1 MPTNR
6 TVSGTINLKALLDV
20 SQIRKAAGDIE
31 SALSGI
37 SLPKNIS
44 NALNK
49 NLEKMKSDM
58 TRLDQI
64 LAGNITADSSKDALS
79 TAQRI
84 LKAYTDIKVAVAQA
98 ANLSDS
104 QLKKLFPES
113 VAENIEKANRALE
126 KYNSNL
132 EKYNRGIASRKGNIT
147 KQQSREAELQRKLAA
162 EQAKPTNATINGQ
175 VYNAKDLR
183 DQASATQKEI
193 DNAQKKMQQW
203 YNAKAGRENLSEGQ
217 KRKSS
222 TYRQIADELEAAKK
236 KLKEFTDAQA
246 TVQDSSAINSL
257 ISQITT
263 VQGKIKDAQK
273 ALQDF
278 QTNNSGTAD
287 FSTLR
292 TELEKLGI
300 DMSNLPQ
307 DVDGARQ
314 AIAKLTN
321 DELSK
326 IQSQISGVI
335 SATDKGSGAF
345 DNYASGA
352 NRARD
357 AVRQLNNQEREL
369 QQFQSRVEYFFG
381 FNNSVQLLKNAVRDA
396 IDTVKDL
403 DKAMTETAVVTD
415 FSVGDMWKQLPKYTD
430 EANKLG
436 ATVKGAYE
444 TLTLFYQQGLNQN
457 QAWDLGIETMKMARI
472 AGLDYANATDLMTSA
487 LRGFNME
494 LNHASSQRVNDVYSE
509 LAAITASDVEELG
522 IAMSKTASLAHSA
535 NMEFETTAAL
545 LAQGV
550 EATRESPE
558 TIGTSLKTV
567 IARFTEVKE
576 LFTKDQLM
584 GTDSEGQVININKI
598 DTALQ
603 TVGIDLKKFLLGEE
617 GLDDVLLQLSSRW
630 NTLDLATQRYIAT
643 QAAGSRQ
650 QSRFLAMI
658 SNYSRTQEL
667 VEAAYNSTGASQKQ
681 FEKTLDSLEAK
692 INKLTNAWDTFTMGL
707 ANNAIIKAVVDT
719 LTTILTIINKITG
732 AFGDGAG
739 AVLKFMTAMSLIKA
753 GGVAFGSG
761 MSWITQ
767 AKGAID
773 KGQKIPKFGAVANAY
788 AQTQYGKNFGGALG
802 NAFVGPWSW
811 IINRPKA
818 IKASLVAAKAQKATR
833 LSDWGEVDQSKIFE
847 QKDLDIYAKFLNKQT
862 KAGRI
867 GTWLSEKLSMGQ
879 KRLNK
884 YNTKLAA
891 DPSAK
896 ASLGVKA
903 AQKVAEKLGLVG
915 EQGLQ
920 AASALTTLGAAL
932 GLIAVAAGAITA
944 VVKLIDLN
952 TIDTKEAQAAAEA
965 QKSAQSQARQNQSS
979 FKEQISTYRQLQ
991 TTLKETTKGTDAW
1004 NEALVAANENVLE
1017 MAKNWGDLGLTYSVD
1032 NETGALQLD
1041 KTSQKKVED
1050 KLASATNESAFKT
1063 AFTQAYANAVQGRDY
1078 ERSRVTQSL
1087 SGADDLEAQNKAKA
1101 SLNTANSLLDSGLSS
1116 IVDSFDGFGSAISN
1130 DLLDEKYLK
1139 GAGKEAA
1146 KYFWHTTGDMT
1157 EDLMSRFG
1165 LTREQ
1170 VLSTYGNGEKLDVE
1184 LAHNA
1189 LGLDDVANQLAAEV
1203 EGMASKFTEAFKGMA
1218 NPSES
1223 AQAFLDVLNGVED
1236 VDLSKLEGAGEN
1248 MYNILTSLG
1257 YEYGTEAYDN
1267 AYTQFLNNFVEAVKT
1282 TATNEARA
1290 KGVLGDKFDLL
1301 SSETQKQFGSM
1312 LSDSSKYF
1320 GRKGANEF
1328 QDQLTAL
1335 SNEGELDADRLT
1347 QAYNSI
1353 DFSSPIR
1360 AMSQLRKMA
1369 QSTNKEIQALGQQG
1383 LKSLSDNTSALSLP
1397 SQFEYLYEN
1406 ILSSDEN
1413 LEDLIDEFGKLDAD
1427 DIYDLADSFSD
1438 LKTFLKESG
1447 VSAAALATTL
1457 NRINKNGLNPNLIS
1471 GEFLTAMSKL
1481 NSFTNGIEGTIKE
1494 LDSIDLGTDYGQM
1507 TDFVA
1512 DLLDPWKEMMNNGE
1526 FGNAQASGI
1535 YDLFFGA
1542 GSWRKVTQQGEAMV
1556 KQEGQRLFDL
1566 LNNVVNTGDL
1576 SPIWETVLG
1585 TDTLSGKGFNAK
1597 WNDELGR
1604 IDWEITD
1611 ATYQDIYDSLAGKG
1625 LSDTLIKLLIG
1636 DAANFSIDLAQI
1648 VDANGVEEALKY
1660 LIENTKGIIDQ
1671 SLIDTIINQAAD
1683 PVEAQRI
1690 ADEYLAKN
1698 NRKTD
1703 TWTGQTLMS
1712 GIQAGHN
1719 QKDVSGEGEYVQGI
1733 AETAFVDS
1741 IKAPIDEYKEA
1752 ALEYFN
1758 GTEED
1763 LQAALKGATDK
1774 KDFLNYF
1781 VGMSEKDEADAGRK
1795 AIEAFYE
1802 AATSEV
1808 EIQRTT
1814 WNVDEM
1820 FQLTGQDADTLFAG
1834 LSEEIQKNADEA
1846 YRLVWQDQTIDIDP
1860 NILIEQYK
1868 GDLSS
1873 YVNNEL
1879 DSIAAADY
1887 SETLSNAI
1895 AEGLAKF
1902 DGNLEITV
1910 DGKSITTQVT
1920 TAINGAV
1927 NKKTY
1932 TVKVYGD
1939 VELPKSLGDSTTT
1952 SNHKFSKIKKTPSSA
1967 NGAYVPSYAGG
1978 TRRAKA
1984 GPALGGEEGAEIV
1997 WNKEKG
2003 YAYIIGAKGPQY
2015 ANLQPGDRVFTA
2027 PQTRK
2032 ILSNSDRGATP
2043 SFAGGGSI
2051 LDLYD
2056 RSSSYNGKDNKD
2068 WLNDGSSSG
2077 SSSKSD
2083 DGDKWRN
2090 EFDWLYNLM
2099 EDLIELGRDQEKLDE
2114 KYEDYLADISK
2125 TAGDL
2130 VRTTA
2135 EQYRNLYAQQVRQE
2149 LAYEKRLQE
2158 MREYLAVNAQYAE
2171 YGTYNFED
2179 QTIEIDWDKIEAIL
2193 DEDLYNNV
2201 KDYVDGLEEVQ
2212 DRIDKA
2218 DDALQDI
2225 ENDIQDLRE
2234 RFIEEYVSFEK
2245 RILEALVDERQ
2256 KQIDELSDI
2265 NDSIKDTN
2273 SNLFDAI
2280 QKSIDKQRQDRDNQ
2294 KTEDEIA
2301 KKERRLAF
2309 LRQDTST
2316 DNTVAIKELEK
2327 ELSEMKQDYTD
2338 ELLDQKLSLLQDQA
2352 DFAAEQRERQIKL
2365 MESNLEFDQE
2375 TGQLWEQIH
2384 DLLNNSVGEDG
2395 KLLNDSALVALLQK
2409 SESWESLSEVQKKLW
2424 QDDLIKDFN
2433 AAYAYVLA
2441 QNIDETTIK
2450 QEETNKLLEELV
2462 NHLVPSHSQA
2472 ADKNSSGSSGG
2483 GGGSGGGG
2491 NRNPGGQTPPGE
2503 ENPDEEKPQEKNSY
2517 TWDAYYDGKRLKG
2530 GFTSAEAAKSY
2541 ALKHKAQQI
2550 AQLQAKAKAYEQTR
2564 NFVSADQVRA
2574 QIHSEQAK
2582 ACEAKKVSATASGGK
2597 NLVAR
2602 YKTGGLATQTGLAWL
2617 DGTKSRPELVLNAR
2631 DTENFIQ
2638 LKDVLSSLLRGGSTT
2653 NNTTTSGDNYF
2664 NITVQAEIANDYDV
2678 DRLTKKI
2685 KDEIYKDGSY
2695 RGVNVI
2701 RKIR

>member
-113 VAENIEKANRALE
+113 VAENIEKANKALE

-132 EKYNRGIASRKGNIT
+132 ERYNRGVASRKGNIT
-147 KQQSREAELQRKLAA
+147 KQQSREAELQRKLTA
-162 EQAKPTNATINGQ
+162 EQAKPMNATINGQ

-183 DQASATQKEI
+183 DQASTAQKEI

-246 TVQDSSAINSL
+246 TVQDSSAISSL

-278 QTNNSGTAD
+278 QANNSGTAD
-287 FSTLR
+287 FSILR

-307 DVDGARQ
+307 DIDGARQ

-357 AVRQLNNQEREL
+357 AVRQLTNQEREL

-403 DKAMTETAVVTD
+403 DEAMTETAVVTD

-692 INKLTNAWDTFTMGL
+692 LNKLTNAWDTFTMGL

-719 LTTILTIINKITG
+719 LTTILTVINKITG

-739 AVLKFMTAMSLIKA
+739 AVLKFITAMSLIKA

-773 KGQKIPKFGAVANAY
+773 KGQAIPHIKDVAGQY
-788 AQTQYGKNFGGALG
+788 AQTQYGTGFGRAMG
-802 NAFVGPWSW
+802 NAFVGPWQFIPLTFKKWKEKLDNSEYAEQYIEHLNPVLEQAW
-811 IINRPKA
+811 ETGNTPEMQAYLGAKRNA
-818 IKASLVAAKAQKATR
+818 GIKQFAWRGGQ
-833 LSDWGEVDQSKIFE
+833 
-847 QKDLDIYAKFLNKQT
+847 
-862 KAGRI
+862 
-867 GTWLSEKLSMGQ
+867 WLSKKGFSDSSFTRGLFTNRLTRGTSM
-879 KRLNK
+879 
-884 YNTKLAA
+884 
-891 DPSAK
+891 
-896 ASLGVKA
+896 
-903 AQKVAEKLGLVG
+903 KVAQSIGKSLGLVG
-915 EQGLQ
+915 IEGMKVAQSLTGVVAGLSLLSAGILAF
-920 AASALTTLGAAL
+920 AAAIK
-932 GLIAVAAGAITA
+932 IA
-944 VVKLIDLN
+944 DLN
-952 TIDTKEAQAAAEA
+952 LINAKEAQAAAEA

-991 TTLKETTKGTDAW
+991 STLKETTKGTDAW
-1004 NEALVAANENVLE
+1004 NEALVAVNDNVLE
-1017 MAKNWGDLGLTYSVD
+1017 MAKNWGDLGLTYSVN

-1041 KTSQKKVED
+1041 ETSQKKVED
-1050 KLASATNESAFKT
+1050 RLATATNESAFKT

-1130 DLLDEKYLK
+1130 DLLDKKYLK

-1170 VLSTYGNGEKLDVE
+1170 VLSTYGNGEKLDAE

-1203 EGMASKFTEAFKGMA
+1203 EGMASKFTEAFEGMA

-1236 VDLSKLEGAGEN
+1236 VDLSKLEGTGEN
-1248 MYNILTSLG
+1248 MYDILTSLG

-1290 KGVLGDKFDLL
+1290 RGVFGDKFDSL

-1335 SNEGELDADRLT
+1335 SNEGKLDAGRLA

-1369 QSTNKEIQALGQQG
+1369 QSTNAEIKALGDQG
-1383 LKSLSDNTSALSLP
+1383 LKSLSDNTSALSL
-1397 SQFEYLYEN
+1397 SNQFEYLYEN

-1494 LDSIDLGTDYGQM
+1494 LDDIDLGTDYGQM

-1542 GSWRKVTQQGEAMV
+1542 GSWRKITQQGEAMV

-1576 SPIWETVLG
+1576 SPIWEAVLG
-1585 TDTLSGKGFNAK
+1585 TDVLSGKGFNAK

-1648 VDANGVEEALKY
+1648 VDANGVEEAIKY
-1660 LIENTKGIIDQ
+1660 IVENTKGIIDQ
-1671 SLIDTIINQAAD
+1671 SLIDTIVNQAAD
-1683 PVEAQRI
+1683 PVEAQKI
-1690 ADEYLAKN
+1690 VDKYLKQEG
-1698 NRKTD
+1698 RKTD

-1712 GIQAGHN
+1712 GIQAGHQ

-1733 AETAFVDS
+1733 ASTAIVDS

-1781 VGMSEKDEADAGRK
+1781 EGMSEKDEADAGRK

-1802 AATSEV
+1802 AATKEV

-1814 WNVDEM
+1814 WDVDEM

-1873 YVNNEL
+1873 YVNDEL

-1887 SETLSNAI
+1887 SEALSNAI

-1910 DGKSITTQVT
+1910 DGNSITTQVT

-1939 VELPKSLGDSTTT
+1939 VELPKSLSDSTSNFGSTTT
-1952 SNHKFSKIKKTPSSA
+1952 KGKFSQAKKTASPA
-1967 NGAYVPSYAGG
+1967 NGAYVPSHAGG
-1978 TRRAKA
+1978 ARRAKA
-1984 GPALGGEEGAEIV
+1984 GPALTGEEGPEIV

-2003 YAYIIGAKGPQY
+2003 YAYIVGAKGPQY
-2015 ANLQPGDRVFTA
+2015 ADLQPGDRVFTA

-2032 ILSNSDRGATP
+2032 ILGNSDRGATP
-2043 SFAGGGSI
+2043 SFGGGGYI
-2051 LDLYD
+2051 EEKK
-2056 RSSSYNGKDNKD
+2056 SSSYPGKG
-2068 WLNDGSSSG
+2068 WLNDGSSSSPG
-2077 SSSKSD
+2077 SKSD

-2099 EDLIELGRDQEKLDE
+2099 EDLVELGRDQEKLDE

-2158 MREYLAVNAQYAE
+2158 MREYLTVNAQYAE
-2171 YGTYNFED
+2171 YGTYNFDD

-2234 RFIEEYVSFEK
+2234 RFIEEYTSFEK
-2245 RILEALVDERQ
+2245 RILDALVDERQ

-2582 ACEAKKVSATASGGK
+2582 ACEAKKVSTTASGGK

-2638 LKDVLSSLLRGGSTT
+2638 LKDVLSSLLCGGSTT
-2653 NNTTTSGDNYF
+2653 NNTTASGDNYF

>member
-6 TVSGTINLKALLDV
+6 TTSGTINLKALLDV

-37 SLPKNIS
+37 TLPKNIG
-44 NALNK
+44 NTLTK
-49 NLEKMKSDM
+49 NLEKMKLEM
-58 TRLDQI
+58 ARLDQI
-64 LAGNITADSSKDALS
+64 LAGDVTANSSKEALS
-79 TAQRI
+79 AAQKI
-84 LKAYTDIKVAVAQA
+84 VKAYADIKVAVVQA

-113 VAENIEKANRALE
+113 IVDNINKANKALSE
-126 KYNSNL
+126 YQSKLKTFN
-132 EKYNRGIASRKGNIT
+132 EQRE
-147 KQQSREAELQRKLAA
+147 SREKDIKYYKEKRTNLQEALGK
-162 EQAKPTNATINGQ
+162 EKAKPTEEKVKQDIANAEKQ
-175 VYNAKDLR
+175 VAEV
-183 DQASATQKEI
+183 QKRLQEWYS
-193 DNAQKKMQQW
+193 KKE
-203 YNAKAGRENLSEGQ
+203 GREALPDSQ

-222 TYRQIADELEAAKK
+222 TYRQIIEDLQKAEQELQKFQNAQGNVQSAEAINNLSKSLSEVESKLKGAEAALQKF
-236 KLKEFTDAQA
+236 ESTN
-246 TVQDSSAINSL
+246 SAP
-257 ISQITT
+257 
-263 VQGKIKDAQK
+263 
-273 ALQDF
+273 DF
-278 QTNNSGTAD
+278 AA
-287 FSTLR
+287 LR

-307 DVDGARQ
+307 DANGARQ
-314 AIAKLTN
+314 AIAKLTS
-321 DELSK
+321 DELTK
-326 IQSQISGVI
+326 VRTQIGNVI
-335 SATDKGSGAF
+335 SATDKGAGSF
-345 DNYASGA
+345 DNYASSV
-352 NRARD
+352 NRTKD
-357 AVRQLNNQEREL
+357 VVRQLTNQEREL

-381 FNNSVQLLKNAVRDA
+381 FNNSVQLLKRAVRDA

-403 DKAMTETAVVTD
+403 DAAMTETAVVTD

-472 AGLDYANATDLMTSA
+472 AGLDYINATNLMTSA

-494 LNHASSQRVNDVYSE
+494 LNQVSSQRVNDVYSE
-509 LAAITASDVEELG
+509 LAAITASDVKELG
-522 IAMSKTASLAHSA
+522 VAMSKTASLAHSA

-550 EATRESPE
+550 EATREAPE

-630 NTLDLATQRYIAT
+630 GTLDLATQRYIAT

-692 INKLTNAWDTFTMGL
+692 LNKLTNAWDTFTMGL
-707 ANNAIIKAVVDT
+707 ANNVVIKAVVDT
-719 LTTILTIINKITG
+719 LTTILTVINKITG
-732 AFGDGAG
+732 AFGNGAG

-773 KGQKIPKFGAVANAY
+773 KRQAIPHIKDVAGQY
-788 AQTQYGKNFGGALG
+788 AQTQYGTGFGRAMG
-802 NAFVGPWSW
+802 NAFIGPWQF
-811 IINRPKA
+811 IPLT
-818 IKASLVAAKAQKATR
+818 IKKWKEKLDNSEYAKQYVEHLNPVLEQAWETGNAPEMQAYLGARRNAGIKQFVWRGGQR
-833 LSDWGEVDQSKIFE
+833 LSKKGFSDSSFTRGLFTNR
-847 QKDLDIYAKFLNKQT
+847 LT
-862 KAGRI
+862 R
-867 GTWLSEKLSMGQ
+867 GTSM
-879 KRLNK
+879 
-884 YNTKLAA
+884 
-891 DPSAK
+891 
-896 ASLGVKA
+896 
-903 AQKVAEKLGLVG
+903 KVAQSIGKSLGLVG
-915 EQGLQ
+915 TEGMKVAQSLTGVVAGLSLLSTGILAF
-920 AASALTTLGAAL
+920 AAAIK
-932 GLIAVAAGAITA
+932 IA
-944 VVKLIDLN
+944 DLN
-952 TIDTKEAQAAAEA
+952 LINAKEAQAAAEA

-1130 DLLDEKYLK
+1130 DLLNEKYLK

-1170 VLSTYGNGEKLDVE
+1170 VLSTYGNGEKLDAE

-1223 AQAFLDVLNGVED
+1223 AQAFLDVLNGAED
-1236 VDLSKLEGAGEN
+1236 VDLSKLEGTGEN
-1248 MYNILTSLG
+1248 MHDILTSLG

-1290 KGVLGDKFDLL
+1290 RTVLGDKFDSL

-1312 LSDSSKYF
+1312 LSNSSKYF
-1320 GRKGANEF
+1320 GREGAEDF
-1328 QDQLTAL
+1328 QKQLTIL
-1335 SNEGELDADRLT
+1335 SNQGELDADRLT

-1383 LKSLSDNTSALSLP
+1383 LKSLSDNTSTLSL
-1397 SQFEYLYEN
+1397 SNQFEYLYEN

-1481 NSFTNGIEGTIKE
+1481 NSFTNGIEGTIRE
-1494 LDSIDLGTDYGQM
+1494 LDDIDLGTDYGQM

-1566 LNNVVNTGDL
+1566 LNDVVNTGDL

-1585 TDTLSGKGFNAK
+1585 SDTLTGKGFSAK

-1703 TWTGQTLMS
+1703 TWTGTTLTS
-1712 GIQAGHN
+1712 GIQAAHDIAEG
-1719 QKDVSGEGEYVQGI
+1719 KTPTSLGEYEKVI
-1733 AETAFVDS
+1733 AGSYRSGQKE
-1741 IKAPIDEYKEA
+1741 APIEEYAQAVLELTNFEKESLEA
-1752 ALEYFN
+1752 AAGNASSLE
-1758 GTEED
+1758 
-1763 LQAALKGATDK
+1763 
-1774 KDFLNYF
+1774 DFLNNF
-1781 VGMSEKDEADAGRK
+1781 NDTESR
-1795 AIEAFYE
+1795 E
-1802 AATSEV
+1802 AAERYWKAFNKEGQLTFEG
-1808 EIQRTT
+1808 
-1814 WNVDEM
+1814 WNVDKLIEE
-1820 FQLTGQDADTLFAG
+1820 TGQDAETVLAS
-1834 LSEEIQKNADEA
+1834 LSADIQKQAADIIE
-1846 YRLVWQDQTIDIDP
+1846 LDWQGKTIEISP
-1860 NILIEQYK
+1860 KILKEDYE
-1868 GDLSS
+1868 GDLSA
-1873 YVNNEL
+1873 YANDAL
-1879 DSIAAADY
+1879 DQLERAQY
-1887 SETLSNAI
+1887 SETITQAI
-1895 AEGLAKF
+1895 VAALKAF
-1902 DGNLEITV
+1902 DSELEITV
-1910 DGKSITTQVT
+1910 DGKSITGQVSL
-1920 TAINGAV
+1920 AINNATKG
-1927 NKKTY
+1927 KTY
-1932 TVKVYGD
+1932 TVKIQGD
-1939 VELPKSLGDSTTT
+1939 VELPKSLGGSTTT
-1952 SNHKFSKIKKTPSSA
+1952 KNSFSHVKKTINAA
-1967 NGAYVPSYAGG
+1967 NGTYVPSYANG

-2015 ANLQPGDRVFTA
+2015 TNLQPGDRIFTA

-2051 LDLYD
+2051 PDLYD
-2056 RSSSYNGKDNKD
+2056 HSSSYNGKGNKG

-2158 MREYLAVNAQYAE
+2158 MHEYLEVNAQYAE
-2171 YGTYNFED
+2171 YGTYNFDD

-2218 DDALQDI
+2218 DDELQDI

-2316 DNTVAIKELEK
+2316 DNSIAIKELEK
-2327 ELSEMKQDYTD
+2327 ELGELKQDYTD

-2375 TGQLWEQIH
+2375 TGQLWGQIH

-2409 SESWESLSEVQKKLW
+2409 SESWESLSEVQKKMW

-2472 ADKNSSGSSGG
+2472 AYKNSTDSSGG
-2483 GGGSGGGG
+2483 GGSDGAGGKRGNPNPNTNLPNVDKGKTTPENSGI
-2491 NRNPGGQTPPGE
+2491 
-2503 ENPDEEKPQEKNSY
+2503 Y
-2517 TWDAYYDGKRLKG
+2517 FWDAYYGGQKLKG
-2530 GFTSAEAAKSY
+2530 GFSTSEDAKAY
-2541 ALKHKAQQI
+2541 ALKYKNQQV
-2550 AQLQAKAKAYEQTR
+2550 AALQKDYELL
-2564 NFVSADQVRA
+2564 RA
-2574 QIHSEQAK
+2574 QNNSQGALAKKKAMDLEKKK
-2582 ACEAKKVSATASGGK
+2582 ACEAKKNYTNGAIGGNK
-2597 NLVAR
+2597 NTIKP

-2638 LKDVLSSLLRGGSTT
+2638 LKDVLSDLLRGGSTT
-2653 NNTTTSGDNYF
+2653 SNTTTSGDNYF
-2664 NITVQAEIANDYDV
+2664 SIMVQAEIANDYDV
-2678 DRLTKKI
+2678 ERLTKKI

>member
-6 TVSGTINLKALLDV
+6 TTSGTINLKALLDV
-20 SQIRKAAGDIE
+20 SQIKKAAGDIE
-31 SALSGI
+31 NALGGI
-37 SLPKNIS
+37 TLPKNIS
-44 NALNK
+44 NTLTK
-49 NLEKMKSDM
+49 NLEKMKLEM

-64 LAGNITADSSKDALS
+64 LAGDVTANSSKEALS
-79 TAQRI
+79 AAQKI
-84 LKAYTDIKVAVAQA
+84 LKAYADIKVAVAQV
-98 ANLSDS
+98 ANLPDS

-113 VAENIEKANRALE
+113 VSENIEKANRALE

-132 EKYNRGIASRKGNIT
+132 EKYNKGIATRKGNIT
-147 KQQSREAELQRKLAA
+147 KWQNREAEAQSKLAA
-162 EQAKPTNATINGQ
+162 EQVKPTNATVNGQ
-175 VYNAKDLR
+175 VYTAKELR
-183 DQASATQKEI
+183 DQASAAQKEI
-193 DNAQKKMQQW
+193 DEAQKKMQQW

-222 TYRQIADELEAAKK
+222 TYRQIADELDTAKK
-236 KLKEFTDAQA
+236 KLQEFINAQA
-246 TVQDSSAINSL
+246 TVQDSSAITRFVN
-257 ISQITT
+257 QIAEAQT
-263 VQGKIKDAQK
+263 KIKDAQK

-278 QTNNSGTAD
+278 QTQNSGSAD
-287 FSTLR
+287 FSALR

-300 DMSNLPQ
+300 DMSQFPQ
-307 DVDGARQ
+307 DVNGAKA
-314 AIAKLTN
+314 AIAQFTSGELAKL
-321 DELSK
+321 
-326 IQSQISGVI
+326 QSQMSGII
-335 SATDKGSGAF
+335 SATNKGAGAF
-345 DNYASGA
+345 DGYADGA

-381 FNNSVQLLKNAVRDA
+381 FNNSVQLLKRAVHDA

-403 DKAMTETAVVTD
+403 DAVMTETAVVTD

-444 TLTLFYQQGLNQN
+444 TLTLFYQQGLNQS

-494 LNHASSQRVNDVYSE
+494 LNQVSSQRVNDVYSE

-522 IAMSKTASLAHSA
+522 VAMSKTASLAHSA

-550 EATRESPE
+550 EATREAPE

-630 NTLDLATQRYIAT
+630 DTLDLATQRYIAT

-681 FEKTLDSLEAK
+681 FEKTLDSLQAK
-692 INKLTNAWDTFTMGL
+692 INQLTNAWDTFTMGL
-707 ANNAIIKAVVDT
+707 ANNVVIKGVVDA
-719 LTTILTIINKITG
+719 LTGILTIINKITG

-773 KGQKIPKFGAVANAY
+773 KGQKIPSFGSAANAY

-818 IKASLVAAKAQKATR
+818 IKASLAAAKAQKATR
-833 LSDWGEVDQSKIFE
+833 LSDWGEVDQGKIFE
-847 QKDLDIYAKFLNKQT
+847 QKGLDIYAKFLNKQT

-867 GTWLSEKLSMGQ
+867 GTWLSEKLNMGQ

-884 YNTKLAA
+884 YNTKFAA

-932 GLIAVAAGAITA
+932 GLVAVAAGVITA
-944 VVKLIDLN
+944 AVKLIDLH
-952 TIDTKEAQAAAEA
+952 TIDTKEAQATAEA

-1041 KTSQKKVED
+1041 KASQKKVED

-1078 ERSRVTQSL
+1078 NRQKLIKSTSIDEYR
-1087 SGADDLEAQNKAKA
+1087 GYENKAQA
-1101 SLNTANSLLDSGLSS
+1101 SLNTANSLLDSGLSN

-1130 DLLDEKYLK
+1130 DLLDERYLK
-1139 GAGKEAA
+1139 DAGKEAA

-1170 VLSTYGNGEKLDVE
+1170 VLSTYGNGEKLDAE
-1184 LAHNA
+1184 LAHNV
-1189 LGLDDVANQLAAEV
+1189 LGLDDVANKLATEV
-1203 EGMASKFTEAFKGMA
+1203 EGMVTAFSGA
-1218 NPSES
+1218 FDNSES
-1223 AQAFLDVLNGVED
+1223 AAQAFLDVLNGVED
-1236 VDLSKLEGAGEN
+1236 VDTSKLKDIGSKLPT
-1248 MYNILTSLG
+1248 IFKSLG
-1257 YEYGTEAYDN
+1257 YEEGTEAYSN
-1267 AYTQFLNNFVEAVKT
+1267 AYLQFITNFTDAIKT
-1282 TATNEARA
+1282 AAENEAIARSVVGDA
-1290 KGVLGDKFDLL
+1290 KFNQLSDQTQKDL
-1301 SSETQKQFGSM
+1301 SSM
-1312 LSDSSKYF
+1312 LTNSSKYF
-1320 GRKGANEF
+1320 GYDGQQKL
-1328 QDQLTAL
+1328 QDRFREL
-1335 SNEGELDADRLT
+1335 SNQGELDVERLT
-1347 QAYNSI
+1347 QAYNLI

-1383 LKSLSDNTSALSLP
+1383 LKSLSDNTSALSL
-1397 SQFEYLYEN
+1397 SNQFEYLYEN

-1447 VSAAALATTL
+1447 ISAAALATTL

-1481 NSFTNGIEGTIKE
+1481 NSFTNGIKGTIRE
-1494 LDSIDLGTDYGQM
+1494 LDDIDLGTDYGQM

-1535 YDLFFGA
+1535 YDLFFGV

-1566 LNNVVNTGDL
+1566 LNDVVNTGDL

-1585 TDTLSGKGFNAK
+1585 SDVLTGKGFNAK

-1604 IDWEITD
+1604 IDWEISD

-1625 LSDTLIKLLIG
+1625 LSDTLVKLLIG

-1648 VDANGVEEALKY
+1648 VDANGVEEAIKY
-1660 LIENTKGIIDQ
+1660 LIENTEGIIDQ
-1671 SLIDTIINQAAD
+1671 SLIDAIIAQAAD
-1683 PVEAQRI
+1683 PEKAREIVDKELKAKGKTADEWKATTLTTGINAGFAGQQESLDEGTYARAI
-1690 ADEYLAKN
+1690 ADN
-1698 NRKTD
+1698 
-1703 TWTGQTLMS
+1703 
-1712 GIQAGHN
+1712 
-1719 QKDVSGEGEYVQGI
+1719 
-1733 AETAFVDS
+1733 
-1741 IKAPIDEYKEA
+1741 IDISRP
-1752 ALEYFN
+1752 
-1758 GTEED
+1758 
-1763 LQAALKGATDK
+1763 TDK
-1774 KDFLNYF
+1774 KKDAFQDELASNLSSFL
-1781 VGMSEKDEADAGRK
+1781 SEKKRETYDKDNLAYLATGWLDVYEGDVEKAFSGFIENLGLSDEAVDSAARE
-1795 AIEAFYE
+1795 AAREYLEAF
-1802 AATSEV
+1802 AKNFDIQTAT
-1808 EIQRTT
+1808 I
-1814 WNVDEM
+1814 NLDEM
-1820 FQLTGQDADTLFAG
+1820 VKQTGQDYEQFIGPVAQKIR
-1834 LSEEIQKNADEA
+1834 EEIDGAAEVMYQGHKIKVEPEILMDKSDEEVQA
-1846 YRLVWQDQTIDIDP
+1846 WFDTQVKEQDTQAWKDNIAEAVTQGVAKLGELEIGIDGDA
-1860 NILIEQYK
+1860 LTGAIEGAISAATGKDYTVNVK
-1868 GDLSS
+1868 GIVDLTDGSNS
-1873 YVNNEL
+1873 
-1879 DSIAAADY
+1879 D
-1887 SETLSNAI
+1887 SNA
-1895 AEGLAKF
+1895 K
-1902 DGNLEITV
+1902 TS
-1910 DGKSITTQVT
+1910 GKKKS
-1920 TAINGAV
+1920 
-1927 NKKTY
+1927 NKK
-1932 TVKVYGD
+1932 
-1939 VELPKSLGDSTTT
+1939 LSP
-1952 SNHKFSKIKKTPSSA
+1952 A
-1967 NGAYVPSYAGG
+1967 NGAYVPSHASGI
-1978 TRRAKA
+1978 RRAKA
-1984 GPALGGEEGAEIV
+1984 GPALTGEEGAEIV

-2003 YAYIIGAKGPQY
+2003 YAYIVGAKGPQY
-2015 ANLQPGDRVFTA
+2015 TNLQPGDRVFTA

-2051 LDLYD
+2051 SGLYD
-2056 RSSSYNGKDNKD
+2056 HSGSYNRKDNKG

-2077 SSSKSD
+2077 SNSKTD

-2171 YGTYNFED
+2171 YGTYNFDD

-2218 DDALQDI
+2218 DDELQDI

-2234 RFIEEYVSFEK
+2234 RFIEEYTSFEK

-2384 DLLNNSVGEDG
+2384 DLLNSSVGEDG

-2409 SESWESLSEVQKKLW
+2409 SESWESLSEVQKKMW

-2441 QNIDETTIK
+2441 QNIDETKIK
-2450 QEETNKLLEELV
+2450 QDETNKLLEELV

-2472 ADKNSSGSSGG
+2472 ADKNSSDSSGG
-2483 GGGSGGGG
+2483 GGGSGGTGGGG
-2491 NRNPGGQTPPGE
+2491 NNTPDSYAAYFAGQRVGTTY
-2503 ENPDEEKPQEKNSY
+2503 S
-2517 TWDAYYDGKRLKG
+2517 
-2530 GFTSAEAAKSY
+2530 SEAAAQS
-2541 ALKHKAQQI
+2541 ALEKHKQKLI
-2550 AQLQAKAKAYEQTR
+2550 DSLNKNYQAMKNETKNKAEKDAIDEKRKDAIQRVRNTPTR
-2564 NFVSADQVRA
+2564 ITKLSA
-2574 QIHSEQAK
+2574 
-2582 ACEAKKVSATASGGK
+2582 
-2597 NLVAR
+2597 

-2638 LKDVLSSLLRGGSTT
+2638 LKDVLSDLLRGGSTT

-2664 NITVQAEIANDYDV
+2664 SITVQAEIANDYDV
-2678 DRLTKKI
+2678 ERLTKKI

>member
-6 TVSGTINLKALLDV
+6 TVSGTISLRALLDV

-162 EQAKPTNATINGQ
+162 EQAKPTNATVNGQ

-183 DQASATQKEI
+183 DQANAAQKEI

-246 TVQDSSAINSL
+246 TVQDSSAISSL

-278 QTNNSGTAD
+278 QANNSGTAD

-292 TELEKLGI
+292 AELEKLGI

-326 IQSQISGVI
+326 IQSQISGVV

-357 AVRQLNNQEREL
+357 AVRQLTNQEREL

-403 DKAMTETAVVTD
+403 DEAMTETAVVTD

-494 LNHASSQRVNDVYSE
+494 LNQVSSQRVNDVYSE

-692 INKLTNAWDTFTMGL
+692 LNKLTNAWDTFTMGL

-719 LTTILTIINKITG
+719 LTTILTVINKITG

-767 AKGAID
+767 VKGAID

-788 AQTQYGKNFGGALG
+788 AQAQYGKNFGGALG
-802 NAFVGPWSW
+802 NAFIGPWVGLVNLPKTMRA
-811 IINRPKA
+811 NRLAANTQRATDWNNYKIQKKKDVWAVRAQDGKA
-818 IKASLVAAKAQKATR
+818 AARRYRK
-833 LSDWGEVDQSKIFE
+833 GYGVFDQMYAR
-847 QKDLDIYAKFLNKQT
+847 DLNSQT
-862 KAGRI
+862 LLGRF
-867 GTWLSEKLSMGQ
+867 GTWAAGKGWGQ
-879 KRLNK
+879 KRISGSHA
-884 YNTKLAA
+884 TKI
-891 DPSAK
+891 
-896 ASLGVKA
+896 
-903 AQKVAEKLGLVG
+903 QEYLGLVG
-915 EQGLQ
+915 QE
-920 AASALTTLGAAL
+920 GAA
-932 GLIAVAAGAITA
+932 AAGALA
-944 VVKLIDLN
+944 QVASVLAKLSIFAGVIIAAAKIADLN
-952 TIDTKEAQAAAEA
+952 LINVEEAQAAAEA

-1383 LKSLSDNTSALSLP
+1383 LKSLSDNTSALSLS

-2149 LAYEKRLQE
+2149 LAYEKRLKE
-2158 MREYLAVNAQYAE
+2158 MHEYLEVNAQYAE
-2171 YGTYNFED
+2171 YGTYNFDD

-2218 DDALQDI
+2218 DDELQDI

-2301 KKERRLAF
+2301 KKERRLSF

-2316 DNTVAIKELEK
+2316 DNSIAIKELEK
-2327 ELSEMKQDYTD
+2327 ELGELKQDYTD

-2375 TGQLWEQIH
+2375 TGQLWGQIH

-2409 SESWESLSEVQKKLW
+2409 SESWEGLSEVQKKVW

-2433 AAYAYVLA
+2433 AAYAYVLS
-2441 QNIDETTIK
+2441 QNIDETKIK
-2450 QEETNKLLEELV
+2450 QDETNKLLEELV

-2472 ADKNSSGSSGG
+2472 IDKNSSGSSGG
-2483 GGGSGGGG
+2483 GGGSGGTGG
-2491 NRNPGGQTPPGE
+2491 KTNLDENSNPPKETWSAFYGGQLVASGFSTR
-2503 ENPDEEKPQEKNSY
+2503 QEALN
-2517 TWDAYYDGKRLKG
+2517 
-2530 GFTSAEAAKSY
+2530 AANKY
-2541 ALKHKAQQI
+2541 KAQEINKYKVLLGKTKNEQVK
-2550 AQLQAKAKAYEQTR
+2550 QLAERDLKNAE
-2564 NFVSADQVRA
+2564 
-2574 QIHSEQAK
+2574 
-2582 ACEAKKVSATASGGK
+2582 KKVASVGRTI
-2597 NLVAR
+2597 AA
-2602 YKTGGLATQTGLAWL
+2602 YKTG
-2617 DGTKSRPELVLNAR
+2617 GTKSRPELVLNAR

-2638 LKDVLSSLLRGGSTT
+2638 LKDVLSSLLRSGSTT

>member
-6 TVSGTINLKALLDV
+6 TTSGTINLKALLDV

-37 SLPKNIS
+37 TLPKNID
-44 NALNK
+44 NALTK
-49 NLEKMKSDM
+49 NLEKMKLEM

-64 LAGNITADSSKDALS
+64 LAGDVTANSSKEALS
-79 TAQRI
+79 AAQKI
-84 LKAYTDIKVAVAQA
+84 LKAYADIKVAVAQA
-98 ANLSDS
+98 ASLSDS

-113 VAENIEKANRALE
+113 VTENIEKANRALE

-132 EKYNRGIASRKGNIT
+132 EKYNKGTATRKGNIT
-147 KQQSREAELQRKLAA
+147 KWQNREAEAQSKLAA
-162 EQAKPTNATINGQ
+162 EQAKPTNATVNGQ
-175 VYNAKDLR
+175 VYTAKELR
-183 DQASATQKEI
+183 DQASAAQKEI
-193 DNAQKKMQQW
+193 AEAQKKMQQW
-203 YNAKAGRENLSEGQ
+203 YNVKAGRENLSEGQ

-222 TYRQIADELEAAKK
+222 TYRQIADELDTAKK
-236 KLKEFTDAQA
+236 KLQEFINAQT
-246 TVQDSSAINSL
+246 TVQDSSAITRFVN
-257 ISQITT
+257 QIAEAQT
-263 VQGKIKDAQK
+263 KIKDAQK

-278 QTNNSGTAD
+278 QTQNSSSAD

-300 DMSNLPQ
+300 DMSQLPQ
-307 DVDGARQ
+307 DVNEAKA
-314 AIAKLTN
+314 AIAQFTSGELT
-321 DELSK
+321 K

-335 SATDKGSGAF
+335 SATNNGTRAF
-345 DNYASGA
+345 DGYADGA

-381 FNNSVQLLKNAVRDA
+381 FNNSVQLLKRAVRDA

-403 DKAMTETAVVTD
+403 DAVMTETAVVTD

-494 LNHASSQRVNDVYSE
+494 LNQVSSQRVNDVYSE

-522 IAMSKTASLAHSA
+522 VAMSKTASLAHSA

-550 EATRESPE
+550 EATREAPE

-630 NTLDLATQRYIAT
+630 GTLDLATQRYIAT

-681 FEKTLDSLEAK
+681 FEKTLDSLQAK
-692 INKLTNAWDTFTMGL
+692 INQLTNAWDTFTMGL
-707 ANNAIIKAVVDT
+707 ANNVVIKGVVDA
-719 LTTILTIINKITG
+719 LTGILTVINKITG
-732 AFGDGAG
+732 AFGNGAG

-773 KGQKIPKFGAVANAY
+773 KGQKIPSFGAAANAY
-788 AQTQYGKNFGGALG
+788 AQTQYGKSFDGALG
-802 NAFVGPWSW
+802 NAFVGPWMW
-811 IINRPKA
+811 LANRPKA
-818 IKASLVAAKAQKATR
+818 IKHRLATNTTESKLYNNLVARHGNDSKYKERLDKIAQRRNNNT
-833 LSDWGEVDQSKIFE
+833 L
-847 QKDLDIYAKFLNKQT
+847 
-862 KAGRI
+862 AGRF
-867 GTWLSEKLSMGQ
+867 GLWASKKGFGANQ
-879 KRLNK
+879 VGKGAANK
-884 YNTKLAA
+884 IQNT
-891 DPSAK
+891 
-896 ASLGVKA
+896 
-903 AQKVAEKLGLVG
+903 LGLVG
-915 EQGLQ
+915 AE
-920 AASALTTLGAAL
+920 GAK
-932 GLIAVAAGAITA
+932 AAGALAKLVKILGVFGGIALATLTA
-944 VVKLIDLN
+944 IKLIDLH

-979 FKEQISTYRQLQ
+979 FKEQISIYHQLQ
-991 TTLKETTKGTDAW
+991 TTLKETIKGTDAW

-1032 NETGALQLD
+1032 NETGVLQLD

-1078 ERSRVTQSL
+1078 NRQKLIKSTSL
-1087 SGADDLEAQNKAKA
+1087 EEYQGYENKAQA
-1101 SLNTANSLLDSGLSS
+1101 SLNTANSLLDSGLSN
-1116 IVDSFDGFGSAISN
+1116 IVDNFNGFGSAISN

-1139 GAGKEAA
+1139 DAGKEAA

-1189 LGLDDVANQLAAEV
+1189 LGLDDAANKLLTEVQTKAKNFSLVAGDA
-1203 EGMASKFTEAFKGMA
+1203 G
-1218 NPSES
+1218 
-1223 AQAFLDVLNGVED
+1223 QAFLDVFNGIEGA
-1236 VDLSKLEGAGEN
+1236 DLSKLEGFGEK
-1248 MYNILTSLG
+1248 MPKVLSALG
-1257 YEYGTEAYDN
+1257 YTEGTEAYDT
-1267 AYTQFLNNFVEAVKT
+1267 AYTQFLTNFVDAVKA
-1282 TATNEARA
+1282 TAQNEARA
-1290 KGVLGDKFDLL
+1290 RTVLGDKFDSL

-1312 LSDSSKYF
+1312 LSNSSKYF

-1328 QDQLTAL
+1328 QDQLTTL
-1335 SNEGELDADRLT
+1335 SNQGELDADRLT

-1383 LKSLSDNTSALSLP
+1383 LKSLSDNTSALSL
-1397 SQFEYLYEN
+1397 SNQFEYLYEN

-1413 LEDLIDEFGKLDAD
+1413 LEDLLDEFGKLDAD

-1447 VSAAALATTL
+1447 ISAAALATTL
-1457 NRINKNGLNPNLIS
+1457 NRINKNGLNSNLIS

-1481 NSFTNGIEGTIKE
+1481 NSFTNGIEGTIRE
-1494 LDSIDLGTDYGQM
+1494 LDDIDLGTDYGQM

-1535 YDLFFGA
+1535 YDLFFGT

-1556 KQEGQRLFDL
+1556 KQEGQRLFNL

-1585 TDTLSGKGFNAK
+1585 SDTLTGKGFNAK

-1604 IDWEITD
+1604 IDWEISD

-1698 NRKTD
+1698 NRKTG
-1703 TWTGQTLMS
+1703 TWTGTTLTS
-1712 GIQAGHN
+1712 GIQAAHDIAEG
-1719 QKDVSGEGEYVQGI
+1719 KTPTSLGEYEKAI
-1733 AETAFVDS
+1733 AGSYRSGQKE
-1741 IKAPIDEYKEA
+1741 APIEEYAQAVLELTNFEKESLEDA
-1752 ALEYFN
+1752 AGNASSLE
-1758 GTEED
+1758 
-1763 LQAALKGATDK
+1763 
-1774 KDFLNYF
+1774 DFLNNF
-1781 VGMSEKDEADAGRK
+1781 NDTESR
-1795 AIEAFYE
+1795 E
-1802 AATSEV
+1802 AAERYWKAFNKEGQLTFEG
-1808 EIQRTT
+1808 
-1814 WNVDEM
+1814 WNVDKLIEE
-1820 FQLTGQDADTLFAG
+1820 TGQDAETVLAS
-1834 LSEEIQKNADEA
+1834 LSADIQKQAADIIE
-1846 YRLVWQDQTIDIDP
+1846 LDWQGKTIEISP
-1860 NILIEQYK
+1860 KILKEDYE
-1868 GDLSS
+1868 GDLWS
-1873 YVNNEL
+1873 YANDAL
-1879 DSIAAADY
+1879 DQLETAQY
-1887 SETLSNAI
+1887 SETITQAI
-1895 AEGLAKF
+1895 VAALKAF
-1902 DGNLEITV
+1902 DSELEITV
-1910 DGKSITTQVT
+1910 DGKSITGQVSL
-1920 TAINGAV
+1920 AINNATKG
-1927 NKKTY
+1927 KTY
-1932 TVKVYGD
+1932 TVKIQGD
-1939 VELPKSLGDSTTT
+1939 VELPKSLDGSTTT
-1952 SNHKFSKIKKTPSSA
+1952 KNTFSQVKKTISSA
-1967 NGAYVPSYAGG
+1967 NGTYVPSYAGG

-2015 ANLQPGDRVFTA
+2015 TNLQPGDRVFTA

-2043 SFAGGGSI
+2043 AFSGGT
-2051 LDLYD
+2051 DETKYPW
-2056 RSSSYNGKDNKD
+2056 SYPGKD
-2068 WLNDGSSSG
+2068 WLNDGSGSG

-2130 VRTTA
+2130 VRVTA

-2149 LAYEKRLQE
+2149 LAYEKRLKE
-2158 MREYLAVNAQYAE
+2158 MHEYLEVNAQYAE
-2171 YGTYNFED
+2171 YGTYNFDD

-2218 DDALQDI
+2218 DDELQDI

-2301 KKERRLAF
+2301 KKERRLSF

-2316 DNTVAIKELEK
+2316 DNSIAIKELEK
-2327 ELSEMKQDYTD
+2327 ELGELKQDYTD

-2375 TGQLWEQIH
+2375 TGQLWGQIH

-2409 SESWESLSEVQKKLW
+2409 SESWEGLSEVQKKVW

-2433 AAYAYVLA
+2433 AAYAYVLS
-2441 QNIDETTIK
+2441 QNIDETKIK
-2450 QEETNKLLEELV
+2450 QDETNKLLEELV

-2483 GGGSGGGG
+2483 GGGSGGTGG
-2491 NRNPGGQTPPGE
+2491 KTNSNENSNPPKETWSAFYGGQLVASGFSTR
-2503 ENPDEEKPQEKNSY
+2503 QEALN
-2517 TWDAYYDGKRLKG
+2517 
-2530 GFTSAEAAKSY
+2530 AANKY
-2541 ALKHKAQQI
+2541 KAQEINKYKVLLGKTKDEQVK
-2550 AQLQAKAKAYEQTR
+2550 QLAERDLKNAE
-2564 NFVSADQVRA
+2564 
-2574 QIHSEQAK
+2574 
-2582 ACEAKKVSATASGGK
+2582 KKVASVGRTI
-2597 NLVAR
+2597 AA

-2638 LKDVLSSLLRGGSTT
+2638 LKDVLSDLLCGGSTT
-2653 NNTTTSGDNYF
+2653 SNITTSGDNYF
-2664 NITVQAEIANDYDV
+2664 SITVQAEIANDYDV
-2678 DRLTKKI
+2678 ERLTKKI

>member
-1 MPTNR
+1 MPMNR
-6 TVSGTINLKALLDV
+6 TTSGTINLKALLDV
-20 SQIRKAAGDIE
+20 SQIKKAAGDIE
-31 SALSGI
+31 NALGGI
-37 SLPKNIS
+37 TLPKNIS
-44 NALNK
+44 NTLTK
-49 NLEKMKSDM
+49 NLEKMKLEM

-64 LAGNITADSSKDALS
+64 LAGDVTASSSKEALS
-79 TAQRI
+79 AAQKI
-84 LKAYTDIKVAVAQA
+84 LKAYADIKVAVAQI
-98 ANLSDS
+98 ANLPDS
-104 QLKKLFPES
+104 QFKKLFPES

-132 EKYNRGIASRKGNIT
+132 EKYNKGIATRKGNIT
-147 KQQSREAELQRKLAA
+147 KWQNREAEAQSKLAA
-162 EQAKPTNATINGQ
+162 EQAKPTNATVNGQ
-175 VYNAKDLR
+175 VYTAKELR
-183 DQASATQKEI
+183 DQASAAQKEI
-193 DNAQKKMQQW
+193 DEAQKKMQQW
-203 YNAKAGRENLSEGQ
+203 YNAKAERENLSEGQ

-222 TYRQIADELEAAKK
+222 TYRQIANELDTAKK
-236 KLKEFTDAQA
+236 KLQEFINAQA
-246 TVQDSSAINSL
+246 TVQDSSAITRFVN
-257 ISQITT
+257 QIAEAQT
-263 VQGKIKDAQK
+263 KIKDAQK

-278 QTNNSGTAD
+278 QTQNSGSAD
-287 FSTLR
+287 FSALR

-300 DMSNLPQ
+300 DMSQFPQ
-307 DVDGARQ
+307 DVNGAKV
-314 AIAKLTN
+314 AIAQFISGELTKL
-321 DELSK
+321 
-326 IQSQISGVI
+326 QSQMNGVV
-335 SATDKGSGAF
+335 SATNNGAGAF
-345 DNYASGA
+345 DGYADGA

-381 FNNSVQLLKNAVRDA
+381 FNNSVQLLKRAVRDA

-403 DKAMTETAVVTD
+403 DAVMTETAVVTD

-494 LNHASSQRVNDVYSE
+494 LNQVSSQRVNDVYSE

-522 IAMSKTASLAHSA
+522 VAMSKTASLANSA

-550 EATRESPE
+550 EATREAPE

-630 NTLDLATQRYIAT
+630 DTLDLATQRYIAT

-681 FEKTLDSLEAK
+681 FEKTLDSLQAK
-692 INKLTNAWDTFTMGL
+692 INQLTNAWDTFTMGL
-707 ANNAIIKAVVDT
+707 ANNVVIKGVADA
-719 LTTILTIINKITG
+719 LTGILTIINKITG

-739 AVLKFMTAMSLIKA
+739 AILKFMTAMSLIKA

-773 KGQKIPKFGAVANAY
+773 KGQKIPSFGAAANAY

-818 IKASLVAAKAQKATR
+818 IKASLAAAKAQKATR

-847 QKDLDIYAKFLNKQT
+847 QKNLDIYAKLLNKQT

-867 GTWLSEKLSMGQ
+867 GTWLSEKLNMGQ

-891 DPSAK
+891 DPLAK

-932 GLIAVAAGAITA
+932 GLVAVAAGVITA
-944 VVKLIDLN
+944 TVKLIDLH

-1078 ERSRVTQSL
+1078 NRQKLIKSTSIDEHR
-1087 SGADDLEAQNKAKA
+1087 DYENKAQA
-1101 SLNTANSLLDSGLSS
+1101 SLNTANSLLDSSLSN

-1139 GAGKEAA
+1139 DADKEAA

-1170 VLSTYGNGEKLDVE
+1170 VLSTYGNGEKLDAE
-1184 LAHNA
+1184 LAHNV
-1189 LGLDDVANQLAAEV
+1189 LGLDDAANKLATEV
-1203 EGMASKFTEAFKGMA
+1203 EDMVTAFSGA
-1218 NPSES
+1218 FGNSES
-1223 AQAFLDVLNGVED
+1223 AQAFLDILNGVED
-1236 VDLSKLEGAGEN
+1236 VDTSKLKDIGSELPT
-1248 MYNILTSLG
+1248 IFKSLG
-1257 YEYGTEAYDN
+1257 YEEGTEAYSN
-1267 AYTQFLNNFVEAVKT
+1267 AYLQFITNFTDAIKT
-1282 TATNEARA
+1282 AAENEAIARS
-1290 KGVLGDKFDLL
+1290 VVGDTKFNQLSDQTSKDL
-1301 SSETQKQFGSM
+1301 SSM
-1312 LSDSSKYF
+1312 LTNSSKYF
-1320 GRKGANEF
+1320 GYDGQQKL
-1328 QDQLTAL
+1328 QDRFREL
-1335 SNEGELDADRLT
+1335 SNQGELDVECLT

-1383 LKSLSDNTSALSLP
+1383 LKSLSDNTSALSL
-1397 SQFEYLYEN
+1397 SNQFEYLYEN

-1427 DIYDLADSFSD
+1427 DIYDLADGFSD

-1447 VSAAALATTL
+1447 ISAAALATTL

-1481 NSFTNGIEGTIKE
+1481 NSFTNGIEGTIRE
-1494 LDSIDLGTDYGQM
+1494 LDDIDLGTDYGQM

-1566 LNNVVNTGDL
+1566 LNDVVNTGDL

-1585 TDTLSGKGFNAK
+1585 SDVLTGKGFNAK

-1604 IDWEITD
+1604 IDWEISD
-1611 ATYQDIYDSLAGKG
+1611 ATYQDIYDSLSGKG

-1648 VDANGVEEALKY
+1648 VDANGVEEAIKS
-1660 LIENTKGIIDQ
+1660 LIENTEGIIDQ
-1671 SLIDTIINQAAD
+1671 SLIDAIIAQAAD
-1683 PVEAQRI
+1683 PGKAKEIVDKELKAKGKI
-1690 ADEYLAKN
+1690 ADKWKATTLTTGINAGFASQQESLDEGTYARAIADNIDISGPTDEKRDAFQDELVSNLSSFLSEVDQNIYDKDALACLATEWLTYYENDIENAYEGFIGSLAIASEAVDNAAREAAREYL
-1698 NRKTD
+1698 
-1703 TWTGQTLMS
+1703 
-1712 GIQAGHN
+1712 
-1719 QKDVSGEGEYVQGI
+1719 E
-1733 AETAFVDS
+1733 AFVKNFDRQ
-1741 IKAPIDEYKEA
+1741 
-1752 ALEYFN
+1752 
-1758 GTEED
+1758 T
-1763 LQAALKGATDK
+1763 ATIN
-1774 KDFLNYF
+1774 L
-1781 VGMSEKDEADAGRK
+1781 
-1795 AIEAFYE
+1795 
-1802 AATSEV
+1802 
-1808 EIQRTT
+1808 
-1814 WNVDEM
+1814 DEM
-1820 FQLTGQDADTLFAG
+1820 VKQTGQDYEQFIGPVAQKIREEFDGAAEVMYQGHKINVEPEILMDKSDEEVQAWFDAQVKEQDTQAW
-1834 LSEEIQKNADEA
+1834 KDN
-1846 YRLVWQDQTIDIDP
+1846 
-1860 NILIEQYK
+1860 
-1868 GDLSS
+1868 
-1873 YVNNEL
+1873 
-1879 DSIAAADY
+1879 
-1887 SETLSNAI
+1887 I
-1895 AEGLAKF
+1895 AEAVTQGVAEL
-1902 DGNLEITV
+1902 GELEI
-1910 DGKSITTQVT
+1910 G
-1920 TAINGAV
+1920 INGDALTGAIEGAILAATG
-1927 NKKTY
+1927 KDY
-1932 TVKVYGD
+1932 TVNVKGIVDLTG
-1939 VELPKSLGDSTTT
+1939 ES
-1952 SNHKFSKIKKTPSSA
+1952 
-1967 NGAYVPSYAGG
+1967 NGADVPSYASG

-1984 GPALGGEEGAEIV
+1984 GPALTGEEGAEIV

-2015 ANLQPGDRVFTA
+2015 TNLQPGDRVFTA

-2043 SFAGGGSI
+2043 AFAGGGSI
-2051 LDLYD
+2051 PDLYD
-2056 RSSSYNGKDNKD
+2056 HSGSYNRKDNKG

-2077 SSSKSD
+2077 SNSKTD

-2135 EQYRNLYAQQVRQE
+2135 EQYRNLYAQQIRQE

-2171 YGTYNFED
+2171 YGTYNFDD

-2218 DDALQDI
+2218 DDELQGI

-2234 RFIEEYVSFEK
+2234 RFIEEYTSFEK

-2384 DLLNNSVGEDG
+2384 DLLNSSVGEDG

-2409 SESWESLSEVQKKLW
+2409 SESWESLSEVQKKMW

-2433 AAYAYVLA
+2433 AAYAYVLS
-2441 QNIDETTIK
+2441 QNIDETKIK
-2450 QEETNKLLEELV
+2450 QDETNKLLEELV

-2472 ADKNSSGSSGG
+2472 ADKNSSGSGG
-2483 GGGSGGGG
+2483 TGSGGTGRKT
-2491 NRNPGGQTPPGE
+2491 NLN
-2503 ENPDEEKPQEKNSY
+2503 ENQPKETWVAYYGKVLLSGTYSSQGKALAAARKYQEKVLASYSSQIQKERNSNR
-2517 TWDAYYDGKRLKG
+2517 KK
-2530 GFTSAEAAKSY
+2530 
-2541 ALKHKAQQI
+2541 
-2550 AQLQAKAKAYEQTR
+2550 QLQAALDRAKYTAI
-2564 NFVSADQVRA
+2564 S
-2574 QIHSEQAK
+2574 S
-2582 ACEAKKVSATASGGK
+2582 KKFSV
-2597 NLVAR
+2597 

-2638 LKDVLSSLLRGGSTT
+2638 LKDVLSDLLRGGSTT
-2653 NNTTTSGDNYF
+2653 SNTTTSGDNYF

-2678 DRLTKKI
+2678 ERLTKKI

>member
-6 TVSGTINLKALLDV
+6 TTSGTINLKALLDV

-37 SLPKNIS
+37 TLPKNIG
-44 NALNK
+44 NALTK
-49 NLEKMKSDM
+49 NLEKMKLEM
-58 TRLDQI
+58 ARLDQI
-64 LAGNITADSSKDALS
+64 LAGDVTANSSKEALS
-79 TAQRI
+79 AAQKI
-84 LKAYTDIKVAVAQA
+84 VKAYADIKVAVVQA

-113 VAENIEKANRALE
+113 IVDNINKANKALSE
-126 KYNSNL
+126 YQSKLKTFN
-132 EKYNRGIASRKGNIT
+132 EQRE
-147 KQQSREAELQRKLAA
+147 SREKDIKYYKEKRTNLQEALGK
-162 EQAKPTNATINGQ
+162 EKAKPTEEKVKQDIANAEKQ
-175 VYNAKDLR
+175 VAEV
-183 DQASATQKEI
+183 QKRLQEWYS
-193 DNAQKKMQQW
+193 KKE
-203 YNAKAGRENLSEGQ
+203 GREALPDSQ

-222 TYRQIADELEAAKK
+222 TYRQIIEDLQKAEQELQKFQNAQGNVQSAEAINNLSKSLSEVESKLKGAEAALQKF
-236 KLKEFTDAQA
+236 ESTN
-246 TVQDSSAINSL
+246 SAP
-257 ISQITT
+257 
-263 VQGKIKDAQK
+263 
-273 ALQDF
+273 DF
-278 QTNNSGTAD
+278 AA
-287 FSTLR
+287 LR

-307 DVDGARQ
+307 DANGARQ
-314 AIAKLTN
+314 AIAKLTS
-321 DELSK
+321 DELTK
-326 IQSQISGVI
+326 VRTQIGNVI
-335 SATDKGSGAF
+335 SATDKGAGSF
-345 DNYASGA
+345 DNYASSV
-352 NRARD
+352 NRTKD
-357 AVRQLNNQEREL
+357 VVRQLTNQEREL

-381 FNNSVQLLKNAVRDA
+381 FNNSVQLLKRAVRDA

-403 DKAMTETAVVTD
+403 DAAMTETAVVTD

-472 AGLDYANATDLMTSA
+472 AGLDYINATNLMTSA

-494 LNHASSQRVNDVYSE
+494 LNQVSSQRVNDVYSE
-509 LAAITASDVEELG
+509 LAAITASDVKELG
-522 IAMSKTASLAHSA
+522 VAMSKTASLAHSA

-550 EATRESPE
+550 EATREAPE

-692 INKLTNAWDTFTMGL
+692 LNKLTNAWDTFTMGL
-707 ANNAIIKAVVDT
+707 TNNVVIKAVVDT
-719 LTTILTIINKITG
+719 LTTILTVINKITG
-732 AFGDGAG
+732 AFGNGAG

-767 AKGAID
+767 AKSAFSSGA
-773 KGQKIPKFGAVANAY
+773 KIPKLKDVAKAY
-788 AQTQYGKNFGGALG
+788 TQEQYGAGFGKTLG
-802 NAFVGPWSW
+802 NAFIGPWTTPFSFFRNIKPNREAEIARRTKNVQNVQGTISKIEASSMSKEQKIERRLWASRYINKSSFLGKIGVGLEKKGFNSTRLGRSTYNSW
-811 IINRPKA
+811 LGGKLTPK
-818 IKASLVAAKAQKATR
+818 IKDGLGLIGTEGAAAAKA
-833 LSDWGEVDQSKIFE
+833 LSSVAVI
-847 QKDLDIYAKFLNKQT
+847 
-862 KAGRI
+862 
-867 GTWLSEKLSMGQ
+867 
-879 KRLNK
+879 
-884 YNTKLAA
+884 LAR
-891 DPSAK
+891 
-896 ASLGVKA
+896 LGV
-903 AQKVAEKLGLVG
+903 
-915 EQGLQ
+915 
-920 AASALTTLGAAL
+920 
-932 GLIAVAAGAITA
+932 IAGIITA
-944 VVKLIDLN
+944 IIKVVDLH
-952 TIDTKEAQAAAEA
+952 TINAKEAQAAAEA

-991 TTLKETTKGTDAW
+991 STLKETTKGTDAW

-1170 VLSTYGNGEKLDVE
+1170 VLSTYGNGEKLDAE

-1203 EGMASKFTEAFKGMA
+1203 ESMASKFTEAFKGMA

-1236 VDLSKLEGAGEN
+1236 VDLSKLEGTGEN
-1248 MYNILTSLG
+1248 MHDILTSLG

-1290 KGVLGDKFDLL
+1290 RTVLGDKFDSL

-1312 LSDSSKYF
+1312 LSNSSKYF
-1320 GRKGANEF
+1320 GREGAEDF
-1328 QDQLTAL
+1328 QKQLTIL
-1335 SNEGELDADRLT
+1335 SNQGELDADRLT

-1383 LKSLSDNTSALSLP
+1383 LKSLSDNTSTLSL
-1397 SQFEYLYEN
+1397 SNQFEYLYEN

-1481 NSFTNGIEGTIKE
+1481 NSFTNGIEGTIRE
-1494 LDSIDLGTDYGQM
+1494 LDDIDLGTDYGQM

-1566 LNNVVNTGDL
+1566 LNDVVNTGDL

-1585 TDTLSGKGFNAK
+1585 SDTLTGKGFSAK

-1703 TWTGQTLMS
+1703 TWTGTTLTS
-1712 GIQAGHN
+1712 GIQAAHDIAEG
-1719 QKDVSGEGEYVQGI
+1719 KTPTSLGEYEKVI
-1733 AETAFVDS
+1733 AGSYRSGQKE
-1741 IKAPIDEYKEA
+1741 APIEEYAQAVLELTNFDKESLEA
-1752 ALEYFN
+1752 AADNASSLE
-1758 GTEED
+1758 
-1763 LQAALKGATDK
+1763 
-1774 KDFLNYF
+1774 DFLNNF
-1781 VGMSEKDEADAGRK
+1781 NDTESR
-1795 AIEAFYE
+1795 E
-1802 AATSEV
+1802 AAERYWKAFNKEGQLTFEG
-1808 EIQRTT
+1808 
-1814 WNVDEM
+1814 WNVDKIIEE
-1820 FQLTGQDADTLFAG
+1820 TGQDAETVLAS
-1834 LSEEIQKNADEA
+1834 LSADIQKQAADIVE
-1846 YRLVWQDQTIDIDP
+1846 LDWQGKTIEISP
-1860 NILIEQYK
+1860 KILKEDYE
-1868 GDLSS
+1868 GDLLA
-1873 YVNNEL
+1873 YANDAL
-1879 DSIAAADY
+1879 DQLETAQY
-1887 SETLSNAI
+1887 SETITQAI
-1895 AEGLAKF
+1895 VAALKAF
-1902 DGNLEITV
+1902 DSELKITV
-1910 DGKSITTQVT
+1910 DGKSITGQVSL
-1920 TAINGAV
+1920 AINNATKG
-1927 NKKTY
+1927 KTY
-1932 TVKVYGD
+1932 TVKIQGD
-1939 VELPKSLGDSTTT
+1939 VELPKSLDGSITTKST
-1952 SNHKFSKIKKTPSSA
+1952 FSHVKKTINAA
-1967 NGAYVPSYAGG
+1967 NGTYVPSYANG

-2015 ANLQPGDRVFTA
+2015 TNLQPGDRVFTA

-2051 LDLYD
+2051 PDLYD
-2056 RSSSYNGKDNKD
+2056 HSSSYNGKGNKG

-2158 MREYLAVNAQYAE
+2158 MHEYLEVNAQYAE
-2171 YGTYNFED
+2171 YGTYNFDD

-2201 KDYVDGLEEVQ
+2201 KGYVDGLEEVQ

-2218 DDALQDI
+2218 DDELQDI

-2316 DNTVAIKELEK
+2316 DNSIAIKELEK
-2327 ELSEMKQDYTD
+2327 ELGGLKQDYTD

-2375 TGQLWEQIH
+2375 TGQLWGQIH

-2409 SESWESLSEVQKKLW
+2409 SESWEGLSEVQKKMW

-2472 ADKNSSGSSGG
+2472 AYKNSTDSSGG
-2483 GGGSGGGG
+2483 GGSDGAGGKRGNSNSNTNLPNVDKGKTTFENSGI
-2491 NRNPGGQTPPGE
+2491 
-2503 ENPDEEKPQEKNSY
+2503 Y
-2517 TWDAYYDGKRLKG
+2517 FWDAYYGGQKLKG
-2530 GFTSAEAAKSY
+2530 GFSTSEDAKAY
-2541 ALKHKAQQI
+2541 ALKYKNQQV
-2550 AQLQAKAKAYEQTR
+2550 AALQKDYELL
-2564 NFVSADQVRA
+2564 RA
-2574 QIHSEQAK
+2574 QNNSQGALAKKKAMDLEKKK
-2582 ACEAKKVSATASGGK
+2582 ACEAKKNYTNGAIGGNK
-2597 NLVAR
+2597 NTIKP

-2638 LKDVLSSLLRGGSTT
+2638 LKDVLSDLLRGGSTT
-2653 NNTTTSGDNYF
+2653 SKTTTSGDNYF
-2664 NITVQAEIANDYDV
+2664 SITVQAEIANDYDV
-2678 DRLTKKI
+2678 ERLTKKI

>member
-1 MPTNR
+1 MPMNR
-6 TVSGTINLKALLDV
+6 TTSGTINLKALLDV
-20 SQIRKAAGDIE
+20 SQIKKAAGDIE
-31 SALSGI
+31 NALGGI
-37 SLPKNIS
+37 TLPKNIS
-44 NALNK
+44 NTLTK
-49 NLEKMKSDM
+49 NLEKMKLEM

-64 LAGNITADSSKDALS
+64 LAGDVTANSSKEALS
-79 TAQRI
+79 AAQKI
-84 LKAYTDIKVAVAQA
+84 LKAYADIKVAVAQV
-98 ANLSDS
+98 ANFPDS

-132 EKYNRGIASRKGNIT
+132 EKYNKGIATRKGNIT
-147 KQQSREAELQRKLAA
+147 KWQNREAEAQSKLAA
-162 EQAKPTNATINGQ
+162 EQAKPTNATVNGQ
-175 VYNAKDLR
+175 VYTAKELR
-183 DQASATQKEI
+183 DQASAAQKEI
-193 DNAQKKMQQW
+193 DEAQKKMQQW

-222 TYRQIADELEAAKK
+222 TYRQIADELDTAKK
-236 KLKEFTDAQA
+236 KLQEFINTQA
-246 TVQDSSAINSL
+246 TVQDSSAITRFVN
-257 ISQITT
+257 QIAEAQT
-263 VQGKIKDAQK
+263 KIKDAQK

-278 QTNNSGTAD
+278 QTQNSDSTD
-287 FSTLR
+287 FSKLR

-300 DMSNLPQ
+300 DMSKVQ
-307 DVDGARQ
+307 DINGAKA
-314 AIAKLTN
+314 AIAQFTSGELTKL
-321 DELSK
+321 
-326 IQSQISGVI
+326 QSQMNGVV
-335 SATDKGSGAF
+335 SATNNGTGAF
-345 DNYASGA
+345 DGYADGV

-381 FNNSVQLLKNAVRDA
+381 FNNSVQLLKRAVRDA

-403 DKAMTETAVVTD
+403 DAVMTETAVVTD

-494 LNHASSQRVNDVYSE
+494 LNQVSSQRVNDVYSE

-522 IAMSKTASLAHSA
+522 VAMSKTASLANSA

-550 EATRESPE
+550 EATREAPE

-630 NTLDLATQRYIAT
+630 DTLDLATQRYIAT

-681 FEKTLDSLEAK
+681 FEKTLDSLQAK
-692 INKLTNAWDTFTMGL
+692 INQLTNAWDTFTMGL
-707 ANNAIIKAVVDT
+707 ANNVVIKGVVDA
-719 LTTILTIINKITG
+719 LTGILTIINKITG
-732 AFGDGAG
+732 AFGNGAG

-773 KGQKIPKFGAVANAY
+773 KGQKIPSFGAAANAY
-788 AQTQYGKNFGGALG
+788 AQTQYGKSFGGALG

-818 IKASLVAAKAQKATR
+818 IKASLVAAKAQKVTR

-847 QKDLDIYAKFLNKQT
+847 QKNLDIYAKLLNKQT

-867 GTWLSEKLSMGQ
+867 GTWLSEKLNMGQ

-891 DPSAK
+891 DSSAK

-932 GLIAVAAGAITA
+932 GLVAVAAGVITA
-944 VVKLIDLN
+944 AVKLIDLH

-1017 MAKNWGDLGLTYSVD
+1017 MAKNWGDLGLTYSVN

-1078 ERSRVTQSL
+1078 NRQKLIKSTSIDEYR
-1087 SGADDLEAQNKAKA
+1087 GYENKAQA

-1130 DLLDEKYLK
+1130 DLLDERYLK
-1139 GAGKEAA
+1139 DAGKEAA
-1146 KYFWHTTGDMT
+1146 KYFWHTAGDMT

-1170 VLSTYGNGEKLDVE
+1170 VLSTYGNGEKLDAE
-1184 LAHNA
+1184 LAHNV
-1189 LGLDDVANQLAAEV
+1189 LGLDDVANKLATEV
-1203 EGMASKFTEAFKGMA
+1203 EGMVTAFSGA
-1218 NPSES
+1218 FGNSES
-1223 AQAFLDVLNGVED
+1223 AAQAFLDVLNGVED
-1236 VDLSKLEGAGEN
+1236 VDTSKLKDIGSELPTIFE
-1248 MYNILTSLG
+1248 SLG
-1257 YEYGTEAYDN
+1257 YEEGTEAYSN
-1267 AYTQFLNNFVEAVKT
+1267 AYLQFITNFTDAIKT
-1282 TATNEARA
+1282 AAENEAIARSVVGDA
-1290 KGVLGDKFDLL
+1290 KFNQLSDQTQKNL
-1301 SSETQKQFGSM
+1301 SSM
-1312 LSDSSKYF
+1312 LTNSSKYF
-1320 GRKGANEF
+1320 GYDGQQKL
-1328 QDQLTAL
+1328 QDRFREL
-1335 SNEGELDADRLT
+1335 SNQGELDVERLT

-1360 AMSQLRKMA
+1360 VMSQLRKMA

-1383 LKSLSDNTSALSLP
+1383 LKSLSDNTSALSL
-1397 SQFEYLYEN
+1397 SNQFEYLYEN

-1427 DIYDLADSFSD
+1427 DIYDLADGFSD

-1447 VSAAALATTL
+1447 ISAAALATTL

-1481 NSFTNGIEGTIKE
+1481 NSFTNGIEGTIRE
-1494 LDSIDLGTDYGQM
+1494 LDDIDLGTDYGQM

-1535 YDLFFGA
+1535 YDLFFGT

-1566 LNNVVNTGDL
+1566 LNDVVNTGDL

-1585 TDTLSGKGFNAK
+1585 SDVLTGKGFNAK

-1604 IDWEITD
+1604 IDWEISD
-1611 ATYQDIYDSLAGKG
+1611 ATYQDIYDSLSGKG

-1648 VDANGVEEALKY
+1648 VDANGVEEAIKY
-1660 LIENTKGIIDQ
+1660 LIENTEGIIDQ
-1671 SLIDTIINQAAD
+1671 SLIDAIIAQAAD
-1683 PVEAQRI
+1683 PEKAKEIIDKELKAKGKTADEWKATTLTTGINAGFAGQQESLDEGTYARAI
-1690 ADEYLAKN
+1690 ADN
-1698 NRKTD
+1698 
-1703 TWTGQTLMS
+1703 
-1712 GIQAGHN
+1712 I
-1719 QKDVSGEGEYVQGI
+1719 DVSR
-1733 AETAFVDS
+1733 
-1741 IKAPIDEYKEA
+1741 P
-1752 ALEYFN
+1752 
-1758 GTEED
+1758 
-1763 LQAALKGATDK
+1763 TDK
-1774 KDFLNYF
+1774 KKDAFQDELASNLSSFL
-1781 VGMSEKDEADAGRK
+1781 SEKKRKTYDKDNLAYLATGWLDVYEGDVEKAFSGFIENLGLSDEAVDSAARE
-1795 AIEAFYE
+1795 AAREYLEAF
-1802 AATSEV
+1802 AKNFDIQTATV
-1808 EIQRTT
+1808 
-1814 WNVDEM
+1814 NLDEM
-1820 FQLTGQDADTLFAG
+1820 VKQTGQDYEQFIGPVAQKIR
-1834 LSEEIQKNADEA
+1834 EEI
-1846 YRLVWQDQTIDIDP
+1846 
-1860 NILIEQYK
+1860 
-1868 GDLSS
+1868 
-1873 YVNNEL
+1873 
-1879 DSIAAADY
+1879 
-1887 SETLSNAI
+1887 
-1895 AEGLAKF
+1895 
-1902 DGNLEITV
+1902 DG
-1910 DGKSITTQVT
+1910 
-1920 TAINGAV
+1920 
-1927 NKKTY
+1927 
-1932 TVKVYGD
+1932 TVKVMYQG
-1939 VELPKSLGDSTTT
+1939 
-1952 SNHKFSKIKKTPSSA
+1952 HKIKVEPEILMDKSDEEVQAWFDTQVKEQDTQAWKDNIAEAVTQGVAKLGELEIGIDGDALTGAIEGAISAATGKDYTVNVKGIVDLTDGSNSDSNAKTSGKKKSNKKLSPA
-1967 NGAYVPSYAGG
+1967 NGAYVPSHASGI
-1978 TRRAKA
+1978 RRAKA
-1984 GPALGGEEGAEIV
+1984 GPALTGEEGAEIV

-2003 YAYIIGAKGPQY
+2003 YAYIVGAKGPQY
-2015 ANLQPGDRVFTA
+2015 TNLQPGDRVFTA

-2051 LDLYD
+2051 SGLYD
-2056 RSSSYNGKDNKD
+2056 HSGSYNRKDNKG

-2077 SSSKSD
+2077 SNSKTD

-2171 YGTYNFED
+2171 YGTYNFDD

-2234 RFIEEYVSFEK
+2234 RFIEEYTSFEK

-2338 ELLDQKLSLLQDQA
+2338 ELLDQRLSLLQDQA

-2375 TGQLWEQIH
+2375 TGQLWGQIH

-2395 KLLNDSALVALLQK
+2395 KLLNDSALVALLQE
-2409 SESWESLSEVQKKLW
+2409 SESWEGLSEVQKKVW

-2433 AAYAYVLA
+2433 AAYAYVLS
-2441 QNIDETTIK
+2441 QNIDETKIK
-2450 QEETNKLLEELV
+2450 QDETNKLLEELV

-2472 ADKNSSGSSGG
+2472 ADKNSSDSSGG
-2483 GGGSGGGG
+2483 GGGSGGTGRKTNLNENQVKETWIAYYG
-2491 NRNPGGQTPPGE
+2491 KVPLSGTYSSQGE
-2503 ENPDEEKPQEKNSY
+2503 ALAAARKYQEKMIASYSSQVQKETNS
-2517 TWDAYYDGKRLKG
+2517 DRKK
-2530 GFTSAEAAKSY
+2530 
-2541 ALKHKAQQI
+2541 
-2550 AQLQAKAKAYEQTR
+2550 QLQAALDRAKYTAI
-2564 NFVSADQVRA
+2564 S
-2574 QIHSEQAK
+2574 S
-2582 ACEAKKVSATASGGK
+2582 KK
-2597 NLVAR
+2597 LPI

-2638 LKDVLSSLLRGGSTT
+2638 LKDVLSDLLRGGSTIS
-2653 NNTTTSGDNYF
+2653 NTTTSGDNYF

-2678 DRLTKKI
+2678 ERLTKKI

>member
-20 SQIRKAAGDIE
+20 SQIRKAASDIE
-31 SALSGI
+31 NALSGV

-44 NALNK
+44 SDLTKKLNQ
-49 NLEKMKSDM
+49 MKGEM

-64 LAGNITADSSKDALS
+64 LAGDITADSSKEALNS
-79 TAQRI
+79 AQRI
-84 LKAYTDIKVAVAQA
+84 LKAYSDIKVAVAQA
-98 ANLSDS
+98 ANLSNA

-132 EKYNRGIASRKGNIT
+132 EKYNRGITSRKGNIT
-147 KQQSREAELQRKLAA
+147 KQQNREAELQRKLAA
-162 EQAKPTNATINGQ
+162 EQAKPTNATVNGQ

-183 DQASATQKEI
+183 DQASAAQKEI

-246 TVQDSSAINSL
+246 TVQDSSAISSL

-278 QTNNSGTAD
+278 QANNSGTAD

-292 TELEKLGI
+292 AELEKLGI

-326 IQSQISGVI
+326 IQSQISGVV

-357 AVRQLNNQEREL
+357 AVRQLTNQEREL

-403 DKAMTETAVVTD
+403 DEAMTETAVVTD

-494 LNHASSQRVNDVYSE
+494 LNQVSSQRVNDVYSE

-707 ANNAIIKAVVDT
+707 ANNAVIKAVVDT
-719 LTTILTIINKITG
+719 LTTILTVINKITG

-773 KGQKIPKFGAVANAY
+773 KGQKIPKFGTVANAY

-818 IKASLVAAKAQKATR
+818 IKASLDVAKAQKATR
-833 LSDWGEVDQSKIFE
+833 LSDWGEIDQSKIFE

-867 GTWLSEKLSMGQ
+867 GTWLSEKLNMGQ

-884 YNTKLAA
+884 YNTKLTA

-932 GLIAVAAGAITA
+932 GFIAVAAGAITA
-944 VVKLIDLN
+944 AVKLIDLN

-979 FKEQISTYRQLQ
+979 FKKQISTYRQLQ
-991 TTLKETTKGTDAW
+991 STLKETTKGTDVW

-1017 MAKNWGDLGLTYSVD
+1017 MAKSWGDLGLTYSVD

-1078 ERSRVTQSL
+1078 NRQKLIKSTSIDEYR
-1087 SGADDLEAQNKAKA
+1087 GYENKAQA

-1139 GAGKEAA
+1139 DAGKEAA
-1146 KYFWHTTGDMT
+1146 KYIWHTTGDMT

-1165 LTREQ
+1165 LAREQ
-1170 VLSTYGNGEKLDVE
+1170 VLSTYGNGEKLDAE
-1184 LAHNA
+1184 LARNA
-1189 LGLDDVANQLAAEV
+1189 LGLDDVANKLATEV
-1203 EGMASKFTEAFKGMA
+1203 ENMADAFSNAFTGLE
-1218 NPSES
+1218 NSSES

-1236 VDLSKLEGAGEN
+1236 VDTSKLKDVGLKLPVIFE
-1248 MYNILTSLG
+1248 SLG
-1257 YEYGTEAYDN
+1257 YEQGTEAYSN
-1267 AYTQFLNNFVEAVKT
+1267 AYLQFMTNYVDAIKT
-1282 TATNEARA
+1282 AAENEAIARS
-1290 KGVLGDKFDLL
+1290 VVGDTKFNQL
-1301 SSETQKQFGSM
+1301 SDQTQKDLSSM
-1312 LSDSSKYF
+1312 LSNSSKYF
-1320 GRKGANEF
+1320 GYDGQKKL
-1328 QDQLTAL
+1328 QDRLREL
-1335 SNEGELDADRLT
+1335 SNQGELDADRLT

-1369 QSTNKEIQALGQQG
+1369 LSTNKEIQALGQQG
-1383 LKSLSDNTSALSLP
+1383 LKSLSDNTSALSL
-1397 SQFEYLYEN
+1397 SNQFEYLYEN

-1447 VSAAALATTL
+1447 ISAAALATTL

-1481 NSFTNGIEGTIKE
+1481 NSFTNGIEGTIRE
-1494 LDSIDLGTDYGQM
+1494 LDDIDLGTDYGQM

-1535 YDLFFGA
+1535 YDLFFGS

-1585 TDTLSGKGFNAK
+1585 TDVLSGNGFNAK

-1648 VDANGVEEALKY
+1648 VDANGVEEAIKY
-1660 LIENTKGIIDQ
+1660 LIENTEGIIDQ
-1671 SLIDTIINQAAD
+1671 SLIDTIIAQAVD
-1683 PVEAQRI
+1683 SEEAKKIVDKELKAKGRATDEWKATTLTTGINAGFAGRQESLDEGTYARAI
-1690 ADEYLAKN
+1690 ADN
-1698 NRKTD
+1698 
-1703 TWTGQTLMS
+1703 
-1712 GIQAGHN
+1712 I
-1719 QKDVSGEGEYVQGI
+1719 DVSGPTNEKKDAFQDELVSNLSGFLSEEKRKTYDKDGLAYLATGWLDVYEGDVEK
-1733 AETAFVDS
+1733 AFSGFIENLGLSDEAVDS
-1741 IKAPIDEYKEA
+1741 A
-1752 ALEYFN
+1752 A
-1758 GTEED
+1758 
-1763 LQAALKGATDK
+1763 
-1774 KDFLNYF
+1774 
-1781 VGMSEKDEADAGRK
+1781 RK
-1795 AIEAFYE
+1795 AAREYLEAF
-1802 AATSEV
+1802 AKNFDIQTATV
-1808 EIQRTT
+1808 
-1814 WNVDEM
+1814 NLDEM
-1820 FQLTGQDADTLFAG
+1820 VKQTGQDYEQFIGPVAEKIRNEIDGAVEVMYQGHKIEVEPEVLMDKSDDEVQAWLDEQVKEQDTQAWKDN
-1834 LSEEIQKNADEA
+1834 IAEA
-1846 YRLVWQDQTIDIDP
+1846 VTQGVAEL
-1860 NILIEQYK
+1860 
-1868 GDLSS
+1868 G
-1873 YVNNEL
+1873 EL
-1879 DSIAAADY
+1879 DIGIDSDALTSAIEGAISAA
-1887 SETLSNAI
+1887 T
-1895 AEGLAKF
+1895 G
-1902 DGNLEITV
+1902 
-1910 DGKSITTQVT
+1910 
-1920 TAINGAV
+1920 
-1927 NKKTY
+1927 KTY
-1932 TVKVYGD
+1932 HVNIVGD
-1939 VELPKSLGDSTTT
+1939 VALDGSSNSGSNTKTTT
-1952 SNHKFSKIKKTPSSA
+1952 VTKGKFSKPKKDSSSA
-1967 NGAYVPSYAGG
+1967 AGGYVPSHAGG

-1984 GPALGGEEGAEIV
+1984 GPALTGEEGPEIV

-2003 YAYIIGAKGPQY
+2003 YAYIVGAKGPQY
-2015 ANLQPGDRVFTA
+2015 ADLQPGDRIFTA

-2032 ILSNSDRGATP
+2032 ILDNSDRGATP
-2043 SFAGGGSI
+2043 SFGGGGYI
-2051 LDLYD
+2051 EEKK
-2056 RSSSYNGKDNKD
+2056 SSSYPGKG

-2099 EDLIELGRDQEKLDE
+2099 EDLVELGRDQEKLDE

-2130 VRTTA
+2130 VRITA

-2234 RFIEEYVSFEK
+2234 RFIEEYTSFEK
-2245 RILEALVDERQ
+2245 RILDALVDERQ

-2472 ADKNSSGSSGG
+2472 ADKNSSGSGG
-2483 GGGSGGGG
+2483 GGGSGGAGG
-2491 NRNPGGQTPPGE
+2491 KRGNPNPNENQGKETWVAYYGKIPLSGTYSSQGE
-2503 ENPDEEKPQEKNSY
+2503 ALAAARKYQEKIIASYSSQAQKETNPDRKK
-2517 TWDAYYDGKRLKG
+2517 
-2530 GFTSAEAAKSY
+2530 
-2541 ALKHKAQQI
+2541 
-2550 AQLQAKAKAYEQTR
+2550 QLQAALDRAKYTAI
-2564 NFVSADQVRA
+2564 S
-2574 QIHSEQAK
+2574 S
-2582 ACEAKKVSATASGGK
+2582 KKLPT
-2597 NLVAR
+2597 

-2638 LKDVLSSLLRGGSTT
+2638 LKDVLSNLLRSGSTT

>member
-183 DQASATQKEI
+183 DQASAAQKEI

-326 IQSQISGVI
+326 IQSRISGVI

-494 LNHASSQRVNDVYSE
+494 LNQVSSQRVNDVYSE

-707 ANNAIIKAVVDT
+707 ANNAVIKAAVDT
-719 LTTILTIINKITG
+719 LTTILTVINKITG

-802 NAFVGPWSW
+802 NAFVGPWTW
-811 IINRPKA
+811 LVNRPRA
-818 IKASLVAAKAQKATR
+818 IKGSLAAKIAAG
-833 LSDWGEVDQSKIFE
+833 SAKIERYNKFE
-847 QKDLDIYAKFLNKQT
+847 ARYGGLPNRKEWLHNIALKTNKST
-862 KAGRI
+862 LLGRF
-867 GTWLSEKLSMGQ
+867 GTWASAGGFGANKVGEDAANKIQ
-879 KRLNK
+879 K
-884 YNTKLAA
+884 T
-891 DPSAK
+891 
-896 ASLGVKA
+896 
-903 AQKVAEKLGLVG
+903 LGLVG
-915 EQGLQ
+915 TE
-920 AASALTTLGAAL
+920 GAA
-932 GLIAVAAGAITA
+932 AAGALAKVASILKVLGGIGIALA
-944 VVKLIDLN
+944 VVLKSVDLF
-952 TIDTKEAQAAAEA
+952 TIDAKEAQAAAEA

-1257 YEYGTEAYDN
+1257 YEYGTDAYNN
-1267 AYTQFLNNFVEAVKT
+1267 AYTQFLDNFVEAVKT

-1290 KGVLGDKFDLL
+1290 RGVLGDKFDSL

-1335 SNEGELDADRLT
+1335 SNEGKLDADRLV

-1360 AMSQLRKMA
+1360 AISQLRKMA

-1383 LKSLSDNTSALSLP
+1383 LKSLSDNTSALSLS

-1920 TAINGAV
+1920 TAINGAI

-2171 YGTYNFED
+2171 YGTYNFDD

-2225 ENDIQDLRE
+2225 DNDIQDLRE
-2234 RFIEEYVSFEK
+2234 RFIEEYTSFEK
-2245 RILEALVDERQ
+2245 RILDALVDERQ

-2309 LRQDTST
+2309 LKQDTST

-2375 TGQLWEQIH
+2375 TGQLWGQIH

-2483 GGGSGGGG
+2483 GSDGAGGKRGNPNPNTNLPNVDKGKTTPENSGI
-2491 NRNPGGQTPPGE
+2491 
-2503 ENPDEEKPQEKNSY
+2503 Y
-2517 TWDAYYDGKRLKG
+2517 FWDAYYGGQKLKG
-2530 GFTSAEAAKSY
+2530 GFSTSEDAKAY
-2541 ALKHKAQQI
+2541 ALKYKNQQV
-2550 AQLQAKAKAYEQTR
+2550 ATLQKDYELL
-2564 NFVSADQVRA
+2564 RA
-2574 QIHSEQAK
+2574 QNNSQGALAKKKAMDLEKKK
-2582 ACEAKKVSATASGGK
+2582 ACEAKKNYTNGAIGGNK
-2597 NLVAR
+2597 NTIKP

-2638 LKDVLSSLLRGGSTT
+2638 LKDVLSSLLRSGSTT

>member
-1 MPTNR
+1 M
-6 TVSGTINLKALLDV
+6 
-20 SQIRKAAGDIE
+20 
-31 SALSGI
+31 
-37 SLPKNIS
+37 
-44 NALNK
+44 
-49 NLEKMKSDM
+49 
-58 TRLDQI
+58 
-64 LAGNITADSSKDALS
+64 
-79 TAQRI
+79 
-84 LKAYTDIKVAVAQA
+84 
-98 ANLSDS
+98 
-104 QLKKLFPES
+104 
-113 VAENIEKANRALE
+113 
-126 KYNSNL
+126 
-132 EKYNRGIASRKGNIT
+132 
-147 KQQSREAELQRKLAA
+147 
-162 EQAKPTNATINGQ
+162 
-175 VYNAKDLR
+175 
-183 DQASATQKEI
+183 
-193 DNAQKKMQQW
+193 
-203 YNAKAGRENLSEGQ
+203 
-217 KRKSS
+217 
-222 TYRQIADELEAAKK
+222 
-236 KLKEFTDAQA
+236 
-246 TVQDSSAINSL
+246 
-257 ISQITT
+257 
-263 VQGKIKDAQK
+263 
-273 ALQDF
+273 
-278 QTNNSGTAD
+278 
-287 FSTLR
+287 
-292 TELEKLGI
+292 
-300 DMSNLPQ
+300 
-307 DVDGARQ
+307 
-314 AIAKLTN
+314 
-321 DELSK
+321 
-326 IQSQISGVI
+326 
-335 SATDKGSGAF
+335 
-345 DNYASGA
+345 
-352 NRARD
+352 
-357 AVRQLNNQEREL
+357 
-369 QQFQSRVEYFFG
+369 
-381 FNNSVQLLKNAVRDA
+381 
-396 IDTVKDL
+396 
-403 DKAMTETAVVTD
+403 ETA
-415 FSVGDMWKQLPKYTD
+415 
-430 EANKLG
+430 
-436 ATVKGAYE
+436 
-444 TLTLFYQQGLNQN
+444 
-457 QAWDLGIETMKMARI
+457 
-472 AGLDYANATDLMTSA
+472 
-487 LRGFNME
+487 
-494 LNHASSQRVNDVYSE
+494 
-509 LAAITASDVEELG
+509 
-522 IAMSKTASLAHSA
+522 
-535 NMEFETTAAL
+535 
-545 LAQGV
+545 
-550 EATRESPE
+550 
-558 TIGTSLKTV
+558 GTSLKTV

-576 LFTKDQLM
+576 LFSKDQLT
-584 GTDSEGQVININKI
+584 GTDSEGQAININKI

-617 GLDDVLLQLSSRW
+617 GLDDVFLQLAERW
-630 NTLDLATQRYIAT
+630 DSLDLATQRYLAT

-650 QSRFLAMI
+650 QSRFLAMM

-667 VEAAYNSTGASQKQ
+667 VKAAYNSTGASQKQ

-707 ANNAIIKAVVDT
+707 ANNAVIKAIVDT
-719 LTTILTIINKITG
+719 LTTILTVINKITG
-732 AFGDGAG
+732 AFGNGAG

-773 KGQKIPKFGAVANAY
+773 KGQKIPKFGTVANAY
-788 AQTQYGKNFGGALG
+788 AQTQYGKNFSGALG

-818 IKASLVAAKAQKATR
+818 IKASLDAAKAQKATR
-833 LSDWGEVDQSKIFE
+833 LSDWGEIDQSKIFE

-867 GTWLSEKLSMGQ
+867 GTWLSEKLNMGQ

-884 YNTKLAA
+884 YNTKLTA

-932 GLIAVAAGAITA
+932 GFIAVAAGVITA
-944 VVKLIDLN
+944 AVKLIDLH

-1004 NEALVAANENVLE
+1004 NEALIAANENVLE

-1078 ERSRVTQSL
+1078 NRQKLIKSTSL
-1087 SGADDLEAQNKAKA
+1087 EEYQGYENKAQA
-1101 SLNTANSLLDSGLSS
+1101 SLNTANSLLDSGLSN

-1139 GAGKEAA
+1139 DAGKEAA

-1170 VLSTYGNGEKLDVE
+1170 VLSTYGNGEKLDAE

-1189 LGLDDVANQLAAEV
+1189 LGLDDVANKLTTEV
-1203 EGMASKFTEAFKGMA
+1203 EDMAAAFSETFKD
-1218 NPSES
+1218 SES
-1223 AQAFLDVLNGVED
+1223 AQTFLDVLNGVED
-1236 VDLSKLEGAGEN
+1236 VDTSKLK
-1248 MYNILTSLG
+1248 NIGSKLPTIFKSLG
-1257 YEYGTEAYDN
+1257 YEEGTEAYSN
-1267 AYTQFLNNFVEAVKT
+1267 AYLQFITNFTDAIKT
-1282 TATNEARA
+1282 AAENEAIARSVVGDA
-1290 KGVLGDKFDLL
+1290 KFNQLSDQTQKDL
-1301 SSETQKQFGSM
+1301 SSM
-1312 LSDSSKYF
+1312 LTNSSKYF
-1320 GRKGANEF
+1320 GYDGQQKL
-1328 QDQLTAL
+1328 QDHLREL
-1335 SNEGELDADRLT
+1335 SNQGELDADRLT

-1369 QSTNKEIQALGQQG
+1369 QSTNKEIQALGRQG
-1383 LKSLSDNTSALSLP
+1383 LKSLSDNTSALSL
-1397 SQFEYLYEN
+1397 SNQFEYLYEN

-1413 LEDLIDEFGKLDAD
+1413 LEDLLDEFGRLDAN

-1481 NSFTNGIEGTIKE
+1481 NSFTNGIEGTIRE
-1494 LDSIDLGTDYGQM
+1494 LDDIDLGTDYGQM

-1566 LNNVVNTGDL
+1566 LNDVVNTGDL

-1585 TDTLSGKGFNAK
+1585 SDTLTGKGFNAK

-1611 ATYQDIYDSLAGKG
+1611 ATYQDIYDSLTSKG

-1648 VDANGVEEALKY
+1648 VDANGVEEAIKY
-1660 LIENTKGIIDQ
+1660 LIENIEGIIDQ
-1671 SLIDTIINQAAD
+1671 SLIDTIIAQAAD
-1683 PVEAQRI
+1683 PEKAKEIIDKELKAKGKTADEWKATTLTTGINAGFAGRQKSLDEGTYARAI
-1690 ADEYLAKN
+1690 ADN
-1698 NRKTD
+1698 
-1703 TWTGQTLMS
+1703 
-1712 GIQAGHN
+1712 I
-1719 QKDVSGEGEYVQGI
+1719 DVSGPTNEKKDAFQDELVSNLSGFLSEEKRKTYDKDGLAYLATGWLDVYEGDVEK
-1733 AETAFVDS
+1733 AFSGFIENLGLSDEAVDS
-1741 IKAPIDEYKEA
+1741 A
-1752 ALEYFN
+1752 A
-1758 GTEED
+1758 
-1763 LQAALKGATDK
+1763 
-1774 KDFLNYF
+1774 
-1781 VGMSEKDEADAGRK
+1781 RK
-1795 AIEAFYE
+1795 AAREYLEAF
-1802 AATSEV
+1802 AKNFDIQTATV
-1808 EIQRTT
+1808 
-1814 WNVDEM
+1814 NLDEM
-1820 FQLTGQDADTLFAG
+1820 VKQTGQDYEQFIGPVAQKIR
-1834 LSEEIQKNADEA
+1834 EEIDDAAEVMYQGHKIKVEPEILMDKSDEEVQA
-1846 YRLVWQDQTIDIDP
+1846 WLDTQVKEQDTKAWKD
-1860 NILIEQYK
+1860 N
-1868 GDLSS
+1868 
-1873 YVNNEL
+1873 
-1879 DSIAAADY
+1879 
-1887 SETLSNAI
+1887 I
-1895 AEGLAKF
+1895 AEAVTQGVAELGELNIGIDSDALTGAIEGAISAATGKDYTVNVKGVVDLTDGSNFSFGSGFTGLKNKF
-1902 DGNLEITV
+1902 SP
-1910 DGKSITTQVT
+1910 KR
-1920 TAINGAV
+1920 
-1927 NKKTY
+1927 KKT
-1932 TVKVYGD
+1932 
-1939 VELPKSLGDSTTT
+1939 L
-1952 SNHKFSKIKKTPSSA
+1952 SSA

-2015 ANLQPGDRVFTA
+2015 TNLQPGDRVFTA

-2043 SFAGGGSI
+2043 AFSGGGKIDIYSNPTS
-2051 LDLYD
+2051 YD
-2056 RSSSYNGKDNKD
+2056 KDTNWVKTK
-2068 WLNDGSSSG
+2068 GSSSG

-2130 VRTTA
+2130 VRVTA

-2149 LAYEKRLQE
+2149 LAYEKRLKE
-2158 MREYLAVNAQYAE
+2158 MHEYLEVNAQYAE
-2171 YGTYNFED
+2171 YGTYNFDD

-2218 DDALQDI
+2218 DDELQDI

-2301 KKERRLAF
+2301 KKERRLSF

-2316 DNTVAIKELEK
+2316 DNSIAIKELEK
-2327 ELSEMKQDYTD
+2327 ELGELKQDYTD

-2375 TGQLWEQIH
+2375 TGQLWGQIH

-2409 SESWESLSEVQKKLW
+2409 SESWESLSEVQKKMW

-2433 AAYAYVLA
+2433 VAYAYVLS
-2441 QNIDETTIK
+2441 QNIDETKIK
-2450 QEETNKLLEELV
+2450 QDETNKLLEELV

-2483 GGGSGGGG
+2483 GGGSGGTGG
-2491 NRNPGGQTPPGE
+2491 KTNSNENSNPPKETWSAFYGGQLVASGFSTR
-2503 ENPDEEKPQEKNSY
+2503 QEALN
-2517 TWDAYYDGKRLKG
+2517 
-2530 GFTSAEAAKSY
+2530 AANKY
-2541 ALKHKAQQI
+2541 KAQEINKYKVLLGKTKDEQVK
-2550 AQLQAKAKAYEQTR
+2550 QLAERDLKNAE
-2564 NFVSADQVRA
+2564 
-2574 QIHSEQAK
+2574 
-2582 ACEAKKVSATASGGK
+2582 KKVASVGRTI
-2597 NLVAR
+2597 AA

-2638 LKDVLSSLLRGGSTT
+2638 LKDVLSDLLRGGSTT
-2653 NNTTTSGDNYF
+2653 SNITTSGDNYF
-2664 NITVQAEIANDYDV
+2664 SITVQAEIANDYDV
-2678 DRLTKKI
+2678 ERLTKKI
-2685 KDEIYKDGSY
+2685 KNEIYKDGSY

>member
-1 MPTNR
+1 MPMNR
-6 TVSGTINLKALLDV
+6 TTSGTINLKALLDV
-20 SQIRKAAGDIE
+20 SQIKKAAGDIE
-31 SALSGI
+31 NALGGI
-37 SLPKNIS
+37 TLPKNIS
-44 NALNK
+44 NALTK
-49 NLEKMKSDM
+49 NLEKMKLEM

-64 LAGNITADSSKDALS
+64 LAGDVTASSSKEALS
-79 TAQRI
+79 AAQKI
-84 LKAYTDIKVAVAQA
+84 LKAYADIKVAVAQV
-98 ANLSDS
+98 ANLPDS

-132 EKYNRGIASRKGNIT
+132 EKYNKGIATRKGNIT
-147 KQQSREAELQRKLAA
+147 KWQNREAEAQSKLAA
-162 EQAKPTNATINGQ
+162 EQAKPTNATVNGQ
-175 VYNAKDLR
+175 VYTAKELR
-183 DQASATQKEI
+183 DQASAAQKEI
-193 DNAQKKMQQW
+193 DEAQKKMQQW

-222 TYRQIADELEAAKK
+222 TYRQIADELDTAKK
-236 KLKEFTDAQA
+236 KLQEFINAQA
-246 TVQDSSAINSL
+246 TVQDSSAITRF
-257 ISQITT
+257 ISQIAEAQT
-263 VQGKIKDAQK
+263 KIKDAQK

-278 QTNNSGTAD
+278 QTQNSGSAD
-287 FSTLR
+287 FSKLR

-300 DMSNLPQ
+300 DMSKVQ
-307 DVDGARQ
+307 DINGAKA
-314 AIAKLTN
+314 AIAQFTSGELTKL
-321 DELSK
+321 
-326 IQSQISGVI
+326 QSQMNGVI
-335 SATDKGSGAF
+335 SATNNGTGAF
-345 DNYASGA
+345 DGYADGA

-381 FNNSVQLLKNAVRDA
+381 FNNSVQLLKRAVRDA

-403 DKAMTETAVVTD
+403 DAVMTETAVVTD

-494 LNHASSQRVNDVYSE
+494 LNQVSSQRVNDVYSE

-522 IAMSKTASLAHSA
+522 VAMSKTASLAHSA

-550 EATRESPE
+550 EATREAPE

-681 FEKTLDSLEAK
+681 FEKTLDSLQAK
-692 INKLTNAWDTFTMGL
+692 INQLTNAWDTFTMGL
-707 ANNAIIKAVVDT
+707 ANNVVIKGVVDA
-719 LTTILTIINKITG
+719 LTGILTVINKITG
-732 AFGDGAG
+732 AFGNGAG

-773 KGQKIPKFGAVANAY
+773 KGQKIPKFSTVANAY

-802 NAFVGPWSW
+802 NAFVGPWAW
-811 IINRPKA
+811 LINRPKVA
-818 IKASLVAAKAQKATR
+818 KHQLTKNATASERYNKLMARVGGDSERKKRLEQFAQARNSST
-833 LSDWGEVDQSKIFE
+833 L
-847 QKDLDIYAKFLNKQT
+847 
-862 KAGRI
+862 AGRFGLWASKKGFGANSI
-867 GTWLSEKLSMGQ
+867 GKDTA
-879 KRLNK
+879 NK
-884 YNTKLAA
+884 IQNT
-891 DPSAK
+891 
-896 ASLGVKA
+896 
-903 AQKVAEKLGLVG
+903 LGLVG
-915 EQGLQ
+915 AE
-920 AASALTTLGAAL
+920 GAK
-932 GLIAVAAGAITA
+932 AAGALA
-944 VVKLIDLN
+944 KLVKILGVFGGIALATFAAIKLTDLH

-1078 ERSRVTQSL
+1078 NRQKLIKSTSIDEYR
-1087 SGADDLEAQNKAKA
+1087 GYENKAQA
-1101 SLNTANSLLDSGLSS
+1101 SLNTANSLLDSGLSN

-1130 DLLDEKYLK
+1130 DLLDERYLK
-1139 GAGKEAA
+1139 DAGKEAA

-1170 VLSTYGNGEKLDVE
+1170 VLSTYGNGEKLDAE
-1184 LAHNA
+1184 LAHNV
-1189 LGLDDVANQLAAEV
+1189 LGLDDVANKLATEV
-1203 EGMASKFTEAFKGMA
+1203 EGMASKFTEAFEGMA

-1236 VDLSKLEGAGEN
+1236 VDLSKLEGTGEN
-1248 MYNILTSLG
+1248 MYDILTSLG

-1282 TATNEARA
+1282 AATNEARA
-1290 KGVLGDKFDLL
+1290 RTVLGDKFDSL

-1312 LSDSSKYF
+1312 LSNSSKYF
-1320 GRKGANEF
+1320 GREGAEDF
-1328 QDQLTAL
+1328 QKQLTIL
-1335 SNEGELDADRLT
+1335 SNQGELDADRLT

-1383 LKSLSDNTSALSLP
+1383 LKSLSDNTSALSL
-1397 SQFEYLYEN
+1397 SNQFEYLYEN

-1447 VSAAALATTL
+1447 ISAAALATTL

-1481 NSFTNGIEGTIKE
+1481 NSFTNGIEGTIRE
-1494 LDSIDLGTDYGQM
+1494 LDDIDLGTDYGQM

-1535 YDLFFGA
+1535 YDLFFGT

-1566 LNNVVNTGDL
+1566 LNDVVNTGDL

-1585 TDTLSGKGFNAK
+1585 SDTLTGKGFNAK

-1703 TWTGQTLMS
+1703 TWTGTTLTS
-1712 GIQAGHN
+1712 GIQAAHDRAEG
-1719 QKDVSGEGEYVQGI
+1719 KTLTSLGEYEKAI
-1733 AETAFVDS
+1733 AGSYRSGQKE
-1741 IKAPIDEYKEA
+1741 APIEEYAQAVLELTNFEKESLEA
-1752 ALEYFN
+1752 AAGNASSLE
-1758 GTEED
+1758 
-1763 LQAALKGATDK
+1763 
-1774 KDFLNYF
+1774 DFLNNF
-1781 VGMSEKDEADAGRK
+1781 NDTKSREAAERYW
-1795 AIEAFYE
+1795 EAFNKE
-1802 AATSEV
+1802 GQLTFEG
-1808 EIQRTT
+1808 
-1814 WNVDEM
+1814 WNVDKLIEE
-1820 FQLTGQDADTLFAG
+1820 TGQDAETVLAS
-1834 LSEEIQKNADEA
+1834 LSADIQKQAADIVK
-1846 YRLVWQDQTIDIDP
+1846 LDWQGKTIEISP
-1860 NILIEQYK
+1860 KILKEDYE
-1868 GDLSS
+1868 GDLLA
-1873 YVNNEL
+1873 YANDAL
-1879 DSIAAADY
+1879 DQLETVQY
-1887 SETLSNAI
+1887 SETITQAI
-1895 AEGLAKF
+1895 VAALKAF
-1902 DGNLEITV
+1902 DSELEITV
-1910 DGKSITTQVT
+1910 DGKSITGQVSL
-1920 TAINGAV
+1920 AINNATKG
-1927 NKKTY
+1927 KTY
-1932 TVKVYGD
+1932 TVKIQGD

-1952 SNHKFSKIKKTPSSA
+1952 KNTSGQPKKTPSPA
-1967 NGAYVPSYAGG
+1967 NGTYVPSHASGI
-1978 TRRAKA
+1978 RRAKA
-1984 GPALGGEEGAEIV
+1984 GPALTGEEGAEIV

-2003 YAYIIGAKGPQY
+2003 YAYIVGAKGPQY
-2015 ANLQPGDRVFTA
+2015 TNLQPGDRVFTA

-2051 LDLYD
+2051 PGLYD
-2056 RSSSYNGKDNKD
+2056 HSGSYNRKDNKG

-2130 VRTTA
+2130 VRITA

-2171 YGTYNFED
+2171 YGTYNFDD

-2234 RFIEEYVSFEK
+2234 RFIEEYTSFEK

-2316 DNTVAIKELEK
+2316 DNSIAIKELEK
-2327 ELSEMKQDYTD
+2327 ELGELKQDYTD

-2384 DLLNNSVGEDG
+2384 DLLNSSVGEDG

-2409 SESWESLSEVQKKLW
+2409 SESWESLSEVQKKMW

-2472 ADKNSSGSSGG
+2472 ADKNSSDSSGG
-2483 GGGSGGGG
+2483 GGGSGGAGGGG
-2491 NRNPGGQTPPGE
+2491 NNTPDSYAAYFAGQRVGTTY
-2503 ENPDEEKPQEKNSY
+2503 S
-2517 TWDAYYDGKRLKG
+2517 
-2530 GFTSAEAAKSY
+2530 SEAAAQS
-2541 ALKHKAQQI
+2541 ALEKHKQKLI
-2550 AQLQAKAKAYEQTR
+2550 DSLNKNYQAMKNETKNKAEKDAIDEKRKDAIQRVRNTPTR
-2564 NFVSADQVRA
+2564 ITKLSA
-2574 QIHSEQAK
+2574 
-2582 ACEAKKVSATASGGK
+2582 
-2597 NLVAR
+2597 

-2638 LKDVLSSLLRGGSTT
+2638 LKDVLSDLLRSGSTT
-2653 NNTTTSGDNYF
+2653 SNTTTSGDNYF

-2678 DRLTKKI
+2678 ERLTKKI

>member
-1 MPTNR
+1 
-6 TVSGTINLKALLDV
+6 
-20 SQIRKAAGDIE
+20 
-31 SALSGI
+31 
-37 SLPKNIS
+37 
-44 NALNK
+44 
-49 NLEKMKSDM
+49 
-58 TRLDQI
+58 
-64 LAGNITADSSKDALS
+64 
-79 TAQRI
+79 
-84 LKAYTDIKVAVAQA
+84 
-98 ANLSDS
+98 
-104 QLKKLFPES
+104 
-113 VAENIEKANRALE
+113 
-126 KYNSNL
+126 
-132 EKYNRGIASRKGNIT
+132 
-147 KQQSREAELQRKLAA
+147 
-162 EQAKPTNATINGQ
+162 
-175 VYNAKDLR
+175 
-183 DQASATQKEI
+183 
-193 DNAQKKMQQW
+193 
-203 YNAKAGRENLSEGQ
+203 
-217 KRKSS
+217 
-222 TYRQIADELEAAKK
+222 
-236 KLKEFTDAQA
+236 
-246 TVQDSSAINSL
+246 
-257 ISQITT
+257 
-263 VQGKIKDAQK
+263 
-273 ALQDF
+273 
-278 QTNNSGTAD
+278 
-287 FSTLR
+287 
-292 TELEKLGI
+292 
-300 DMSNLPQ
+300 
-307 DVDGARQ
+307 
-314 AIAKLTN
+314 
-321 DELSK
+321 
-326 IQSQISGVI
+326 
-335 SATDKGSGAF
+335 
-345 DNYASGA
+345 
-352 NRARD
+352 
-357 AVRQLNNQEREL
+357 
-369 QQFQSRVEYFFG
+369 
-381 FNNSVQLLKNAVRDA
+381 
-396 IDTVKDL
+396 
-403 DKAMTETAVVTD
+403 
-415 FSVGDMWKQLPKYTD
+415 
-430 EANKLG
+430 
-436 ATVKGAYE
+436 
-444 TLTLFYQQGLNQN
+444 
-457 QAWDLGIETMKMARI
+457 
-472 AGLDYANATDLMTSA
+472 
-487 LRGFNME
+487 
-494 LNHASSQRVNDVYSE
+494 
-509 LAAITASDVEELG
+509 
-522 IAMSKTASLAHSA
+522 
-535 NMEFETTAAL
+535 
-545 LAQGV
+545 
-550 EATRESPE
+550 
-558 TIGTSLKTV
+558 
-567 IARFTEVKE
+567 
-576 LFTKDQLM
+576 
-584 GTDSEGQVININKI
+584 
-598 DTALQ
+598 
-603 TVGIDLKKFLLGEE
+603 
-617 GLDDVLLQLSSRW
+617 
-630 NTLDLATQRYIAT
+630 
-643 QAAGSRQ
+643 
-650 QSRFLAMI
+650 MI

-692 INKLTNAWDTFTMGL
+692 LNKLTNAWDTFTMGL
-707 ANNAIIKAVVDT
+707 ANNVVIKTVVDT
-719 LTTILTIINKITG
+719 LTTILTVINKITG
-732 AFGDGAG
+732 AFGNGAG

-773 KGQKIPKFGAVANAY
+773 KGQKIPSFGAAANAY
-788 AQTQYGKNFGGALG
+788 TQTQYGKNFGGALG
-802 NAFVGPWSW
+802 NAFVGPWAW
-811 IINRPKA
+811 LINRPKVVKHQLA
-818 IKASLVAAKAQKATR
+818 KNATASERYNKLMTRVGGDSERKKRLEQFAQARNSST
-833 LSDWGEVDQSKIFE
+833 L
-847 QKDLDIYAKFLNKQT
+847 
-862 KAGRI
+862 AGRFGLWASKKGFGANSI
-867 GTWLSEKLSMGQ
+867 GKDTA
-879 KRLNK
+879 NK
-884 YNTKLAA
+884 IQNT
-891 DPSAK
+891 
-896 ASLGVKA
+896 
-903 AQKVAEKLGLVG
+903 LGLVG
-915 EQGLQ
+915 AE
-920 AASALTTLGAAL
+920 GAK
-932 GLIAVAAGAITA
+932 AAGALAKLVKILGVFGGIALAAFTA
-944 VVKLIDLN
+944 IKLIDLH
-952 TIDTKEAQAAAEA
+952 TIDTKEAQAAVEA

-979 FKEQISTYRQLQ
+979 FKEQISTYHQLQ
-991 TTLKETTKGTDAW
+991 TTLKETIKGTDAW

-1050 KLASATNESAFKT
+1050 KLAFATNESVFKT

-1078 ERSRVTQSL
+1078 NRQKLIKSASL
-1087 SGADDLEAQNKAKA
+1087 EEYQGYENKAQA

-1139 GAGKEAA
+1139 DAGKEAA

-1170 VLSTYGNGEKLDVE
+1170 VLSTYGNGEKLDAE
-1184 LAHNA
+1184 LAHNV
-1189 LGLDDVANQLAAEV
+1189 LGLDDVANKLATEV
-1203 EGMASKFTEAFKGMA
+1203 EGMATAFSEAFD
-1218 NPSES
+1218 NSES
-1223 AQAFLDVLNGVED
+1223 AQTFLDVLNGVED
-1236 VDLSKLEGAGEN
+1236 VDTSKLKGIGSKLPT
-1248 MYNILTSLG
+1248 IFKSLG
-1257 YEYGTEAYDN
+1257 YEEGTEAYSN
-1267 AYTQFLNNFVEAVKT
+1267 AYLQFMTNFTDAIKT
-1282 TATNEARA
+1282 AAENEAIARSVVGDA
-1290 KGVLGDKFDLL
+1290 KFNQLSDQTQKDL
-1301 SSETQKQFGSM
+1301 SSM
-1312 LSDSSKYF
+1312 LTNSSKYF
-1320 GRKGANEF
+1320 GYDGQQKL
-1328 QDQLTAL
+1328 QDRLREL
-1335 SNEGELDADRLT
+1335 SSQGELDAERLT

-1383 LKSLSDNTSALSLP
+1383 LKSLSDNTSALSL
-1397 SQFEYLYEN
+1397 SNQFEYLYEN

-1413 LEDLIDEFGKLDAD
+1413 LEDLLDEFGKLDAD

-1447 VSAAALATTL
+1447 ISAAALATTL

-1481 NSFTNGIEGTIKE
+1481 NSFTNGIEGTIRE
-1494 LDSIDLGTDYGQM
+1494 LDDIDLGTDYGQM

-1542 GSWRKVTQQGEAMV
+1542 GSWRKITQQGEAMV

-1585 TDTLSGKGFNAK
+1585 SDALTGKGFNAK

-1648 VDANGVEEALKY
+1648 VDANGVEEAIKY
-1660 LIENTKGIIDQ
+1660 LIENTEGIIDQ
-1671 SLIDTIINQAAD
+1671 SLIDTIIAQAAD
-1683 PVEAQRI
+1683 PEKAKEIVDKELKAKGKTADEWKATTLTTGINAGFAGRQESLDEGTYARAI
-1690 ADEYLAKN
+1690 ADN
-1698 NRKTD
+1698 
-1703 TWTGQTLMS
+1703 
-1712 GIQAGHN
+1712 I
-1719 QKDVSGEGEYVQGI
+1719 DVSGPTNEKKDAFQDELVSKLSGFLSEEKRKTYDKDNLAYLATGWLDVYEGDVEK
-1733 AETAFVDS
+1733 AFSGFIENLGLSDEAVDS
-1741 IKAPIDEYKEA
+1741 A
-1752 ALEYFN
+1752 A
-1758 GTEED
+1758 
-1763 LQAALKGATDK
+1763 
-1774 KDFLNYF
+1774 
-1781 VGMSEKDEADAGRK
+1781 RK
-1795 AIEAFYE
+1795 AAREYLEAF
-1802 AATSEV
+1802 AKNFDIQTATV
-1808 EIQRTT
+1808 
-1814 WNVDEM
+1814 NLDEM
-1820 FQLTGQDADTLFAG
+1820 VKQTGQDYEQFIGPVAQKIR
-1834 LSEEIQKNADEA
+1834 EEIDGAAEVMYQGHKIKVEPEILMDKSDEEVQA
-1846 YRLVWQDQTIDIDP
+1846 WFDTQVKEQDTQAWKD
-1860 NILIEQYK
+1860 N
-1868 GDLSS
+1868 
-1873 YVNNEL
+1873 
-1879 DSIAAADY
+1879 
-1887 SETLSNAI
+1887 I
-1895 AEGLAKF
+1895 AEA
-1902 DGNLEITV
+1902 V
-1910 DGKSITTQVT
+1910 TQGVAELGELNIGIDSDALT
-1920 TAINGAV
+1920 GAIEGAISAA
-1927 NKKTY
+1927 TG
-1932 TVKVYGD
+1932 KVYKVNVKGVVD
-1939 VELPKSLGDSTTT
+1939 LTDG
-1952 SNHKFSKIKKTPSSA
+1952 SNFGSGTQKGKFSKISKTPSHA
-1967 NGAYVPSYAGG
+1967 KGAYVPSYANG

-2015 ANLQPGDRVFTA
+2015 TNLQPGDRVFTA

-2043 SFAGGGSI
+2043 AFSGGTKDST
-2051 LDLYD
+2051 
-2056 RSSSYNGKDNKD
+2056 SYLGKN

-2077 SSSKSD
+2077 SGSKSD

-2130 VRTTA
+2130 VRVTA

-2149 LAYEKRLQE
+2149 LAYEKRLKE
-2158 MREYLAVNAQYAE
+2158 MHEYLEVNAQYAE
-2171 YGTYNFED
+2171 YGTYNFDD

-2218 DDALQDI
+2218 DDELQDI

-2301 KKERRLAF
+2301 KKERRLSF

-2316 DNTVAIKELEK
+2316 DNSIAIKELEK
-2327 ELSEMKQDYTD
+2327 ELGELKQDYTD

-2409 SESWESLSEVQKKLW
+2409 SESWESLSEVQKKMW

-2472 ADKNSSGSSGG
+2472 ADKNSSGSGG
-2483 GGGSGGGG
+2483 GGGSGGTGG
-2491 NRNPGGQTPPGE
+2491 KTNLNENQTKEAWIAYYGKVPLSGTYSSQGE
-2503 ENPDEEKPQEKNSY
+2503 ALAAARKYQEKMIASYSSQVQKETNS
-2517 TWDAYYDGKRLKG
+2517 DRKK
-2530 GFTSAEAAKSY
+2530 
-2541 ALKHKAQQI
+2541 
-2550 AQLQAKAKAYEQTR
+2550 QLQAALDRAKYTAI
-2564 NFVSADQVRA
+2564 S
-2574 QIHSEQAK
+2574 S
-2582 ACEAKKVSATASGGK
+2582 KK
-2597 NLVAR
+2597 LPI
-2602 YKTGGLATQTGLAWL
+2602 YKTGGLAAQTGLAWL

-2638 LKDVLSSLLRGGSTT
+2638 LKDVLSDLLRGGSTT
-2653 NNTTTSGDNYF
+2653 SSTTTSGDNYF

-2678 DRLTKKI
+2678 ERLTKKI

>member
-162 EQAKPTNATINGQ
+162 EQAKSTNATVNGQ

-183 DQASATQKEI
+183 DQASAAQKEI

-246 TVQDSSAINSL
+246 TVQDSSAISSL

-278 QTNNSGTAD
+278 QANNSGTAD

-292 TELEKLGI
+292 AELEKLGI

-307 DVDGARQ
+307 DVDGVRQ

-352 NRARD
+352 NHARD
-357 AVRQLNNQEREL
+357 AVRQLTNQEREL

-403 DKAMTETAVVTD
+403 DEAMTETAVVTD

-707 ANNAIIKAVVDT
+707 ANNAVIKAVVDT

-802 NAFVGPWSW
+802 NAFVGPWAW
-811 IINRPKA
+811 LVNRPKA
-818 IKASLVAAKAQKATR
+818 IKRQLTKNATAPERYKNLVARAEGDSKRKERLAQIAQEKNSST
-833 LSDWGEVDQSKIFE
+833 L
-847 QKDLDIYAKFLNKQT
+847 
-862 KAGRI
+862 AGRFGLWASKKGFGANQVGKDFATKI
-867 GTWLSEKLSMGQ
+867 Q
-879 KRLNK
+879 K
-884 YNTKLAA
+884 TF
-891 DPSAK
+891 
-896 ASLGVKA
+896 
-903 AQKVAEKLGLVG
+903 GLVG
-915 EQGLQ
+915 QE
-920 AASALTTLGAAL
+920 GAK
-932 GLIAVAAGAITA
+932 AAGALA
-944 VVKLIDLN
+944 KLASILGIVGGIALALTIVLKSIDLF

-979 FKEQISTYRQLQ
+979 FKEQISAYRQLQ
-991 TTLKETTKGTDAW
+991 ITLKETTKGTDAW
-1004 NEALVAANENVLE
+1004 NEALAAANENVLE
-1017 MAKNWGDLGLTYSVD
+1017 MAKSWGDLGLTYSVN

-1050 KLASATNESAFKT
+1050 RLATATNESAFKT

-1130 DLLDEKYLK
+1130 DLLDKKYLK

-1170 VLSTYGNGEKLDVE
+1170 VLSTYGNGEKLDAE

-1203 EGMASKFTEAFKGMA
+1203 EGMASKFTEAFEGMA

-1236 VDLSKLEGAGEN
+1236 VDLSKLEGTGEN
-1248 MYNILTSLG
+1248 MYDILTSLG

-1290 KGVLGDKFDLL
+1290 RGVFGDKFDSL

-1335 SNEGELDADRLT
+1335 SNEGKLDAGRLA

-1369 QSTNKEIQALGQQG
+1369 QSTNAEIKALGDQG
-1383 LKSLSDNTSALSLP
+1383 LKSLSDNTSALSL
-1397 SQFEYLYEN
+1397 SNQFEYLYEN

-1494 LDSIDLGTDYGQM
+1494 LDDIDLGTDYGQM

-1542 GSWRKVTQQGEAMV
+1542 GSWRKITQQGEAMV

-1576 SPIWETVLG
+1576 SPIWEAVLG
-1585 TDTLSGKGFNAK
+1585 TDVLSGKGFNAK

-1648 VDANGVEEALKY
+1648 VDANGVEEAIKY
-1660 LIENTKGIIDQ
+1660 IVENTKGIIDQ
-1671 SLIDTIINQAAD
+1671 SLIDTIVNQAAD
-1683 PVEAQRI
+1683 PVEAQKI
-1690 ADEYLAKN
+1690 VDKYLKQEG
-1698 NRKTD
+1698 RKTD

-1712 GIQAGHN
+1712 GIQAGHQ

-1733 AETAFVDS
+1733 ASTAIVDS

-1781 VGMSEKDEADAGRK
+1781 EGMSEKDEADAGRK

-1802 AATSEV
+1802 AATKEV

-1814 WNVDEM
+1814 WDVDEM
-1820 FQLTGQDADTLFAG
+1820 FQLTGQDADTLFAE

-1873 YVNNEL
+1873 YVNDEL

-1910 DGKSITTQVT
+1910 DGNSITTQVT

-1939 VELPKSLGDSTTT
+1939 VELPKSLSDSTSNFGSTTT
-1952 SNHKFSKIKKTPSSA
+1952 KGKFSQAKKTASPA
-1967 NGAYVPSYAGG
+1967 NGAYVPSHAGG
-1978 TRRAKA
+1978 ARRAKA
-1984 GPALGGEEGAEIV
+1984 GPALTGEEGPEIV

-2003 YAYIIGAKGPQY
+2003 YAYIVGAKGPQY
-2015 ANLQPGDRVFTA
+2015 ADLQPGDRVFTA

-2032 ILSNSDRGATP
+2032 ILGNSDRGATP
-2043 SFAGGGSI
+2043 SFGGGGYI
-2051 LDLYD
+2051 EEKK
-2056 RSSSYNGKDNKD
+2056 SSSYPGKG
-2068 WLNDGSSSG
+2068 WLNDGSSSSPG
-2077 SSSKSD
+2077 SKSD

-2099 EDLIELGRDQEKLDE
+2099 EDLVELGRDQEKLDE

-2158 MREYLAVNAQYAE
+2158 MREYLTVNAQYAE
-2171 YGTYNFED
+2171 YGTYNFDD

-2234 RFIEEYVSFEK
+2234 RFIEEYTSFEK
-2245 RILEALVDERQ
+2245 RILDALVDERQ

-2472 ADKNSSGSSGG
+2472 ADKNSSGSNGG
-2483 GGGSGGGG
+2483 GGGGGAPY
-2491 NRNPGGQTPPGE
+2491 NPGDQNPK
-2503 ENPDEEKPQEKNSY
+2503 ENNNPKVQY
-2517 TWDAYYDGKRLKG
+2517 LAYFGGTRIGDAYATEADARSALEAYKQNVINSIRDAYNKKLVGKTADEKFTIKQEMSARIDNIKNTPTKVQPIAIKPSGKTG
-2530 GFTSAEAAKSY
+2530 G
-2541 ALKHKAQQI
+2541 
-2550 AQLQAKAKAYEQTR
+2550 LQA
-2564 NFVSADQVRA
+2564 
-2574 QIHSEQAK
+2574 
-2582 ACEAKKVSATASGGK
+2582 
-2597 NLVAR
+2597 

>member
-1 MPTNR
+1 M
-6 TVSGTINLKALLDV
+6 KA
-20 SQIRKAAGDIE
+20 
-31 SALSGI
+31 
-37 SLPKNIS
+37 
-44 NALNK
+44 
-49 NLEKMKSDM
+49 
-58 TRLDQI
+58 
-64 LAGNITADSSKDALS
+64 
-79 TAQRI
+79 
-84 LKAYTDIKVAVAQA
+84 KV
-98 ANLSDS
+98 
-104 QLKKLFPES
+104 
-113 VAENIEKANRALE
+113 
-126 KYNSNL
+126 
-132 EKYNRGIASRKGNIT
+132 
-147 KQQSREAELQRKLAA
+147 
-162 EQAKPTNATINGQ
+162 
-175 VYNAKDLR
+175 
-183 DQASATQKEI
+183 
-193 DNAQKKMQQW
+193 
-203 YNAKAGRENLSEGQ
+203 
-217 KRKSS
+217 
-222 TYRQIADELEAAKK
+222 
-236 KLKEFTDAQA
+236 
-246 TVQDSSAINSL
+246 
-257 ISQITT
+257 
-263 VQGKIKDAQK
+263 
-273 ALQDF
+273 
-278 QTNNSGTAD
+278 
-287 FSTLR
+287 
-292 TELEKLGI
+292 
-300 DMSNLPQ
+300 
-307 DVDGARQ
+307 
-314 AIAKLTN
+314 
-321 DELSK
+321 
-326 IQSQISGVI
+326 
-335 SATDKGSGAF
+335 
-345 DNYASGA
+345 
-352 NRARD
+352 
-357 AVRQLNNQEREL
+357 
-369 QQFQSRVEYFFG
+369 
-381 FNNSVQLLKNAVRDA
+381 
-396 IDTVKDL
+396 VK
-403 DKAMTETAVVTD
+403 
-415 FSVGDMWKQLPKYTD
+415 
-430 EANKLG
+430 
-436 ATVKGAYE
+436 
-444 TLTLFYQQGLNQN
+444 
-457 QAWDLGIETMKMARI
+457 
-472 AGLDYANATDLMTSA
+472 
-487 LRGFNME
+487 
-494 LNHASSQRVNDVYSE
+494 
-509 LAAITASDVEELG
+509 
-522 IAMSKTASLAHSA
+522 
-535 NMEFETTAAL
+535 
-545 LAQGV
+545 
-550 EATRESPE
+550 
-558 TIGTSLKTV
+558 
-567 IARFTEVKE
+567 
-576 LFTKDQLM
+576 
-584 GTDSEGQVININKI
+584 
-598 DTALQ
+598 
-603 TVGIDLKKFLLGEE
+603 
-617 GLDDVLLQLSSRW
+617 
-630 NTLDLATQRYIAT
+630 IAT

-681 FEKTLDSLEAK
+681 FEKTLDSLQAK
-692 INKLTNAWDTFTMGL
+692 INQLTNAWDTFTMGL
-707 ANNAIIKAVVDT
+707 ANNVVIKGVVDA
-719 LTTILTIINKITG
+719 LTGILTVINKITG
-732 AFGDGAG
+732 AFGNGAG
-739 AVLKFMTAMSLIKA
+739 AVLKFITAMSLIKA

-773 KGQKIPKFGAVANAY
+773 KGQKIPSFGAAANAY

-847 QKDLDIYAKFLNKQT
+847 QKGLDIYAKFLNKQT

-932 GLIAVAAGAITA
+932 GLVAVAAGVITA
-944 VVKLIDLN
+944 AVKLIDLH
-952 TIDTKEAQAAAEA
+952 TIDTKEAQATAEA

-1017 MAKNWGDLGLTYSVD
+1017 MAKNWGDLGLTYSVN

-1050 KLASATNESAFKT
+1050 KLASATNESTFKT

-1078 ERSRVTQSL
+1078 NRQKLIKSTSL
-1087 SGADDLEAQNKAKA
+1087 EEYQGYENKAQA

-1139 GAGKEAA
+1139 DADKEAA

-1170 VLSTYGNGEKLDVE
+1170 VLSTYGNGEKLDAE

-1203 EGMASKFTEAFKGMA
+1203 EGMASKFTEAFEGMT

-1236 VDLSKLEGAGEN
+1236 VDLSKLEGTGEN
-1248 MYNILTSLG
+1248 MYDILTSLG

-1290 KGVLGDKFDLL
+1290 RTVLGDKFDSL

-1312 LSDSSKYF
+1312 LSNSSKYF
-1320 GRKGANEF
+1320 GREGAEDF
-1328 QDQLTAL
+1328 QKQLTIL
-1335 SNEGELDADRLT
+1335 SNQGELDADRLT

-1383 LKSLSDNTSALSLP
+1383 LKSLSDNTSALSL
-1397 SQFEYLYEN
+1397 SNQFEYLYEN

-1413 LEDLIDEFGKLDAD
+1413 LEDLIDEFGKLDAN

-1481 NSFTNGIEGTIKE
+1481 NSFTNGIEGTIRE
-1494 LDSIDLGTDYGQM
+1494 LDDIDLGTDYGQM

-1542 GSWRKVTQQGEAMV
+1542 GSWRKITQQGEAMV

-1566 LNNVVNTGDL
+1566 LNDVVNTGDL

-1585 TDTLSGKGFNAK
+1585 SDTFTGKGFNAK

-1703 TWTGQTLMS
+1703 TWTGTTLTS
-1712 GIQAGHN
+1712 GIQAAHDRAEG
-1719 QKDVSGEGEYVQGI
+1719 KTLTSLGEYEKAI
-1733 AETAFVDS
+1733 AGSYRSGQKE
-1741 IKAPIDEYKEA
+1741 APIEEYAQAVLEFTNFEKESLEA
-1752 ALEYFN
+1752 AAGNASSLE
-1758 GTEED
+1758 
-1763 LQAALKGATDK
+1763 
-1774 KDFLNYF
+1774 DFLNNF
-1781 VGMSEKDEADAGRK
+1781 NDTESREAAERYW
-1795 AIEAFYE
+1795 EAFNKE
-1802 AATSEV
+1802 GQLTFEG
-1808 EIQRTT
+1808 
-1814 WNVDEM
+1814 WNVDKLIEE
-1820 FQLTGQDADTLFAG
+1820 TGQDAETVLAS
-1834 LSEEIQKNADEA
+1834 LSADIQKQAADIVE
-1846 YRLVWQDQTIDIDP
+1846 LDWQGKTIEISP
-1860 NILIEQYK
+1860 KILKEDYE
-1868 GDLSS
+1868 GDLLA
-1873 YVNNEL
+1873 YANDAL
-1879 DSIAAADY
+1879 DRLETVQY
-1887 SETLSNAI
+1887 SETITQAI
-1895 AEGLAKF
+1895 VAALKAF
-1902 DGNLEITV
+1902 DSELEITV
-1910 DGKSITTQVT
+1910 DGKSITGQVSL
-1920 TAINGAV
+1920 AINNATKG
-1927 NKKTY
+1927 KTY
-1932 TVKVYGD
+1932 TVKIQGD
-1939 VELPKSLGDSTTT
+1939 VELPKSLDGSTTIKNT
-1952 SNHKFSKIKKTPSSA
+1952 FSQVKKTISSA
-1967 NGAYVPSYAGG
+1967 NGTYVPSYANG

-2015 ANLQPGDRVFTA
+2015 TNLQPGDRVFTA

-2051 LDLYD
+2051 PDLYD
-2056 RSSSYNGKDNKD
+2056 HSSSYNGKDNKG

-2171 YGTYNFED
+2171 YGTYNFDD

-2218 DDALQDI
+2218 DDELQDI

-2234 RFIEEYVSFEK
+2234 RFIEEYTSFEK

-2265 NDSIKDTN
+2265 NDNIKDTN

-2384 DLLNNSVGEDG
+2384 DLLNSSVGEDG

-2409 SESWESLSEVQKKLW
+2409 SESWESLSEVQKKMW

-2441 QNIDETTIK
+2441 QNIDETKIK
-2450 QEETNKLLEELV
+2450 QDEINKLLEELV

-2472 ADKNSSGSSGG
+2472 ADKNSSDSSGG
-2483 GGGSGGGG
+2483 GGGSGGAGGGG
-2491 NRNPGGQTPPGE
+2491 NNTPDSYAAYFAGQRVGTTY
-2503 ENPDEEKPQEKNSY
+2503 S
-2517 TWDAYYDGKRLKG
+2517 
-2530 GFTSAEAAKSY
+2530 SEAAAQS
-2541 ALKHKAQQI
+2541 ALEKHKQKLI
-2550 AQLQAKAKAYEQTR
+2550 DSLNKNYQAMKNETKNKAEKDAIDEKRKDAIQRVRNTPTR
-2564 NFVSADQVRA
+2564 ITKLSA
-2574 QIHSEQAK
+2574 
-2582 ACEAKKVSATASGGK
+2582 
-2597 NLVAR
+2597 

-2638 LKDVLSSLLRGGSTT
+2638 LKDVLSDLLRGGSTT

-2678 DRLTKKI
+2678 ERLTKKI

>member
-6 TVSGTINLKALLDV
+6 TTSGTINLKALLDV

-37 SLPKNIS
+37 TLPKNID
-44 NALNK
+44 NALTK
-49 NLEKMKSDM
+49 NLEKMKLEM

-64 LAGNITADSSKDALS
+64 LAGDVTANSSKEALS
-79 TAQRI
+79 AAQKI
-84 LKAYTDIKVAVAQA
+84 LKAYADIKVAVAQA
-98 ANLSDS
+98 ANLSDA

-113 VAENIEKANRALE
+113 VAENIEKADRALE
-126 KYNSNL
+126 KYSSNL
-132 EKYNRGIASRKGNIT
+132 EKYNKGIATRKGNIT
-147 KQQSREAELQRKLAA
+147 KWKNREAEAQSKLAA
-162 EQAKPTNATINGQ
+162 EQAKPTNATVNGQ
-175 VYNAKDLR
+175 VYTAKELR
-183 DQASATQKEI
+183 DQASAAQKEI
-193 DNAQKKMQQW
+193 DEAQKKMQQW

-222 TYRQIADELEAAKK
+222 TYRQIADELDTAKK
-236 KLKEFTDAQA
+236 NLQEFINAQA
-246 TVQDSSAINSL
+246 TVQDSSAITRFVN
-257 ISQITT
+257 QIAEAQT
-263 VQGKIKDAQK
+263 KIEDAQK

-278 QTNNSGTAD
+278 QTQNSGSAD
-287 FSTLR
+287 FSILR

-300 DMSNLPQ
+300 DMSQFPQ
-307 DVDGARQ
+307 DVNGAKA
-314 AIAKLTN
+314 AIAQFTSGELT
-321 DELSK
+321 K
-326 IQSQISGVI
+326 VQSQISGVI
-335 SATDKGSGAF
+335 SATNNGTRAF
-345 DNYASGA
+345 DDYADGA
-352 NRARD
+352 NHARD

-381 FNNSVQLLKNAVRDA
+381 FNNSVQLLKRAVRDA

-403 DKAMTETAVVTD
+403 DAVMTETAVVTD

-494 LNHASSQRVNDVYSE
+494 LNQVSSQRVNDVYSE
-509 LAAITASDVEELG
+509 LAAITASDVKELG
-522 IAMSKTASLAHSA
+522 VAMSKTASLAHSA

-550 EATRESPE
+550 EATREAPE

-630 NTLDLATQRYIAT
+630 GTLDLATQRYIAT

-681 FEKTLDSLEAK
+681 FEKTLDSLKAK
-692 INKLTNAWDTFTMGL
+692 LNKLTNAWDTFTMGL
-707 ANNAIIKAVVDT
+707 ANNVVIKAIVDT
-719 LTTILTIINKITG
+719 LTTILTVINKITG
-732 AFGDGAG
+732 AFGNGAG

-773 KGQKIPKFGAVANAY
+773 KGQKIPKFGTVANTY

-818 IKASLVAAKAQKATR
+818 IKAGLDVAKAQKATR

-867 GTWLSEKLSMGQ
+867 GTWLSEKLNMGQ

-891 DPSAK
+891 DPLAK
-896 ASLGVKA
+896 APLGVKA

-920 AASALTTLGAAL
+920 AASALTTLGTAL
-932 GLIAVAAGAITA
+932 GIVAIAAGVITA
-944 VVKLIDLN
+944 AVKLIDLH

-1032 NETGALQLD
+1032 NETGALQLG

-1050 KLASATNESAFKT
+1050 KLASATNESAFKA

-1078 ERSRVTQSL
+1078 NRQKLIKSTSL
-1087 SGADDLEAQNKAKA
+1087 EEYRGYENKAQA
-1101 SLNTANSLLDSGLSS
+1101 SLNTANSLLDSGLSN

-1139 GAGKEAA
+1139 DAGKEAA
-1146 KYFWHTTGDMT
+1146 KYIWYTTGDMT

-1170 VLSTYGNGEKLDVE
+1170 VLSTYGNGEKLDAE
-1184 LAHNA
+1184 LAHSA
-1189 LGLDDVANQLAAEV
+1189 LGLDDVANKLATEV
-1203 EGMASKFTEAFKGMA
+1203 ENMVTAFSGA
-1218 NPSES
+1218 FDNSES
-1223 AQAFLDVLNGVED
+1223 AQTFLDVLNGVED
-1236 VDLSKLEGAGEN
+1236 VDTSKLKDIGSKLPT
-1248 MYNILTSLG
+1248 IFKSLG
-1257 YEYGTEAYDN
+1257 YEEGTEAYSN
-1267 AYTQFLNNFVEAVKT
+1267 AYLQFITNFTDAIKT
-1282 TATNEARA
+1282 AAENEAIARSVVGDA
-1290 KGVLGDKFDLL
+1290 KFNQLSDQTQKDL
-1301 SSETQKQFGSM
+1301 SSM
-1312 LSDSSKYF
+1312 LTNSSKYF
-1320 GRKGANEF
+1320 GYDGQQKL
-1328 QDQLTAL
+1328 QDRLREL
-1335 SNEGELDADRLT
+1335 SNQGELDADRLT

-1369 QSTNKEIQALGQQG
+1369 LSTNKEIQALGQQG
-1383 LKSLSDNTSALSLP
+1383 LKSLSDNTSALSL
-1397 SQFEYLYEN
+1397 SNQFEYLYEN

-1481 NSFTNGIEGTIKE
+1481 NSFTNGIEGTIRE
-1494 LDSIDLGTDYGQM
+1494 LDDIDLGTDYGQM

-1512 DLLDPWKEMMNNGE
+1512 GLLDPWKEMMNNGE

-1542 GSWRKVTQQGEAMV
+1542 GSWRKITQQGEAMV

-1566 LNNVVNTGDL
+1566 LNDVVNTGDL

-1585 TDTLSGKGFNAK
+1585 SDILTGKGFSAK

-1611 ATYQDIYDSLAGKG
+1611 ATYQDIYDSFAGMG
-1625 LSDTLIKLLIG
+1625 LSDILIKLLIG
-1636 DAANFSIDLAQI
+1636 DSANSSIDLAQI
-1648 VDANGVEEALKY
+1648 VDANGVEEAIKD
-1660 LIENTKGIIDQ
+1660 LIENTEGIIDQ
-1671 SLIDTIINQAAD
+1671 SLIDTIIAHAAD
-1683 PVEAQRI
+1683 PEKAKEIVDKELKAKGKTADEWKATTLTTGINAGFAGRQESLDEGTYARAI
-1690 ADEYLAKN
+1690 ADN
-1698 NRKTD
+1698 
-1703 TWTGQTLMS
+1703 
-1712 GIQAGHN
+1712 I
-1719 QKDVSGEGEYVQGI
+1719 DVSGPTNEKKDAFQDELVSNLSGFLSEKKRKIYDKDNLAYLATGWLDVYEGDVEK
-1733 AETAFVDS
+1733 AFSGFIENLGLSDEAVDS
-1741 IKAPIDEYKEA
+1741 A
-1752 ALEYFN
+1752 A
-1758 GTEED
+1758 
-1763 LQAALKGATDK
+1763 
-1774 KDFLNYF
+1774 
-1781 VGMSEKDEADAGRK
+1781 RK
-1795 AIEAFYE
+1795 AAREYLEAF
-1802 AATSEV
+1802 AKNFDIQTATV
-1808 EIQRTT
+1808 
-1814 WNVDEM
+1814 NLDEM
-1820 FQLTGQDADTLFAG
+1820 VKQTGQDYEQFIGPVAQKIR
-1834 LSEEIQKNADEA
+1834 EEIDGVAEVMYQGHKIKVEPEILMDKSDEEVQA
-1846 YRLVWQDQTIDIDP
+1846 WFDTQVKEQDTQAWKD
-1860 NILIEQYK
+1860 N
-1868 GDLSS
+1868 
-1873 YVNNEL
+1873 
-1879 DSIAAADY
+1879 
-1887 SETLSNAI
+1887 I
-1895 AEGLAKF
+1895 AEAVTQGVAELGELNIGIDSDALTGAIEGAISAATGKIYKVNVKGVVDLT
-1902 DGNLEITV
+1902 DGSNF
-1910 DGKSITTQVT
+1910 GSGTQK
-1920 TAINGAV
+1920 G
-1927 NKKTY
+1927 
-1932 TVKVYGD
+1932 
-1939 VELPKSLGDSTTT
+1939 
-1952 SNHKFSKIKKTPSSA
+1952 KFSKISKTPSHA
-1967 NGAYVPSYAGG
+1967 KGAYVPSYANG

-2015 ANLQPGDRVFTA
+2015 TNLQPGDRVFTA

-2043 SFAGGGSI
+2043 AFSGGT
-2051 LDLYD
+2051 DETKYPW
-2056 RSSSYNGKDNKD
+2056 SYPGKN
-2068 WLNDGSSSG
+2068 WLNDGSGSG

-2114 KYEDYLADISK
+2114 KYEDYLTDISK

-2130 VRTTA
+2130 VRVTA

-2149 LAYEKRLQE
+2149 LAYEKRLKE
-2158 MREYLAVNAQYAE
+2158 MHEYLEVNAQYAE
-2171 YGTYNFED
+2171 YGTYNFDD

-2218 DDALQDI
+2218 DDELQDI

-2316 DNTVAIKELEK
+2316 DNSIAIKELEK
-2327 ELSEMKQDYTD
+2327 ELGELKQDYTD

-2384 DLLNNSVGEDG
+2384 DLLNSSVGEDG

-2409 SESWESLSEVQKKLW
+2409 SESWESLSEVQKKMW

-2472 ADKNSSGSSGG
+2472 ADKNSSDSSGG
-2483 GGGSGGGG
+2483 GGGSGGAGGGG
-2491 NRNPGGQTPPGE
+2491 NNTPDSYAAYFAGQRVGTTYSSE
-2503 ENPDEEKPQEKNSY
+2503 AAAQSALEKHKQKLIDSLNKNYQAMKNETKNKAEKNAIDEKRK
-2517 TWDAYYDGKRLKG
+2517 DAIQRIRNTPTRITKL
-2530 GFTSAEAAKSY
+2530 SA
-2541 ALKHKAQQI
+2541 
-2550 AQLQAKAKAYEQTR
+2550 
-2564 NFVSADQVRA
+2564 
-2574 QIHSEQAK
+2574 
-2582 ACEAKKVSATASGGK
+2582 
-2597 NLVAR
+2597 

-2638 LKDVLSSLLRGGSTT
+2638 LKDVLSDLLRGGSTT

-2678 DRLTKKI
+2678 ERLTKKI

>member
-1 MPTNR
+1 
-6 TVSGTINLKALLDV
+6 VSGTINLKALLDV

-64 LAGNITADSSKDALS
+64 LAGNITADSSKDALN

-84 LKAYTDIKVAVAQA
+84 LKAYSDIKVAVAQA
-98 ANLSDS
+98 ANLSNA

-132 EKYNRGIASRKGNIT
+132 EKYNSGKRQKESDISYQKGRQADLQKALDAEKKKPT
-147 KQQSREAELQRKLAA
+147 EDAVKQQIA
-162 EQAKPTNATINGQ
+162 
-175 VYNAKDLR
+175 D
-183 DQASATQKEI
+183 
-193 DNAQKKMQQW
+193 AQKQYNEIQQKIQEW
-203 YNAKAGRENLSEGQ
+203 YSKKEGRDALPEGQ

-222 TYRQIADELEAAKK
+222 TYRQLVDDLAKAEQALEKYKTA
-236 KLKEFTDAQA
+236 LNS
-246 TVQDSSAINSL
+246 VQSPEAINKLESDL
-257 ISQITT
+257 NS
-263 VQGKIKDAQK
+263 VAGKIRTAEE
-273 ALQDF
+273 ALRKFESQ
-278 QTNNSGTAD
+278 NSAPS
-287 FSTLR
+287 FETLR
-292 TELEKLGI
+292 AELEKLGI

-307 DVDGARQ
+307 DVDGARH

-357 AVRQLNNQEREL
+357 AVRQLTNQEREL

-457 QAWDLGIETMKMARI
+457 QAWNLGIETMKMARI
-472 AGLDYANATDLMTSA
+472 AGLDYTNATNLMTSA

-494 LNHASSQRVNDVYSE
+494 LNQVSSQRVNDVYSE
-509 LAAITASDVEELG
+509 LAAITASDVKELG
-522 IAMSKTASLAHSA
+522 VAMSKTASLAHSA

-681 FEKTLDSLEAK
+681 FEKTLGSLEAK
-692 INKLTNAWDTFTMGL
+692 LNKLTNAWDTFTMGL
-707 ANNAIIKAVVDT
+707 ANNAVIKAVVDT
-719 LTTILTIINKITG
+719 LTTILTVINKITG

-739 AVLKFMTAMSLIKA
+739 AVLKFMTAISLIKA

-773 KGQKIPKFGAVANAY
+773 KGQAIPHIKDVAGQY
-788 AQTQYGKNFGGALG
+788 AQTQYGTGFGRAMG
-802 NAFVGPWSW
+802 NAFIGPWQF
-811 IINRPKA
+811 IPLT
-818 IKASLVAAKAQKATR
+818 IKKWK
-833 LSDWGEVDQSKIFE
+833 EK
-847 QKDLDIYAKFLNKQT
+847 LDNSEYAKQYIEHLNPVLEQAWETGNAPEMQAYLGARRNAGIKQFVWR
-862 KAGRI
+862 G
-867 GTWLSEKLSMGQ
+867 GQWLSKKGFSDSGFTRGLFTNRLTRGTSM
-879 KRLNK
+879 
-884 YNTKLAA
+884 
-891 DPSAK
+891 
-896 ASLGVKA
+896 
-903 AQKVAEKLGLVG
+903 KVAQSIGKSLGLVG
-915 EQGLQ
+915 TEGMKVAQSLTGVVAGLSLLSTGILAF
-920 AASALTTLGAAL
+920 AAAIK
-932 GLIAVAAGAITA
+932 IA
-944 VVKLIDLN
+944 DLN
-952 TIDTKEAQAAAEA
+952 LINAKEAQAAAEA

-991 TTLKETTKGTDAW
+991 STLKETTKGTDAW

-1050 KLASATNESAFKT
+1050 KLTSATNELAFKT

-1087 SGADDLEAQNKAKA
+1087 SGADDLKAQNKAKA

-1116 IVDSFDGFGSAISN
+1116 IIDSFDGFGSAINN

-1203 EGMASKFTEAFKGMA
+1203 EGMASKFTEAFEGMA

-1223 AQAFLDVLNGVED
+1223 AQAFLDVLNGVEN

-1248 MYNILTSLG
+1248 MYDILTSLG

-1290 KGVLGDKFDLL
+1290 RGVLGDKFDLL

-1320 GRKGANEF
+1320 GRKGVNEF

-1335 SNEGELDADRLT
+1335 SNEGEVDADRLT

-1383 LKSLSDNTSALSLP
+1383 LKSLSDNTSALSLS

-1494 LDSIDLGTDYGQM
+1494 LDSIDLGIDYGQM

-1741 IKAPIDEYKEA
+1741 IKAPIDKYKEA
-1752 ALEYFN
+1752 ALEYFQ

-1873 YVNNEL
+1873 YVNDEL
-1879 DSIAAADY
+1879 DSIAATDY

-1952 SNHKFSKIKKTPSSA
+1952 SNHKFSKIKKAPSSA
-1967 NGAYVPSYAGG
+1967 NGTYVPSYAGG

-2015 ANLQPGDRVFTA
+2015 TNLQPGDRVFTA

-2130 VRTTA
+2130 VRVTA

-2171 YGTYNFED
+2171 YGTYNFDD

-2218 DDALQDI
+2218 DDELQDI

-2234 RFIEEYVSFEK
+2234 RFIEEYISFEK

-2384 DLLNNSVGEDG
+2384 DLLNSSVGEDG

-2409 SESWESLSEVQKKLW
+2409 SESWESLSEVQKKMW

-2433 AAYAYVLA
+2433 AAYAYVLS
-2441 QNIDETTIK
+2441 QNIDETKIK
-2450 QEETNKLLEELV
+2450 QDETNKLLEELV

-2483 GGGSGGGG
+2483 GGSGGGG
-2491 NRNPGGQTPPGE
+2491 SQSPNDKIPP
-2503 ENPDEEKPQEKNSY
+2503 DEKNSNHNGNY
-2517 TWDAYYDGKRLKG
+2517 SSDSNKYKYDAYYGGQKIRGNFETASEAKQFAVNYRAARLKALQNTYNKMKKEQPFNKVG
-2530 GFTSAEAAKSY
+2530 LRQQEKILAAEKN
-2541 ALKHKAQQI
+2541 KAI
-2550 AQLQAKAKAYEQTR
+2550 EVKKILQA
-2564 NFVSADQVRA
+2564 NS
-2574 QIHSEQAK
+2574 I
-2582 ACEAKKVSATASGGK
+2582 
-2597 NLVAR
+2597 LP

-2617 DGTKSRPELVLNAR
+2617 DGTKSHPELVLNAR

-2638 LKDVLSSLLRGGSTT
+2638 LKDVLSDLLRGGSTT
-2653 NNTTTSGDNYF
+2653 SNTTTSGDNYF
-2664 NITVQAEIANDYDV
+2664 SITVQAEIANDYDV
-2678 DRLTKKI
+2678 ERLTKKI

>member
-6 TVSGTINLKALLDV
+6 TTSGTINLKALLDV
-20 SQIRKAAGDIE
+20 SQIKKAAGDIE

-37 SLPKNIS
+37 TLPKNID
-44 NALNK
+44 NALTK
-49 NLEKMKSDM
+49 NLEKMKLEM

-64 LAGNITADSSKDALS
+64 LAGDVTASSSKEALS
-79 TAQRI
+79 AAQKI
-84 LKAYTDIKVAVAQA
+84 LKAYADIKVAVAQA

-113 VAENIEKANRALE
+113 VTENIEKANRALE

-132 EKYNRGIASRKGNIT
+132 EKYNKGTATRKGNIT
-147 KQQSREAELQRKLAA
+147 KWQNREAEAQSKLAA
-162 EQAKPTNATINGQ
+162 EQAKPTNATVNGQ
-175 VYNAKDLR
+175 VYTAKELR
-183 DQASATQKEI
+183 DQASAAQKEI
-193 DNAQKKMQQW
+193 AEAQKKMQQW

-222 TYRQIADELEAAKK
+222 TYRQIADELDAAKK
-236 KLKEFTDAQA
+236 KLQEFINAQT
-246 TVQDSSAINSL
+246 TVQDSSAITRFVN
-257 ISQITT
+257 QIAEAQT
-263 VQGKIKDAQK
+263 KIKDAQK

-278 QTNNSGTAD
+278 QTQNSSSAD

-300 DMSNLPQ
+300 DMSQLPQ
-307 DVDGARQ
+307 DVNGAKA
-314 AIAKLTN
+314 AIAQFTSGELT
-321 DELSK
+321 K

-335 SATDKGSGAF
+335 SATNNGTRAF
-345 DNYASGA
+345 DGYADGA

-381 FNNSVQLLKNAVRDA
+381 FNNSVQLLKRAVRDA

-403 DKAMTETAVVTD
+403 DAVMTETAVVTD

-494 LNHASSQRVNDVYSE
+494 LNQVSSQRVNDVYSE

-522 IAMSKTASLAHSA
+522 VAMSKTASLAHSA

-550 EATRESPE
+550 EATREAPE

-630 NTLDLATQRYIAT
+630 GTLDLATQRYIAT

-681 FEKTLDSLEAK
+681 FEKTLDSLQAK
-692 INKLTNAWDTFTMGL
+692 INQLTNAWDTFTMGL
-707 ANNAIIKAVVDT
+707 ANNVIIKGAVDA
-719 LTTILTIINKITG
+719 LTGILTIINKITG
-732 AFGDGAG
+732 AFGNGVG

-773 KGQKIPKFGAVANAY
+773 KGQKIPSFGAAANAY
-788 AQTQYGKNFGGALG
+788 TQTQYGKNFGGALG
-802 NAFVGPWSW
+802 NAFVGPWAW
-811 IINRPKA
+811 LINRPKA
-818 IKASLVAAKAQKATR
+818 VKHQLAKNATASERYNKLMTRVGGDSERKKRLEQFAQARNSST
-833 LSDWGEVDQSKIFE
+833 L
-847 QKDLDIYAKFLNKQT
+847 
-862 KAGRI
+862 AGRFGLWASKKGFGANSI
-867 GTWLSEKLSMGQ
+867 GKDTA
-879 KRLNK
+879 NK
-884 YNTKLAA
+884 IQNT
-891 DPSAK
+891 
-896 ASLGVKA
+896 
-903 AQKVAEKLGLVG
+903 LGLVG
-915 EQGLQ
+915 AE
-920 AASALTTLGAAL
+920 GAK
-932 GLIAVAAGAITA
+932 AAGALAKLVKILGIFGGIALATFTA
-944 VVKLIDLN
+944 IKLIDLH
-952 TIDTKEAQAAAEA
+952 TIDTKEAQAVAEA

-979 FKEQISTYRQLQ
+979 FKEQISTYHQLQ
-991 TTLKETTKGTDAW
+991 TTLKETIKGTDAW

-1078 ERSRVTQSL
+1078 NRQKLIKSTSL
-1087 SGADDLEAQNKAKA
+1087 EEYQGYENKAQA
-1101 SLNTANSLLDSGLSS
+1101 SLNTANSLLDSGLSN

-1139 GAGKEAA
+1139 DAGKEAA
-1146 KYFWHTTGDMT
+1146 KYIWHTTGDMT

-1170 VLSTYGNGEKLDVE
+1170 VLSTYGNGEKLDAE

-1189 LGLDDVANQLAAEV
+1189 LGLDDAANKLLTEVQTKAKNFSLVAGDA
-1203 EGMASKFTEAFKGMA
+1203 G
-1218 NPSES
+1218 
-1223 AQAFLDVLNGVED
+1223 QAFLDVFNGIEGA
-1236 VDLSKLEGAGEN
+1236 DLSKLEGFGEK
-1248 MYNILTSLG
+1248 MPKVLSALG
-1257 YEYGTEAYDN
+1257 YTEGTEAYDT
-1267 AYTQFLNNFVEAVKT
+1267 AYTQFLTNFVDAVKA
-1282 TATNEARA
+1282 TAQNEARA
-1290 KGVLGDKFDLL
+1290 RTVLGDKFDSL

-1312 LSDSSKYF
+1312 LSNSSKYF

-1328 QDQLTAL
+1328 QDQLTTL
-1335 SNEGELDADRLT
+1335 SNQGELDADRLT

-1383 LKSLSDNTSALSLP
+1383 LKSLSDNTSALSL
-1397 SQFEYLYEN
+1397 SNQFEYLYEN

-1413 LEDLIDEFGKLDAD
+1413 LEDLLDEFGKLNAD

-1447 VSAAALATTL
+1447 ISAAALATTL
-1457 NRINKNGLNPNLIS
+1457 NRINKNGLSSNLIS

-1481 NSFTNGIEGTIKE
+1481 NSFTNGIEGTIRE
-1494 LDSIDLGTDYGQM
+1494 LDDIDLGTDYGQM

-1535 YDLFFGA
+1535 YDLFFGT

-1556 KQEGQRLFDL
+1556 KQEGQRLFNL

-1585 TDTLSGKGFNAK
+1585 SDTLTGKGFNAK

-1604 IDWEITD
+1604 IDWEISD

-1698 NRKTD
+1698 NRKTG
-1703 TWTGQTLMS
+1703 TWTGTTLTS
-1712 GIQAGHN
+1712 GIQAAHDIAEG
-1719 QKDVSGEGEYVQGI
+1719 KTPTSLGEYEKAI
-1733 AETAFVDS
+1733 AGSYRSGQKE
-1741 IKAPIDEYKEA
+1741 APIEEYAQAVLELTNFEKEGLEA
-1752 ALEYFN
+1752 AAGNASSLE
-1758 GTEED
+1758 
-1763 LQAALKGATDK
+1763 
-1774 KDFLNYF
+1774 DFLNNF
-1781 VGMSEKDEADAGRK
+1781 ND
-1795 AIEAFYE
+1795 IESRE
-1802 AATSEV
+1802 AAERYWKAFNKEGQLTFEG
-1808 EIQRTT
+1808 
-1814 WNVDEM
+1814 WNVDKLIEE
-1820 FQLTGQDADTLFAG
+1820 TGQDAETVLAS
-1834 LSEEIQKNADEA
+1834 LSADIQKQAADIIE
-1846 YRLVWQDQTIDIDP
+1846 LDWQGKTIEISP
-1860 NILIEQYK
+1860 KILKEDYE
-1868 GDLSS
+1868 GDLLS
-1873 YVNNEL
+1873 YANDAL
-1879 DSIAAADY
+1879 DQLETAQY
-1887 SETLSNAI
+1887 SETITQAI
-1895 AEGLAKF
+1895 VAALKAF
-1902 DGNLEITV
+1902 DSELEITV
-1910 DGKSITTQVT
+1910 DSKSITGQVSL
-1920 TAINGAV
+1920 AINNATKG
-1927 NKKTY
+1927 KTY
-1932 TVKVYGD
+1932 TVKIQGD
-1939 VELPKSLGDSTTT
+1939 VELPKSLDGSTTT
-1952 SNHKFSKIKKTPSSA
+1952 KNTFSQVKKTISSA
-1967 NGAYVPSYAGG
+1967 NGTYVPSYAGG

-2015 ANLQPGDRVFTA
+2015 TNLQPGDRVFTA

-2043 SFAGGGSI
+2043 AFSGGGSI
-2051 LDLYD
+2051 PDLYD
-2056 RSSSYNGKDNKD
+2056 HSGSYNRKDNKG

-2077 SSSKSD
+2077 SGSKTD

-2130 VRTTA
+2130 VRVTA

-2149 LAYEKRLQE
+2149 LAYEKRLKE
-2158 MREYLAVNAQYAE
+2158 MHEYLEVNAQYAE
-2171 YGTYNFED
+2171 YGTYNFDD

-2218 DDALQDI
+2218 DDELQDI

-2234 RFIEEYVSFEK
+2234 RFIEEYISFEK

-2301 KKERRLAF
+2301 KKERRLSF

-2316 DNTVAIKELEK
+2316 DNSIAIKELEK
-2327 ELSEMKQDYTD
+2327 ELGELKQDYTD

-2409 SESWESLSEVQKKLW
+2409 SESWESLSEVQKKMW

-2433 AAYAYVLA
+2433 AAYAYILS
-2441 QNIDETTIK
+2441 QNIDETKIK
-2450 QEETNKLLEELV
+2450 QDETNKLLEELV

-2483 GGGSGGGG
+2483 GGGSGGTGG
-2491 NRNPGGQTPPGE
+2491 KTNSNENSNPPKETWSAFYGGQLVASGFSTR
-2503 ENPDEEKPQEKNSY
+2503 QEALN
-2517 TWDAYYDGKRLKG
+2517 
-2530 GFTSAEAAKSY
+2530 AANKY
-2541 ALKHKAQQI
+2541 KAQEINKYKVLLGKTKDEQVK
-2550 AQLQAKAKAYEQTR
+2550 QLAERDLKNAE
-2564 NFVSADQVRA
+2564 
-2574 QIHSEQAK
+2574 
-2582 ACEAKKVSATASGGK
+2582 KKVASVGRTI
-2597 NLVAR
+2597 AA
-2602 YKTGGLATQTGLAWL
+2602 YKTGGLAAQTGLAWL

-2638 LKDVLSSLLRGGSTT
+2638 LKDVLSDLLRGGSTT
-2653 NNTTTSGDNYF
+2653 SNTTASGDNYF
-2664 NITVQAEIANDYDV
+2664 NIAVQAEIANDYDV
-2678 DRLTKKI
+2678 ERLTKKI

>member
-1 MPTNR
+1 
-6 TVSGTINLKALLDV
+6 
-20 SQIRKAAGDIE
+20 
-31 SALSGI
+31 
-37 SLPKNIS
+37 
-44 NALNK
+44 
-49 NLEKMKSDM
+49 
-58 TRLDQI
+58 
-64 LAGNITADSSKDALS
+64 
-79 TAQRI
+79 
-84 LKAYTDIKVAVAQA
+84 
-98 ANLSDS
+98 
-104 QLKKLFPES
+104 
-113 VAENIEKANRALE
+113 
-126 KYNSNL
+126 
-132 EKYNRGIASRKGNIT
+132 
-147 KQQSREAELQRKLAA
+147 
-162 EQAKPTNATINGQ
+162 
-175 VYNAKDLR
+175 
-183 DQASATQKEI
+183 
-193 DNAQKKMQQW
+193 
-203 YNAKAGRENLSEGQ
+203 
-217 KRKSS
+217 
-222 TYRQIADELEAAKK
+222 
-236 KLKEFTDAQA
+236 
-246 TVQDSSAINSL
+246 
-257 ISQITT
+257 
-263 VQGKIKDAQK
+263 
-273 ALQDF
+273 
-278 QTNNSGTAD
+278 
-287 FSTLR
+287 
-292 TELEKLGI
+292 
-300 DMSNLPQ
+300 
-307 DVDGARQ
+307 
-314 AIAKLTN
+314 
-321 DELSK
+321 
-326 IQSQISGVI
+326 
-335 SATDKGSGAF
+335 
-345 DNYASGA
+345 
-352 NRARD
+352 
-357 AVRQLNNQEREL
+357 
-369 QQFQSRVEYFFG
+369 
-381 FNNSVQLLKNAVRDA
+381 
-396 IDTVKDL
+396 
-403 DKAMTETAVVTD
+403 
-415 FSVGDMWKQLPKYTD
+415 
-430 EANKLG
+430 
-436 ATVKGAYE
+436 
-444 TLTLFYQQGLNQN
+444 
-457 QAWDLGIETMKMARI
+457 
-472 AGLDYANATDLMTSA
+472 
-487 LRGFNME
+487 
-494 LNHASSQRVNDVYSE
+494 
-509 LAAITASDVEELG
+509 
-522 IAMSKTASLAHSA
+522 
-535 NMEFETTAAL
+535 
-545 LAQGV
+545 
-550 EATRESPE
+550 
-558 TIGTSLKTV
+558 
-567 IARFTEVKE
+567 
-576 LFTKDQLM
+576 
-584 GTDSEGQVININKI
+584 
-598 DTALQ
+598 
-603 TVGIDLKKFLLGEE
+603 
-617 GLDDVLLQLSSRW
+617 
-630 NTLDLATQRYIAT
+630 
-643 QAAGSRQ
+643 
-650 QSRFLAMI
+650 MI

-681 FEKTLDSLEAK
+681 FEKTLDSLQAK
-692 INKLTNAWDTFTMGL
+692 INQLTNAWDTFTMGL
-707 ANNAIIKAVVDT
+707 ANNVVIKGVVDA
-719 LTTILTIINKITG
+719 LTGILTIINKITG

-739 AVLKFMTAMSLIKA
+739 AILKFMTAMSLIKA

-773 KGQKIPKFGAVANAY
+773 KGQKIPSFGAAANAY

-802 NAFVGPWSW
+802 NAFVEPWSW
-811 IINRPKA
+811 IINQLKA

-847 QKDLDIYAKFLNKQT
+847 QKGLDIYAKFLNKQT

-896 ASLGVKA
+896 ESLGVKA

-932 GLIAVAAGAITA
+932 SLIAVAAGAITA
-944 VVKLIDLN
+944 VVKLIDLH

-1004 NEALVAANENVLE
+1004 NEAIVAANENVLE

-1078 ERSRVTQSL
+1078 NRQKLIKSTSIDEYR
-1087 SGADDLEAQNKAKA
+1087 GYENKAQA
-1101 SLNTANSLLDSGLSS
+1101 SLNTANSLLDSGLSN

-1130 DLLDEKYLK
+1130 DLLDERYLK
-1139 GAGKEAA
+1139 DAGKEAA

-1170 VLSTYGNGEKLDVE
+1170 VLSTYGNGEKLDAE

-1189 LGLDDVANQLAAEV
+1189 LGLDDVANKLATEV
-1203 EGMASKFTEAFKGMA
+1203 EGMVTAFSGA
-1218 NPSES
+1218 FDNSES
-1223 AQAFLDVLNGVED
+1223 AQAFLDVLNGIED
-1236 VDLSKLEGAGEN
+1236 VDTSKLKDIGSELPT
-1248 MYNILTSLG
+1248 IFKSLG
-1257 YEYGTEAYDN
+1257 YDEGTEAYSN
-1267 AYTQFLNNFVEAVKT
+1267 AYLQFITNFTDAIKT
-1282 TATNEARA
+1282 AAENEAIARSVVGDA
-1290 KGVLGDKFDLL
+1290 KFNQLSDQTQKDL
-1301 SSETQKQFGSM
+1301 SSM
-1312 LSDSSKYF
+1312 LTNSSKYF
-1320 GRKGANEF
+1320 GYDGQQKL
-1328 QDQLTAL
+1328 QDRLREL
-1335 SNEGELDADRLT
+1335 SNQGELDADRLT

-1383 LKSLSDNTSALSLP
+1383 LKSLSDNTSALSL
-1397 SQFEYLYEN
+1397 SNQFEYLYEN

-1447 VSAAALATTL
+1447 ISAAALATTL

-1481 NSFTNGIEGTIKE
+1481 NSFTNGIEGTIRE
-1494 LDSIDLGTDYGQM
+1494 LDDIDLGTDYGQM

-1535 YDLFFGA
+1535 YDLFFGT

-1566 LNNVVNTGDL
+1566 LNDVVNTGDL

-1585 TDTLSGKGFNAK
+1585 SDVLTGKGFNAK

-1604 IDWEITD
+1604 IDWEISD
-1611 ATYQDIYDSLAGKG
+1611 ATYQNIYDSLAGKG

-1648 VDANGVEEALKY
+1648 VDANGVEEAIKY
-1660 LIENTKGIIDQ
+1660 LIENTEGIIDQ
-1671 SLIDTIINQAAD
+1671 SLIDTIIAQAANPEKAKEIVD
-1683 PVEAQRI
+1683 KELKAKGKTADEWKATTLTTGINAGFAGQQESLDEGTYARAI
-1690 ADEYLAKN
+1690 ADN
-1698 NRKTD
+1698 
-1703 TWTGQTLMS
+1703 
-1712 GIQAGHN
+1712 I
-1719 QKDVSGEGEYVQGI
+1719 DVS
-1733 AETAFVDS
+1733 
-1741 IKAPIDEYKEA
+1741 KP
-1752 ALEYFN
+1752 
-1758 GTEED
+1758 
-1763 LQAALKGATDK
+1763 TDK
-1774 KDFLNYF
+1774 KKDAFQDELASNLSSFL
-1781 VGMSEKDEADAGRK
+1781 SEKKRKTYDKDNLAYLATGWLDVYEGDVEKAFSGFIENLGLSDEAVDSAARE
-1795 AIEAFYE
+1795 AAREYLEAF
-1802 AATSEV
+1802 AKNFDIQTAT
-1808 EIQRTT
+1808 I
-1814 WNVDEM
+1814 NLDEM
-1820 FQLTGQDADTLFAG
+1820 VKQTGQDYEQFIGPVAQKIWKEIDGAAEVMYQGHKIKVEPEILMDKSDEEVQAWFDTQVK
-1834 LSEEIQKNADEA
+1834 E
-1846 YRLVWQDQTIDIDP
+1846 QDTQAWKD
-1860 NILIEQYK
+1860 N
-1868 GDLSS
+1868 
-1873 YVNNEL
+1873 
-1879 DSIAAADY
+1879 
-1887 SETLSNAI
+1887 I
-1895 AEGLAKF
+1895 AEAVTQGVAEL
-1902 DGNLEITV
+1902 GELEIGI
-1910 DGKSITTQVT
+1910 DGDALTG
-1920 TAINGAV
+1920 AIEGAISAATGK
-1927 NKKTY
+1927 NY
-1932 TVKVYGD
+1932 TVNVKGIVDLTDGSD
-1939 VELPKSLGDSTTT
+1939 SGSNFSSLK
-1952 SNHKFSKIKKTPSSA
+1952 NKFSPKRKKALSSA

-2015 ANLQPGDRVFTA
+2015 TNLQPGDRVFTA

-2051 LDLYD
+2051 PDLYD
-2056 RSSSYNGKDNKD
+2056 RSSSYNKKDNKG

-2077 SSSKSD
+2077 SSSKTD

-2130 VRTTA
+2130 VRITA

-2171 YGTYNFED
+2171 YGTYNFDD

-2201 KDYVDGLEEVQ
+2201 KDYIDGLEEVQ

-2234 RFIEEYVSFEK
+2234 RFIEEYTSFEK

-2384 DLLNNSVGEDG
+2384 DLLNSSVGEDG

-2409 SESWESLSEVQKKLW
+2409 SENWESLSEVQKKMW

-2441 QNIDETTIK
+2441 QNIDETKIK
-2450 QEETNKLLEELV
+2450 QDETNKLLEELV

-2483 GGGSGGGG
+2483 GGGSGGTGIKT
-2491 NRNPGGQTPPGE
+2491 NPN
-2503 ENPDEEKPQEKNSY
+2503 ENQAKETWIAYYGKVPLSGTYSSQGDALAAARKYQEKMIASYSSQVQKETNS
-2517 TWDAYYDGKRLKG
+2517 DRKK
-2530 GFTSAEAAKSY
+2530 
-2541 ALKHKAQQI
+2541 
-2550 AQLQAKAKAYEQTR
+2550 QLQAALDRAKYTAI
-2564 NFVSADQVRA
+2564 S
-2574 QIHSEQAK
+2574 S
-2582 ACEAKKVSATASGGK
+2582 KK
-2597 NLVAR
+2597 LPI

-2638 LKDVLSSLLRGGSTT
+2638 LKDVLSDLLRSGSTT

-2678 DRLTKKI
+2678 ERLTKKI

>member
-1 MPTNR
+1 
-6 TVSGTINLKALLDV
+6 
-20 SQIRKAAGDIE
+20 
-31 SALSGI
+31 
-37 SLPKNIS
+37 
-44 NALNK
+44 
-49 NLEKMKSDM
+49 
-58 TRLDQI
+58 
-64 LAGNITADSSKDALS
+64 
-79 TAQRI
+79 
-84 LKAYTDIKVAVAQA
+84 
-98 ANLSDS
+98 
-104 QLKKLFPES
+104 
-113 VAENIEKANRALE
+113 
-126 KYNSNL
+126 
-132 EKYNRGIASRKGNIT
+132 
-147 KQQSREAELQRKLAA
+147 
-162 EQAKPTNATINGQ
+162 
-175 VYNAKDLR
+175 
-183 DQASATQKEI
+183 
-193 DNAQKKMQQW
+193 
-203 YNAKAGRENLSEGQ
+203 
-217 KRKSS
+217 
-222 TYRQIADELEAAKK
+222 
-236 KLKEFTDAQA
+236 
-246 TVQDSSAINSL
+246 
-257 ISQITT
+257 
-263 VQGKIKDAQK
+263 
-273 ALQDF
+273 
-278 QTNNSGTAD
+278 
-287 FSTLR
+287 
-292 TELEKLGI
+292 
-300 DMSNLPQ
+300 
-307 DVDGARQ
+307 
-314 AIAKLTN
+314 
-321 DELSK
+321 
-326 IQSQISGVI
+326 
-335 SATDKGSGAF
+335 
-345 DNYASGA
+345 
-352 NRARD
+352 
-357 AVRQLNNQEREL
+357 
-369 QQFQSRVEYFFG
+369 
-381 FNNSVQLLKNAVRDA
+381 
-396 IDTVKDL
+396 
-403 DKAMTETAVVTD
+403 
-415 FSVGDMWKQLPKYTD
+415 
-430 EANKLG
+430 
-436 ATVKGAYE
+436 
-444 TLTLFYQQGLNQN
+444 
-457 QAWDLGIETMKMARI
+457 
-472 AGLDYANATDLMTSA
+472 
-487 LRGFNME
+487 
-494 LNHASSQRVNDVYSE
+494 
-509 LAAITASDVEELG
+509 
-522 IAMSKTASLAHSA
+522 
-535 NMEFETTAAL
+535 
-545 LAQGV
+545 
-550 EATRESPE
+550 
-558 TIGTSLKTV
+558 
-567 IARFTEVKE
+567 
-576 LFTKDQLM
+576 
-584 GTDSEGQVININKI
+584 
-598 DTALQ
+598 
-603 TVGIDLKKFLLGEE
+603 
-617 GLDDVLLQLSSRW
+617 
-630 NTLDLATQRYIAT
+630 
-643 QAAGSRQ
+643 
-650 QSRFLAMI
+650 MI

-681 FEKTLDSLEAK
+681 FEKTLDSLQAK
-692 INKLTNAWDTFTMGL
+692 INQLTNAWDTFTMGL
-707 ANNAIIKAVVDT
+707 ANNVIIKGAVDA
-719 LTTILTIINKITG
+719 LTGILTIINKITG
-732 AFGDGAG
+732 AFGNGAG

-773 KGQKIPKFGAVANAY
+773 KGQKIPSFGAAANAY
-788 AQTQYGKNFGGALG
+788 TQTQYGKNFGSALG
-802 NAFVGPWSW
+802 NAFIGPWAGL
-811 IINRPKA
+811 INLPKTMRA
-818 IKASLVAAKAQKATR
+818 NRLAANAQRATDW
-833 LSDWGEVDQSKIFE
+833 SDFRNQRAKDIRSFWKETGDATATQNFQQGYKVFE
-847 QKDLDIYAKFLNKQT
+847 QMRQRDLNSQT
-862 KAGRI
+862 LAGRF
-867 GTWLSEKLSMGQ
+867 GTWAAGKGWGQ
-879 KRLNK
+879 KRISGSSATKIQK
-884 YNTKLAA
+884 Y
-891 DPSAK
+891 
-896 ASLGVKA
+896 
-903 AQKVAEKLGLVG
+903 LGLVG
-915 EQGLQ
+915 QE
-920 AASALTTLGAAL
+920 GAAAAGALAQVATVL
-932 GLIAVAAGAITA
+932 GLVAVAAGAFVAIG
-944 VVKLIDLN
+944 KIFDLN
-952 TIDTKEAQAAAEA
+952 LINAKEAQAAAEA

-1032 NETGALQLD
+1032 NKTGALQLD
-1041 KTSQKKVED
+1041 ETSQKKVED
-1050 KLASATNESAFKT
+1050 KLVSATNESAFKT

-1078 ERSRVTQSL
+1078 ERSRATQSL

-1170 VLSTYGNGEKLDVE
+1170 VLSTYGNGEKLDAE

-1203 EGMASKFTEAFKGMA
+1203 EDMASKFTAAFEGMA

-1236 VDLSKLEGAGEN
+1236 VDLSKLEGTGEN
-1248 MYNILTSLG
+1248 MYDILTSLG

-1290 KGVLGDKFDLL
+1290 RTVLGDKFNSL

-1312 LSDSSKYF
+1312 LSNSSKYF

-1328 QDQLTAL
+1328 QDQLTTL
-1335 SNEGELDADRLT
+1335 SNQGELDADRLT

-1383 LKSLSDNTSALSLP
+1383 LKSLSDNTSALSL
-1397 SQFEYLYEN
+1397 SNQFEYLYEN

-1413 LEDLIDEFGKLDAD
+1413 LEDLLDEFGKLDAD

-1447 VSAAALATTL
+1447 ISAAALATTL

-1481 NSFTNGIEGTIKE
+1481 NSFTNGIEGTIRE
-1494 LDSIDLGTDYGQM
+1494 LDDIDLGTDYGQM

-1566 LNNVVNTGDL
+1566 LNDVVNTGDL

-1585 TDTLSGKGFNAK
+1585 SDALTGRGFSAK

-1781 VGMSEKDEADAGRK
+1781 EGMSEKDEADAGRK

-1802 AATSEV
+1802 AATKEV
-1808 EIQRTT
+1808 KIQRTT
-1814 WNVDEM
+1814 WDVDEM

-1873 YVNNEL
+1873 YVNDEL

-1910 DGKSITTQVT
+1910 DGNSITAQVT

-1952 SNHKFSKIKKTPSSA
+1952 KNTFSQPKKIPSSA
-1967 NGAYVPSYAGG
+1967 NGAYVPAHAGG

-1984 GPALGGEEGAEIV
+1984 GSALTGEEGPEIV

-2003 YAYIIGAKGPQY
+2003 YAYIVGAKGPQY
-2015 ANLQPGDRVFTA
+2015 ADLQPGDRVFTA

-2032 ILSNSDRGATP
+2032 ILGNSDRGATP
-2043 SFAGGGSI
+2043 SFGGGGSI
-2051 LDLYD
+2051 PDPYNYSGSYD
-2056 RSSSYNGKDNKD
+2056 RVNNKG
-2068 WLNDGSSSG
+2068 WLNDGSGSG

-2130 VRTTA
+2130 VRVTA

-2149 LAYEKRLQE
+2149 LAYEKRLKE
-2158 MREYLAVNAQYAE
+2158 MHEYLEVNAQYAE
-2171 YGTYNFED
+2171 YGTYNFDD

-2218 DDALQDI
+2218 DDELQDI

-2301 KKERRLAF
+2301 KKERRLSF

-2316 DNTVAIKELEK
+2316 DNSIAIKELEK
-2327 ELSEMKQDYTD
+2327 ELGELKQDYTD

-2375 TGQLWEQIH
+2375 TGQLWGQIH

-2409 SESWESLSEVQKKLW
+2409 SESWESLSEVQKKMW

-2433 AAYAYVLA
+2433 VAYAYVLS
-2441 QNIDETTIK
+2441 QNIDETKIK
-2450 QEETNKLLEELV
+2450 QDETNKLLEELV

-2483 GGGSGGGG
+2483 GGGSGGTGG
-2491 NRNPGGQTPPGE
+2491 KTNLNENQTKETWIAYYGKVPLSGTYSSQGE
-2503 ENPDEEKPQEKNSY
+2503 ALAAARKYQEKLIASYSSQVQKEMNS
-2517 TWDAYYDGKRLKG
+2517 DRKK
-2530 GFTSAEAAKSY
+2530 
-2541 ALKHKAQQI
+2541 
-2550 AQLQAKAKAYEQTR
+2550 QLQAALDRAKYTAISSKKL
-2564 NFVSADQVRA
+2564 SA
-2574 QIHSEQAK
+2574 
-2582 ACEAKKVSATASGGK
+2582 
-2597 NLVAR
+2597 

-2638 LKDVLSSLLRGGSTT
+2638 LKDVLSDLLRGGSTT
-2653 NNTTTSGDNYF
+2653 SNITTSGDNYF
-2664 NITVQAEIANDYDV
+2664 SITVQAEIANDYDV
-2678 DRLTKKI
+2678 ERLTKKI

>member
-6 TVSGTINLKALLDV
+6 TTSGTINLKALLDV

-37 SLPKNIS
+37 TLPKNID
-44 NALNK
+44 NALTK
-49 NLEKMKSDM
+49 NLEKMKLEM

-64 LAGNITADSSKDALS
+64 LAGDVTANSSKEALS
-79 TAQRI
+79 AAQKI
-84 LKAYTDIKVAVAQA
+84 LKAYADIKVAVAQA
-98 ANLSDS
+98 ASLSDS

-113 VAENIEKANRALE
+113 VTENIEKANRALE

-132 EKYNRGIASRKGNIT
+132 EKYNKGTAARKGNIT
-147 KQQSREAELQRKLAA
+147 KWQNREAEAQSKLAA
-162 EQAKPTNATINGQ
+162 EQAKPTNATVNGQ
-175 VYNAKDLR
+175 VYTAKELR
-183 DQASATQKEI
+183 DQASAAQKEI
-193 DNAQKKMQQW
+193 AEAQKKMQQW

-222 TYRQIADELEAAKK
+222 TYRQIADELDTAKK
-236 KLKEFTDAQA
+236 KLQEFINAQT
-246 TVQDSSAINSL
+246 TVQDSSVITRFVN
-257 ISQITT
+257 QIAEAQT
-263 VQGKIKDAQK
+263 KIKDAQK

-278 QTNNSGTAD
+278 QTQNSSSAD

-300 DMSNLPQ
+300 DMSQLPQ
-307 DVDGARQ
+307 DVNGAKA
-314 AIAKLTN
+314 AIAQFTSGELT
-321 DELSK
+321 K

-335 SATDKGSGAF
+335 SATNNGIRAF
-345 DNYASGA
+345 DGYADGA

-381 FNNSVQLLKNAVRDA
+381 FNNSVQLLKRAVRDA

-403 DKAMTETAVVTD
+403 DAVMTETAVVTD

-494 LNHASSQRVNDVYSE
+494 LNQVSSQRVNDVYSE

-522 IAMSKTASLAHSA
+522 VAMSKTASLAHSA

-550 EATRESPE
+550 EATREAPE

-567 IARFTEVKE
+567 IARFTEVKK

-630 NTLDLATQRYIAT
+630 DTLDLATQRYIAT

-692 INKLTNAWDTFTMGL
+692 LNKLTNAWDTFTMGL
-707 ANNAIIKAVVDT
+707 ANNVVIKAVVDT
-719 LTTILTIINKITG
+719 LTTILTVINKITG
-732 AFGDGAG
+732 AFGNGAG

-788 AQTQYGKNFGGALG
+788 AQTQYGKNLGGALG
-802 NAFVGPWSW
+802 NAFVGPWMW
-811 IINRPKA
+811 PANIVRN
-818 IKASLVAAKAQKATR
+818 IKAGKNQRLTDWSNYNIQKNKDTSAIWKEKGVSAARKYWQGYRAF
-833 LSDWGEVDQSKIFE
+833 DQMYAR
-847 QKDLDIYAKFLNKQT
+847 DLNSQT
-862 KAGRI
+862 LLGRF
-867 GTWLSEKLSMGQ
+867 GTWAMDKGVGKGKFGSYVSTHGLGKKTTAGIEK
-879 KRLNK
+879 
-884 YNTKLAA
+884 A
-891 DPSAK
+891 
-896 ASLGVKA
+896 
-903 AQKVAEKLGLVG
+903 LGLVG
-915 EQGLQ
+915 TEATAT
-920 AASALTTLGAAL
+920 AAALTTVASVLG
-932 GLIAVAAGAITA
+932 IVAAAAA
-944 VVKLIDLN
+944 VLFAAYKAYDLTHIN
-952 TIDTKEAQAAAEA
+952 TKEAKEAAEA
-965 QKSAQSQARQNQSS
+965 QKTAQSTAKQNQQNY
-979 FKEQISTYRQLQ
+979 KEQISTYNKLQ
-991 TTLKETTKGTDAW
+991 SSLKSLTRGTDAW
-1004 NEALVAANENVLE
+1004 NEALVEANSQVLE
-1017 MAKNWGDLGLTYSVD
+1017 IVSQWKEFGLDYTV
-1032 NETGALQLD
+1032 NEQTGVLELTKESQETV
-1041 KTSQKKVED
+1041 KTRLENITKE
-1050 KLASATNESAFKT
+1050 AGYRSAFS
-1063 AFTQAYANAVQGRDY
+1063 QAMVNWSEASNYLQKANQLETSKESRPEIEQPQIEAAILKYQNEGQ
-1078 ERSRVTQSL
+1078 RSVN
-1087 SGADDLEAQNKAKA
+1087 SG
-1101 SLNTANSLLDSGLSS
+1101 NTLLDSGLSS
-1116 IVDSFDGFGSAISN
+1116 AIDGLSNFGSALN
-1130 DLLDEKYLK
+1130 DASLLEDYYAKAE
-1139 GAGKEAA
+1139 EAA
-1146 KYFWHTTGDMT
+1146 ASYSGLYDNTLIEK
-1157 EDLMSRFG
+1157 LISRKG
-1165 LTREQ
+1165 LSRAE
-1170 VLSTYGNGEKLDVE
+1170 VLSTYGNGEKLDAE
-1184 LAHNA
+1184 LARNA
-1189 LGLDDVANQLAAEV
+1189 LGMDDAASELLK
-1203 EGMASKFTEAFKGMA
+1203 EAKDQASKILENLGDAAQSFIDAVNGADISDF
-1218 NPSES
+1218 ES
-1223 AQAFLDVLNGVED
+1223 LKDAELTPDKILKN
-1236 VDLSKLEGAGEN
+1236 LE
-1248 MYNILTSLG
+1248 ILG
-1257 YEYGTEAYDN
+1257 YSGN
-1267 AYTQFLNNFVEAVKT
+1267 KLNKAFENWVQNYI
-1282 TATNEARA
+1282 NESVDQAQKRA
-1290 KGVLGDKFDLL
+1290 KAWNIFGKDNFEKNFSEATQNALL
-1301 SSETQKQFGSM
+1301 SMFNSVQ
-1312 LSDSSKYF
+1312 KYF
-1320 GRKGANEF
+1320 GTTGAKDFEAQITTANQKGNF
-1328 QDQLTAL
+1328 
-1335 SNEGELDADRLT
+1335 DAKTLAD
-1347 QAYNSI
+1347 AYSTI

-1369 QSTNKEIQALGQQG
+1369 KSTNKEIRLLGEQG
-1383 LKSLSDNTSALSLP
+1383 LKALNDNDSALSL
-1397 SQFEYLYEN
+1397 SNQFTYLYEN

-1413 LEDLIDEFGKLDAD
+1413 LQDLLDEFGNLDAD
-1427 DIYDLADSFSD
+1427 DIYTLADSFSD
-1438 LKTFLKESG
+1438 LKTFIKDSDI
-1447 VSAAALATTL
+1447 SAAALATTL
-1457 NRINKNGLNPNLIS
+1457 NQINKNGLNPNLVDS
-1471 GEFLTAMSKL
+1471 NLLQAFSKM
-1481 NSFTNGIEGTIKE
+1481 NSFTNGIAST
-1494 LDSIDLGTDYGQM
+1494 LDTLSKADFGSDYGEIS
-1507 TDFVA
+1507 DFWGGMA
-1512 DLLDPWKEMMNNGE
+1512 DDWLDMMNNNE
-1526 FGNAQASGI
+1526 FGNARVSGM
-1535 YDLFFGA
+1535 YDYWFGA
-1542 GSWRKVTQQGEAMV
+1542 GSWSDIAKQGKEVARAAGQQYYDILQSI
-1556 KQEGQRLFDL
+1556 QE
-1566 LNNVVNTGDL
+1566 TGDL
-1576 SPIWETVLG
+1576 SPIWKTLLG
-1585 TDTLSGKGFNAK
+1585 NGGLVGKGFSAV
-1597 WNDELGR
+1597 WNDALGQ
-1604 IDWEITD
+1604 IDWTISG
-1611 ATYQDIYDSLAGKG
+1611 ATYQDIANGIKSWGLSDEAINSLLGDAASKSLTLASVVDEQGVTEALKTLIAGESDIIDQASLDAIINASSDPSAAREIANNLIQSSSKVIDKWTGETLGKG
-1625 LSDTLIKLLIG
+1625 LS
-1636 DAANFSIDLAQI
+1636 AAF
-1648 VDANGVEEALKY
+1648 EK
-1660 LIENTKGIIDQ
+1660 
-1671 SLIDTIINQAAD
+1671 
-1683 PVEAQRI
+1683 
-1690 ADEYLAKN
+1690 
-1698 NRKTD
+1698 
-1703 TWTGQTLMS
+1703 
-1712 GIQAGHN
+1712 
-1719 QKDVSGEGEYVQGI
+1719 
-1733 AETAFVDS
+1733 
-1741 IKAPIDEYKEA
+1741 
-1752 ALEYFN
+1752 
-1758 GTEED
+1758 
-1763 LQAALKGATDK
+1763 
-1774 KDFLNYF
+1774 
-1781 VGMSEKDEADAGRK
+1781 SEKDLGAYGN
-1795 AIEAFYE
+1795 AIRDTVETSTEDGLLSVNLTALSNIGGLDYE
-1802 AATSEV
+1802 SAV
-1808 EIQRTT
+1808 
-1814 WNVDEM
+1814 
-1820 FQLTGQDADTLFAG
+1820 AG
-1834 LSEEIQKNADEA
+1834 LDQYIDKINSIK
-1846 YRLVWQDQTIDIDP
+1846 WQGITIDIDHEKLE
-1860 NILIEQYK
+1860 NDFG
-1868 GDLSS
+1868 GDLSAYIQS
-1873 YVNNEL
+1873 SLQNIETQSFAEEIGTAVSQAL
-1879 DSIAAADY
+1879 DKIDIGFDKDGLMNALSTTVANTPA
-1887 SETLSNAI
+1887 TLKIGWAW
-1895 AEGLAKF
+1895 K
-1902 DGNLEITV
+1902 
-1910 DGKSITTQVT
+1910 
-1920 TAINGAV
+1920 NGAPSISSFES
-1927 NKKTY
+1927 
-1932 TVKVYGD
+1932 G
-1939 VELPKSLGDSTTT
+1939 S
-1952 SNHKFSKIKKTPSSA
+1952 SKNPSSKKGYTGSSGNFA
-1967 NGAYVPSYAGG
+1967 AGGYVPSYAGG

-2015 ANLQPGDRVFTA
+2015 TNLQPGDRVFTA

-2043 SFAGGGSI
+2043 AFSGGGKIDIYSNPTS
-2051 LDLYD
+2051 YD
-2056 RSSSYNGKDNKD
+2056 KDTNWVKTK
-2068 WLNDGSSSG
+2068 GSSSG

-2130 VRTTA
+2130 VRVTA

-2149 LAYEKRLQE
+2149 LAYEKRLKE
-2158 MREYLAVNAQYAE
+2158 MHEYLEVNAQYAE
-2171 YGTYNFED
+2171 YGTYNFDD

-2218 DDALQDI
+2218 DDELQDI

-2301 KKERRLAF
+2301 KKERRLSF

-2316 DNTVAIKELEK
+2316 DNSIAIKELEK
-2327 ELSEMKQDYTD
+2327 ELGELKQDYTD

-2375 TGQLWEQIH
+2375 TGQLWGQIH

-2409 SESWESLSEVQKKLW
+2409 SESWESLSEVQKKMW

-2433 AAYAYVLA
+2433 VAYAYVLS
-2441 QNIDETTIK
+2441 QNIDETKIK
-2450 QEETNKLLEELV
+2450 QDETNKLLEELV

-2483 GGGSGGGG
+2483 GGGSGGTGG
-2491 NRNPGGQTPPGE
+2491 KTNSNENSNPPKETWSAFYGGQLVASGFSTR
-2503 ENPDEEKPQEKNSY
+2503 QEALN
-2517 TWDAYYDGKRLKG
+2517 
-2530 GFTSAEAAKSY
+2530 AANKY
-2541 ALKHKAQQI
+2541 KAQEINKYKVLLGKTKDEQVK
-2550 AQLQAKAKAYEQTR
+2550 QLAERDLKNAE
-2564 NFVSADQVRA
+2564 
-2574 QIHSEQAK
+2574 
-2582 ACEAKKVSATASGGK
+2582 KKVASVGRTI
-2597 NLVAR
+2597 AA

-2638 LKDVLSSLLRGGSTT
+2638 LKDVLSDLLRGGSTT
-2653 NNTTTSGDNYF
+2653 SNITTSGDNYF
-2664 NITVQAEIANDYDV
+2664 SITVQAEIANDYDV
-2678 DRLTKKI
+2678 ERLTKKI

>member
-6 TVSGTINLKALLDV
+6 TTSGTINLKALLDV

-37 SLPKNIS
+37 TLPKNIS
-44 NALNK
+44 NTLTK
-49 NLEKMKSDM
+49 NLEKMKLEM

-64 LAGNITADSSKDALS
+64 LAGDVTASSSKEALS
-79 TAQRI
+79 AAQKI
-84 LKAYTDIKVAVAQA
+84 LKAYADIKVAVAQV

-132 EKYNRGIASRKGNIT
+132 EKYNKGIATRKGNIT
-147 KQQSREAELQRKLAA
+147 KWQNREAEAQSKLAA

-175 VYNAKDLR
+175 VYTAKELR
-183 DQASATQKEI
+183 DQASAAQKEI
-193 DNAQKKMQQW
+193 DEAQKKMQQW

-222 TYRQIADELEAAKK
+222 TYRQIADELDTAKK
-236 KLKEFTDAQA
+236 KLQEFINAQA
-246 TVQDSSAINSL
+246 TVQDSSAITRFVN
-257 ISQITT
+257 QIAEAQT
-263 VQGKIKDAQK
+263 KIKDAQK

-278 QTNNSGTAD
+278 QTQNSGSVD
-287 FSTLR
+287 FSALR

-300 DMSNLPQ
+300 DMSQFPQ
-307 DVDGARQ
+307 DVNGAKA
-314 AIAKLTN
+314 AIA
-321 DELSK
+321 
-326 IQSQISGVI
+326 QFISGELTKLLSQMSGVV
-335 SATDKGSGAF
+335 SATNKGAGAF
-345 DNYASGA
+345 DSYADGA

-381 FNNSVQLLKNAVRDA
+381 FNNSVQLLKRAVRDA

-403 DKAMTETAVVTD
+403 DAAMTETAVVTD

-494 LNHASSQRVNDVYSE
+494 LNQVSSQRVNDVYSE

-522 IAMSKTASLAHSA
+522 VAMSKTASLANSA

-550 EATRESPE
+550 EATREAPE

-630 NTLDLATQRYIAT
+630 DTLDLATQRYIAT

-681 FEKTLDSLEAK
+681 FEKTLDSLQAK
-692 INKLTNAWDTFTMGL
+692 INQLTNAWDTFTMGL
-707 ANNAIIKAVVDT
+707 ANNVVIKGVVDI
-719 LTTILTIINKITG
+719 LTGILTIINKITG

-773 KGQKIPKFGAVANAY
+773 KGQKIPKFSTVANAY

-802 NAFVGPWSW
+802 NAFVGPWAW
-811 IINRPKA
+811 LINRPKVA
-818 IKASLVAAKAQKATR
+818 KHQLTKNATASERYNKLMARVGGDSERKKRLEQFAQVRNSST
-833 LSDWGEVDQSKIFE
+833 L
-847 QKDLDIYAKFLNKQT
+847 
-862 KAGRI
+862 AGRFGLWASKKGFGANSI
-867 GTWLSEKLSMGQ
+867 GKDTA
-879 KRLNK
+879 NK
-884 YNTKLAA
+884 IQNT
-891 DPSAK
+891 
-896 ASLGVKA
+896 
-903 AQKVAEKLGLVG
+903 LGLVG
-915 EQGLQ
+915 AE
-920 AASALTTLGAAL
+920 GAK
-932 GLIAVAAGAITA
+932 AAGALA
-944 VVKLIDLN
+944 KLVKILGIFGGIALATFAAIKLTDLH
-952 TIDTKEAQAAAEA
+952 TIDTKEAQATAEA

-1017 MAKNWGDLGLTYSVD
+1017 MAKNWGDLGLTYSVN

-1078 ERSRVTQSL
+1078 NRQKLIKSTSIDEYR
-1087 SGADDLEAQNKAKA
+1087 GYENKAQA
-1101 SLNTANSLLDSGLSS
+1101 SLNTANSLLDSGLSN

-1130 DLLDEKYLK
+1130 DLLDERYLK
-1139 GAGKEAA
+1139 DAGKEAA

-1170 VLSTYGNGEKLDVE
+1170 VLSTYGNGEKLDAE
-1184 LAHNA
+1184 LAHNV
-1189 LGLDDVANQLAAEV
+1189 LGLDDIANQLAAEV
-1203 EGMASKFTEAFKGMA
+1203 EGMALKFTEAFEGMA

-1236 VDLSKLEGAGEN
+1236 VDLSKLEGTGEN
-1248 MYNILTSLG
+1248 MYDILTSLG

-1290 KGVLGDKFDLL
+1290 RTVLGDKFDSL
-1301 SSETQKQFGSM
+1301 SSKTQKQFGSM
-1312 LSDSSKYF
+1312 LSNSSKYF
-1320 GRKGANEF
+1320 GREGAEDF
-1328 QDQLTAL
+1328 QKQLTIL
-1335 SNEGELDADRLT
+1335 SNQGELDADRLT

-1383 LKSLSDNTSALSLP
+1383 LKSLSDNTSVLSL
-1397 SQFEYLYEN
+1397 SNQFEYLYEN

-1413 LEDLIDEFGKLDAD
+1413 LEDLIDEFGKLDAN

-1447 VSAAALATTL
+1447 ISAAALATTL
-1457 NRINKNGLNPNLIS
+1457 NRINKNDLNPNLIS

-1481 NSFTNGIEGTIKE
+1481 NSFTNGIEGTIRE
-1494 LDSIDLGTDYGQM
+1494 LDDIDLGTDYGQM

-1512 DLLDPWKEMMNNGE
+1512 GLLDPWKEMMNNGE

-1566 LNNVVNTGDL
+1566 LNDVVNTGDL
-1576 SPIWETVLG
+1576 SPVWETVLG
-1585 TDTLSGKGFNAK
+1585 SDILTGKGFNAK
-1597 WNDELGR
+1597 WNDALGR
-1604 IDWEITD
+1604 IDWEISD

-1625 LSDTLIKLLIG
+1625 LSDILINLLIG
-1636 DAANFSIDLAQI
+1636 DSANSSIDLAQI

-1719 QKDVSGEGEYVQGI
+1719 QKDVSGEGEYVRGI

-1741 IKAPIDEYKEA
+1741 IKVPIDEYRKA

-1758 GTEED
+1758 GTIDD
-1763 LQAALKGATDK
+1763 LQTILDQSSSKE
-1774 KDFLNYF
+1774 DFLSWF
-1781 VGMSEKDEADAGRK
+1781 PDIGEDAKDEGRL
-1795 AIEAFYE
+1795 AVSAFYDAAKGE
-1802 AATSEV
+1802 A

-1820 FQLTGQDADTLFAG
+1820 FQLTGQDTDTLFAG

-1910 DGKSITTQVT
+1910 DGNSITAQVT
-1920 TAINGAV
+1920 TAINEAA

-1952 SNHKFSKIKKTPSSA
+1952 KNTFGRPKKKPSSA

-2015 ANLQPGDRVFTA
+2015 TNLQPGDRVFTA

-2051 LDLYD
+2051 PNIYD
-2056 RSSSYNGKDNKD
+2056 YSSSYNGKNNKG
-2068 WLNDGSSSG
+2068 WLNDGSSSSSG
-2077 SSSKSD
+2077 SKTD

-2130 VRTTA
+2130 VRITA

-2158 MREYLAVNAQYAE
+2158 MREYLAVNAEYAE
-2171 YGTYNFED
+2171 YGTYNFDD

-2212 DRIDKA
+2212 NRIDKA
-2218 DDALQDI
+2218 DDELQDI

-2234 RFIEEYVSFEK
+2234 RFIEEYTSFEK

-2316 DNTVAIKELEK
+2316 DNSIAIKELEK
-2327 ELSEMKQDYTD
+2327 ELGELKQDYTD

-2384 DLLNNSVGEDG
+2384 DLLNSSVGEDG

-2409 SESWESLSEVQKKLW
+2409 SESWESLSEVQKKMW

-2450 QEETNKLLEELV
+2450 QDETNKLLEELV

-2483 GGGSGGGG
+2483 GGGSGGTGRKTNLNENQPKETWIAYYG
-2491 NRNPGGQTPPGE
+2491 KVPLSGTYSSQGE
-2503 ENPDEEKPQEKNSY
+2503 ALAAARKYQEKMIASYSSQVQKETNS
-2517 TWDAYYDGKRLKG
+2517 DRKK
-2530 GFTSAEAAKSY
+2530 
-2541 ALKHKAQQI
+2541 
-2550 AQLQAKAKAYEQTR
+2550 QLQAALDRAKYTAI
-2564 NFVSADQVRA
+2564 S
-2574 QIHSEQAK
+2574 S
-2582 ACEAKKVSATASGGK
+2582 KK
-2597 NLVAR
+2597 LPI

-2638 LKDVLSSLLRGGSTT
+2638 LKDVLSDLLRSGSTT
-2653 NNTTTSGDNYF
+2653 SNTTTSGDNYF

-2678 DRLTKKI
+2678 ERLTKKI

>member
-1 MPTNR
+1 MPMNR
-6 TVSGTINLKALLDV
+6 TTSGTINLKALLDV
-20 SQIRKAAGDIE
+20 SQIKKAAGDIE
-31 SALSGI
+31 NALGGI
-37 SLPKNIS
+37 TLPKNIS
-44 NALNK
+44 NTLTK
-49 NLEKMKSDM
+49 NLEKMKLEM

-64 LAGNITADSSKDALS
+64 LAGDVTANSSKEALS
-79 TAQRI
+79 AAQKI
-84 LKAYTDIKVAVAQA
+84 LKAYADIKVAVAQV
-98 ANLSDS
+98 ANLPDS

-132 EKYNRGIASRKGNIT
+132 EKYNKGIATRKGNIT
-147 KQQSREAELQRKLAA
+147 KWQNREAEAQSKLAA
-162 EQAKPTNATINGQ
+162 EQAKPTNATVNGQ
-175 VYNAKDLR
+175 VYTAKELR
-183 DQASATQKEI
+183 DQASAVQKEI
-193 DNAQKKMQQW
+193 DEAQKKMQQW

-222 TYRQIADELEAAKK
+222 TYRQIADELDTAKK
-236 KLKEFTDAQA
+236 KLQEFINAQA
-246 TVQDSSAINSL
+246 TVQDSSAITRFVN
-257 ISQITT
+257 QIAEAQT
-263 VQGKIKDAQK
+263 KIKDAQK

-278 QTNNSGTAD
+278 QTQNSDSTD
-287 FSTLR
+287 FSKLR

-300 DMSNLPQ
+300 DMSKVQ
-307 DVDGARQ
+307 DINGAKA
-314 AIAKLTN
+314 AIAQFTSGELTKL
-321 DELSK
+321 
-326 IQSQISGVI
+326 QSQMNGIV
-335 SATDKGSGAF
+335 SATNNGTGAF
-345 DNYASGA
+345 DGYADGV

-381 FNNSVQLLKNAVRDA
+381 FNNSVQLLKRAVRDA

-403 DKAMTETAVVTD
+403 DAVMTETAVVTD

-494 LNHASSQRVNDVYSE
+494 LNQVSSQRVNDVYSE

-522 IAMSKTASLAHSA
+522 VAMSKTASLANSA

-550 EATRESPE
+550 EATREAPE

-630 NTLDLATQRYIAT
+630 DTLDLATQRYIAT

-681 FEKTLDSLEAK
+681 FEKTLDSLQAK
-692 INKLTNAWDTFTMGL
+692 INQLTNAWDTFTMGL
-707 ANNAIIKAVVDT
+707 ANNVVIKSAVDA
-719 LTTILTIINKITG
+719 LTGILTIINKITG

-773 KGQKIPKFGAVANAY
+773 KGQKIPSFGTAANAY

-802 NAFVGPWSW
+802 NAFVGPWTW

-847 QKDLDIYAKFLNKQT
+847 QKGLDIYAKFLNKQT

-867 GTWLSEKLSMGQ
+867 GTWLSEKLNIGQ
-879 KRLNK
+879 KRLDK

-944 VVKLIDLN
+944 VVKLIDLH

-991 TTLKETTKGTDAW
+991 TTLKETTKDTDAW

-1050 KLASATNESAFKT
+1050 KLSSATNESAFKT
-1063 AFTQAYANAVQGRDY
+1063 AFTQAYANAVQGHDY
-1078 ERSRVTQSL
+1078 NRQKLIKSTSIDEYR
-1087 SGADDLEAQNKAKA
+1087 GYENKAQA

-1130 DLLDEKYLK
+1130 DLLDERYLK
-1139 GAGKEAA
+1139 DAGKEAA

-1170 VLSTYGNGEKLDVE
+1170 VLSTYGNGEKLDAE
-1184 LAHNA
+1184 LAHNV
-1189 LGLDDVANQLAAEV
+1189 LGLDDVANKLATEV
-1203 EGMASKFTEAFKGMA
+1203 EGMVTAFSGA
-1218 NPSES
+1218 FDNSES
-1223 AQAFLDVLNGVED
+1223 AAQAFLDVLNGVED
-1236 VDLSKLEGAGEN
+1236 VDTSKLKDIGSKLPT
-1248 MYNILTSLG
+1248 IFKSLG
-1257 YEYGTEAYDN
+1257 YEEGTEAYSN
-1267 AYTQFLNNFVEAVKT
+1267 AYLQFITNFTDAIKT
-1282 TATNEARA
+1282 AAENEAIARSVVGDA
-1290 KGVLGDKFDLL
+1290 KFNQLSDQTQKDL
-1301 SSETQKQFGSM
+1301 SSM
-1312 LSDSSKYF
+1312 LTNSSKYF
-1320 GRKGANEF
+1320 GYDGQQKL
-1328 QDQLTAL
+1328 QDRFREL
-1335 SNEGELDADRLT
+1335 SNQGELDVERLT
-1347 QAYNSI
+1347 QAYNLI

-1383 LKSLSDNTSALSLP
+1383 LKSLSDNTSALSL
-1397 SQFEYLYEN
+1397 SNQFEYLYEN

-1447 VSAAALATTL
+1447 ISAAALATTL

-1481 NSFTNGIEGTIKE
+1481 NSFTNGIEGTIRE
-1494 LDSIDLGTDYGQM
+1494 LDDIDLGTDYGQM

-1535 YDLFFGA
+1535 YDLFFGV

-1566 LNNVVNTGDL
+1566 LNDVVNTGDL

-1585 TDTLSGKGFNAK
+1585 SDVLTGKGFNAK

-1604 IDWEITD
+1604 IDWEISD

-1625 LSDTLIKLLIG
+1625 LSDTLVKLLIG

-1648 VDANGVEEALKY
+1648 VDANGVEEAIKY
-1660 LIENTKGIIDQ
+1660 LIENTEGIIDQ
-1671 SLIDTIINQAAD
+1671 SLIDAIIAQAAD
-1683 PVEAQRI
+1683 PEKAREIVDKELKAKGKTADEWKATTLTTGINAGFAGQQESLDEGTYARAI
-1690 ADEYLAKN
+1690 ADN
-1698 NRKTD
+1698 
-1703 TWTGQTLMS
+1703 
-1712 GIQAGHN
+1712 
-1719 QKDVSGEGEYVQGI
+1719 
-1733 AETAFVDS
+1733 
-1741 IKAPIDEYKEA
+1741 IDISRP
-1752 ALEYFN
+1752 
-1758 GTEED
+1758 
-1763 LQAALKGATDK
+1763 TDK
-1774 KDFLNYF
+1774 KKDAFQDELASNLSSFL
-1781 VGMSEKDEADAGRK
+1781 SEKKRETYDKDNLAYLATGWLDVYEGDVEKAFSGFIENLGLSDEAVDSAARE
-1795 AIEAFYE
+1795 AAREYLEAF
-1802 AATSEV
+1802 AKNFDIQTAT
-1808 EIQRTT
+1808 I
-1814 WNVDEM
+1814 NLDEM
-1820 FQLTGQDADTLFAG
+1820 VKQTGQDYEQFIGPVAQKIR
-1834 LSEEIQKNADEA
+1834 EEIDGAAEVMYQGHKIKVEPEILMDKSDEEVQA
-1846 YRLVWQDQTIDIDP
+1846 WFDTQVKEQDTQAWKDNIAEAVTQGVAELGELEIGIDGDA
-1860 NILIEQYK
+1860 LTGAIEGAISAATGKDYTVNVK
-1868 GDLSS
+1868 GIVDLTDGSNS
-1873 YVNNEL
+1873 G
-1879 DSIAAADY
+1879 
-1887 SETLSNAI
+1887 SNA
-1895 AEGLAKF
+1895 K
-1902 DGNLEITV
+1902 TS
-1910 DGKSITTQVT
+1910 GK
-1920 TAINGAV
+1920 
-1927 NKKTY
+1927 KK
-1932 TVKVYGD
+1932 
-1939 VELPKSLGDSTTT
+1939 S
-1952 SNHKFSKIKKTPSSA
+1952 KFSKINKTPIPA
-1967 NGAYVPSYAGG
+1967 NGAYVPSHASG

-1984 GPALGGEEGAEIV
+1984 GPALTGEEGAEIV

-2015 ANLQPGDRVFTA
+2015 TNLQPGDRVFTA

-2043 SFAGGGSI
+2043 AFAGGGSI
-2051 LDLYD
+2051 PDLYD
-2056 RSSSYNGKDNKD
+2056 HSGSYNRKDNKG

-2077 SSSKSD
+2077 SNSKTD

-2130 VRTTA
+2130 VRITA

-2171 YGTYNFED
+2171 YGTYNFDD

-2218 DDALQDI
+2218 DDELQDI

-2234 RFIEEYVSFEK
+2234 RFIEEYTSFEK

-2327 ELSEMKQDYTD
+2327 ELGELKQDYTD

-2384 DLLNNSVGEDG
+2384 DLLNSSVGEDG

-2409 SESWESLSEVQKKLW
+2409 SESWESLSEVQKKMW

-2472 ADKNSSGSSGG
+2472 ADKNSSDSSGG
-2483 GGGSGGGG
+2483 GGGSGGAGGGG
-2491 NRNPGGQTPPGE
+2491 NNTPDSYAAYFAGQRVGTTY
-2503 ENPDEEKPQEKNSY
+2503 S
-2517 TWDAYYDGKRLKG
+2517 
-2530 GFTSAEAAKSY
+2530 SEAAAQS
-2541 ALKHKAQQI
+2541 ALEKHKQKLI
-2550 AQLQAKAKAYEQTR
+2550 DSLNKNYQAMKNETKNKAEKYAIDEKRKDAIQRVRNTPTR
-2564 NFVSADQVRA
+2564 ITKLSA
-2574 QIHSEQAK
+2574 
-2582 ACEAKKVSATASGGK
+2582 
-2597 NLVAR
+2597 

-2638 LKDVLSSLLRGGSTT
+2638 LKDVLSDLLRSGSTT
-2653 NNTTTSGDNYF
+2653 SNITTSGDNYF

-2678 DRLTKKI
+2678 ERLTKKI

>member
-6 TVSGTINLKALLDV
+6 TTSGTINLKALLDV

-44 NALNK
+44 NTLNK

-113 VAENIEKANRALE
+113 VAENIEKANKALE
-126 KYNSNL
+126 KYNANV
-132 EKYNRGIASRKGNIT
+132 EKYNKGTATRKGNIT
-147 KQQSREAELQRKLAA
+147 KWQNREAEAQRKLAA
-162 EQAKPTNATINGQ
+162 EQAKPTNATVNGQ
-175 VYNAKDLR
+175 VYTAKELR
-183 DQASATQKEI
+183 DQASAAQKEI
-193 DNAQKKMQQW
+193 DEAQKKMQQW

-222 TYRQIADELEAAKK
+222 TYRQIADELDAAKK
-236 KLKEFTDAQA
+236 KLQEFTAAQA
-246 TVQDSSAINSL
+246 TVQNSAAITSL
-257 ISQITT
+257 VNQIGEAQT
-263 VQGKIKDAQK
+263 KIKDAQK

-278 QTNNSGTAD
+278 QTQNSGSAD
-287 FSTLR
+287 FSAFR
-292 TELEKLGI
+292 AELEKLGI
-300 DMSNLPQ
+300 DMSQVPQ

-326 IQSQISGVI
+326 IQTQISGVV

-357 AVRQLNNQEREL
+357 AVRQLTNQEREL

-381 FNNSVQLLKNAVRDA
+381 FNNSVQLLKKAVRDA

-403 DKAMTETAVVTD
+403 DEAMTETAVVTD

-494 LNHASSQRVNDVYSE
+494 LNQVSSQRVNDVYSE

-707 ANNAIIKAVVDT
+707 ANNAVIKAIVDT
-719 LTTILTIINKITG
+719 LTTILTVINKITG

-739 AVLKFMTAMSLIKA
+739 AVLKFVTAMSLIKA

-773 KGQKIPKFGAVANAY
+773 KGQKIPKFGTVANAY

-818 IKASLVAAKAQKATR
+818 IKASLDVAKAQKATR
-833 LSDWGEVDQSKIFE
+833 LSDWGEIDQSKIFE

-867 GTWLSEKLSMGQ
+867 GTWLSEKLNMGQ

-884 YNTKLAA
+884 YNTKLTA

-932 GLIAVAAGAITA
+932 GFIAVAAGAITA
-944 VVKLIDLN
+944 AVKLIDLN

-1004 NEALVAANENVLE
+1004 NEALVATNENVLE

-1032 NETGALQLD
+1032 NETGAFQLD

-1078 ERSRVTQSL
+1078 NRQKLIKSTSIDEYR
-1087 SGADDLEAQNKAKA
+1087 GYENKAQA
-1101 SLNTANSLLDSGLSS
+1101 SLNTANSLLDSGLSN
-1116 IVDSFDGFGSAISN
+1116 IVDGFDGFGSAISN

-1139 GAGKEAA
+1139 DAGKEAA
-1146 KYFWHTTGDMT
+1146 KYFWHTTGDMI

-1170 VLSTYGNGEKLDVE
+1170 VLSTYGNGEKLDAE

-1189 LGLDDVANQLAAEV
+1189 LGLDDVANKLATEV
-1203 EGMASKFTEAFKGMA
+1203 EDMAAAFSEAFKD
-1218 NPSES
+1218 SES
-1223 AQAFLDVLNGVED
+1223 AQTFLDVLNGVED
-1236 VDLSKLEGAGEN
+1236 VDTSKLK
-1248 MYNILTSLG
+1248 NIGSKLPTIFKSLG
-1257 YEYGTEAYDN
+1257 YEEGTEAYSN
-1267 AYTQFLNNFVEAVKT
+1267 AYLQFITNFTDAIKT
-1282 TATNEARA
+1282 AAENEAIARSVVGDA
-1290 KGVLGDKFDLL
+1290 KFNQLSDQTQEDL
-1301 SSETQKQFGSM
+1301 SSM
-1312 LSDSSKYF
+1312 LTNSSKYF
-1320 GRKGANEF
+1320 GYDGQQKL
-1328 QDQLTAL
+1328 QDHLREL
-1335 SNEGELDADRLT
+1335 SNQGELDADRLT

-1383 LKSLSDNTSALSLP
+1383 LKSLSDNTSALSL
-1397 SQFEYLYEN
+1397 SNQFEYLYEN

-1447 VSAAALATTL
+1447 ISAAALATTL

-1494 LDSIDLGTDYGQM
+1494 LDDIDLGTDYGQM

-1566 LNNVVNTGDL
+1566 LNDVVNTGDL

-1585 TDTLSGKGFNAK
+1585 SDTLTGKGFNAK

-1611 ATYQDIYDSLAGKG
+1611 ATYQDIYDSLTSKG

-1648 VDANGVEEALKY
+1648 VDANGVEEAIKY
-1660 LIENTKGIIDQ
+1660 LIENTEGIIDQ
-1671 SLIDTIINQAAD
+1671 SLIDTIIAQAAD
-1683 PVEAQRI
+1683 PEKAKEIVDKELKAKGKTADEWKATTLTTGINAGFAGRQESLDEGTYARAI
-1690 ADEYLAKN
+1690 ADN
-1698 NRKTD
+1698 
-1703 TWTGQTLMS
+1703 
-1712 GIQAGHN
+1712 I
-1719 QKDVSGEGEYVQGI
+1719 DVSGPTNEKKDAFQDELVSNLSGFLSEEKRKTYDKDGLAYLATGWLDVYEGDVEK
-1733 AETAFVDS
+1733 AFSGFIENLGLSDEAVDS
-1741 IKAPIDEYKEA
+1741 A
-1752 ALEYFN
+1752 A
-1758 GTEED
+1758 
-1763 LQAALKGATDK
+1763 
-1774 KDFLNYF
+1774 
-1781 VGMSEKDEADAGRK
+1781 RK
-1795 AIEAFYE
+1795 AAREYLEAF
-1802 AATSEV
+1802 AKNFDIQTATV
-1808 EIQRTT
+1808 
-1814 WNVDEM
+1814 NLDEM
-1820 FQLTGQDADTLFAG
+1820 VKQTGQDYEQFIGPVAQKIR
-1834 LSEEIQKNADEA
+1834 EEIDDAAEVMYQGHKIKVEPEILMDKSDEEVQA
-1846 YRLVWQDQTIDIDP
+1846 WLDTQVKEQDTKAWKD
-1860 NILIEQYK
+1860 N
-1868 GDLSS
+1868 
-1873 YVNNEL
+1873 
-1879 DSIAAADY
+1879 
-1887 SETLSNAI
+1887 I
-1895 AEGLAKF
+1895 AEAVTQGVAELGELNIGIDSDALTGAIEGAISAATGKDYTVNVKGVVDLTDGSNFSFGSGFTGLKNKF
-1902 DGNLEITV
+1902 SP
-1910 DGKSITTQVT
+1910 KR
-1920 TAINGAV
+1920 
-1927 NKKTY
+1927 KKT
-1932 TVKVYGD
+1932 
-1939 VELPKSLGDSTTT
+1939 L
-1952 SNHKFSKIKKTPSSA
+1952 SSA

-2015 ANLQPGDRVFTA
+2015 TNLQPGDRVFTA

-2043 SFAGGGSI
+2043 AFSGGGSI
-2051 LDLYD
+2051 PDPYD
-2056 RSSSYNGKDNKD
+2056 YSGSYNRKDNKG

-2077 SSSKSD
+2077 SGSKTD

-2130 VRTTA
+2130 VRVTA
-2135 EQYRNLYAQQVRQE
+2135 EQYRNLYAQQIRQE

-2171 YGTYNFED
+2171 YGTYNFDD

-2301 KKERRLAF
+2301 KKERRLSF

-2316 DNTVAIKELEK
+2316 DNTIAIKELEK

-2483 GGGSGGGG
+2483 GGGSGGAGG
-2491 NRNPGGQTPPGE
+2491 NPNPNESQPKE
-2503 ENPDEEKPQEKNSY
+2503 
-2517 TWDAYYDGKRLKG
+2517 TWIAYYGNVPLSGTYSTQEEAIAAARKYRGQMATSYSLQMREATDPKRKQYLSDAWKR
-2530 GFTSAEAAKSY
+2530 AKDMS
-2541 ALKHKAQQI
+2541 I
-2550 AQLQAKAKAYEQTR
+2550 
-2564 NFVSADQVRA
+2564 S
-2574 QIHSEQAK
+2574 
-2582 ACEAKKVSATASGGK
+2582 AKKLPA
-2597 NLVAR
+2597 

-2638 LKDVLSSLLRGGSTT
+2638 LKDVLSSLLRSGSTT
-2653 NNTTTSGDNYF
+2653 TNTTTSGDNYF
-2664 NITVQAEIANDYDV
+2664 SITVQAEIANDYDV

>member
-1 MPTNR
+1 
-6 TVSGTINLKALLDV
+6 
-20 SQIRKAAGDIE
+20 
-31 SALSGI
+31 
-37 SLPKNIS
+37 
-44 NALNK
+44 
-49 NLEKMKSDM
+49 
-58 TRLDQI
+58 
-64 LAGNITADSSKDALS
+64 
-79 TAQRI
+79 
-84 LKAYTDIKVAVAQA
+84 
-98 ANLSDS
+98 
-104 QLKKLFPES
+104 
-113 VAENIEKANRALE
+113 
-126 KYNSNL
+126 
-132 EKYNRGIASRKGNIT
+132 
-147 KQQSREAELQRKLAA
+147 
-162 EQAKPTNATINGQ
+162 
-175 VYNAKDLR
+175 
-183 DQASATQKEI
+183 
-193 DNAQKKMQQW
+193 
-203 YNAKAGRENLSEGQ
+203 
-217 KRKSS
+217 
-222 TYRQIADELEAAKK
+222 
-236 KLKEFTDAQA
+236 
-246 TVQDSSAINSL
+246 
-257 ISQITT
+257 
-263 VQGKIKDAQK
+263 
-273 ALQDF
+273 
-278 QTNNSGTAD
+278 
-287 FSTLR
+287 
-292 TELEKLGI
+292 
-300 DMSNLPQ
+300 
-307 DVDGARQ
+307 
-314 AIAKLTN
+314 
-321 DELSK
+321 
-326 IQSQISGVI
+326 
-335 SATDKGSGAF
+335 
-345 DNYASGA
+345 
-352 NRARD
+352 
-357 AVRQLNNQEREL
+357 
-369 QQFQSRVEYFFG
+369 
-381 FNNSVQLLKNAVRDA
+381 
-396 IDTVKDL
+396 
-403 DKAMTETAVVTD
+403 
-415 FSVGDMWKQLPKYTD
+415 
-430 EANKLG
+430 
-436 ATVKGAYE
+436 
-444 TLTLFYQQGLNQN
+444 
-457 QAWDLGIETMKMARI
+457 
-472 AGLDYANATDLMTSA
+472 
-487 LRGFNME
+487 
-494 LNHASSQRVNDVYSE
+494 
-509 LAAITASDVEELG
+509 
-522 IAMSKTASLAHSA
+522 
-535 NMEFETTAAL
+535 
-545 LAQGV
+545 
-550 EATRESPE
+550 
-558 TIGTSLKTV
+558 
-567 IARFTEVKE
+567 
-576 LFTKDQLM
+576 
-584 GTDSEGQVININKI
+584 
-598 DTALQ
+598 
-603 TVGIDLKKFLLGEE
+603 
-617 GLDDVLLQLSSRW
+617 
-630 NTLDLATQRYIAT
+630 
-643 QAAGSRQ
+643 
-650 QSRFLAMI
+650 MI

-681 FEKTLDSLEAK
+681 FEKTLDSLQAK
-692 INKLTNAWDTFTMGL
+692 INQLTNAWDTFTMGL
-707 ANNAIIKAVVDT
+707 ANNVIIKGAVDA
-719 LTTILTIINKITG
+719 LTGILTIINKITG
-732 AFGDGAG
+732 AFGNGAG

-773 KGQKIPKFGAVANAY
+773 KGQKIPSFGAAANAY
-788 AQTQYGKNFGGALG
+788 TQTQYGKNFGSALG
-802 NAFVGPWSW
+802 NAFIGPWAGL
-811 IINRPKA
+811 INLPKTMRA
-818 IKASLVAAKAQKATR
+818 NRLAANAQRATDW
-833 LSDWGEVDQSKIFE
+833 SDFRNQRAKDIRSFWKETGDATATQNFQQEYKVSE
-847 QKDLDIYAKFLNKQT
+847 QTRQRDLNSQT
-862 KAGRI
+862 LAGRF
-867 GTWLSEKLSMGQ
+867 GTWAAGKGWGK
-879 KRLNK
+879 KRISGSSA
-884 YNTKLAA
+884 TKI
-891 DPSAK
+891 
-896 ASLGVKA
+896 
-903 AQKVAEKLGLVG
+903 QEYLGLVG
-915 EQGLQ
+915 RE
-920 AASALTTLGAAL
+920 GAAAAGALAQVATVL
-932 GLIAVAAGAITA
+932 GLVAVAAGVF
-944 VVKLIDLN
+944 VVIGKIFDLN
-952 TIDTKEAQAAAEA
+952 LINAKEAQAAAEA

-1032 NETGALQLD
+1032 NKTGALQLD
-1041 KTSQKKVED
+1041 ETSQKKVED
-1050 KLASATNESAFKT
+1050 KLVSATNESAFKT

-1078 ERSRVTQSL
+1078 ERSRATQSL

-1170 VLSTYGNGEKLDVE
+1170 VLSTYGNGEKLDAE

-1203 EGMASKFTEAFKGMA
+1203 EDMASKFTEAFEGMA

-1236 VDLSKLEGAGEN
+1236 VDLSKLEGTGEN
-1248 MYNILTSLG
+1248 MYDILTSLG

-1290 KGVLGDKFDLL
+1290 RTVLGDKFNSL

-1312 LSDSSKYF
+1312 LSNSSKYF

-1328 QDQLTAL
+1328 QDQLTTL
-1335 SNEGELDADRLT
+1335 SNQGELDADRLT

-1383 LKSLSDNTSALSLP
+1383 LKSLSDNTSALSL
-1397 SQFEYLYEN
+1397 SNQFEYLYEN

-1413 LEDLIDEFGKLDAD
+1413 LEDLLDEFGKLDAD

-1447 VSAAALATTL
+1447 ISAAALATTL

-1481 NSFTNGIEGTIKE
+1481 NSFTNGIEGTIRE
-1494 LDSIDLGTDYGQM
+1494 LDDIDLGTDYGQM

-1566 LNNVVNTGDL
+1566 LNDVVNTGDL

-1585 TDTLSGKGFNAK
+1585 SDALTGRGFSAK

-1781 VGMSEKDEADAGRK
+1781 EGMSEKDEADAGRK

-1802 AATSEV
+1802 AATKEV
-1808 EIQRTT
+1808 KIQRTT
-1814 WNVDEM
+1814 WDVDEM

-1873 YVNNEL
+1873 YVNDEL

-1910 DGKSITTQVT
+1910 DGNSITAQVT

-1952 SNHKFSKIKKTPSSA
+1952 KNTFSQPKKIPSSA
-1967 NGAYVPSYAGG
+1967 NGAYVPAHAGG

-1984 GPALGGEEGAEIV
+1984 GSALTGEEGPEIV

-2003 YAYIIGAKGPQY
+2003 YAYIVGAKGPQY
-2015 ANLQPGDRVFTA
+2015 ADLQPGDRVFTA

-2032 ILSNSDRGATP
+2032 ILGNSDRGATP
-2043 SFAGGGSI
+2043 SFGGGGSI
-2051 LDLYD
+2051 PDPYNYSGSYD
-2056 RSSSYNGKDNKD
+2056 RVNNKG
-2068 WLNDGSSSG
+2068 WLNDGSGSG

-2130 VRTTA
+2130 VRVTA

-2149 LAYEKRLQE
+2149 LAYEKRLKE
-2158 MREYLAVNAQYAE
+2158 MHEYLEVNAQYAE
-2171 YGTYNFED
+2171 YGTYNFDD

-2218 DDALQDI
+2218 DDELQDI

-2301 KKERRLAF
+2301 KKERRLSF

-2316 DNTVAIKELEK
+2316 DNSIAIKELEK
-2327 ELSEMKQDYTD
+2327 ELGELKQDYTD

-2375 TGQLWEQIH
+2375 TGQLWGQIH

-2409 SESWESLSEVQKKLW
+2409 SESWESLSEVQKKMW

-2433 AAYAYVLA
+2433 VAYAYVLS
-2441 QNIDETTIK
+2441 QNIDETKIK
-2450 QEETNKLLEELV
+2450 QDETNKLLEELV

-2483 GGGSGGGG
+2483 GGGSGGTGG
-2491 NRNPGGQTPPGE
+2491 KTNLNENQTKETWIAYYGKVPLSGTYSSQGE
-2503 ENPDEEKPQEKNSY
+2503 ALAAARKYQEKLIASYSSQVQKEMNPDRKK
-2517 TWDAYYDGKRLKG
+2517 
-2530 GFTSAEAAKSY
+2530 
-2541 ALKHKAQQI
+2541 
-2550 AQLQAKAKAYEQTR
+2550 QLQAALDRAKYTAISSKKL
-2564 NFVSADQVRA
+2564 SA
-2574 QIHSEQAK
+2574 
-2582 ACEAKKVSATASGGK
+2582 
-2597 NLVAR
+2597 

-2638 LKDVLSSLLRGGSTT
+2638 LKDVLSDLLRGGSTT
-2653 NNTTTSGDNYF
+2653 SNITTSGDNYF
-2664 NITVQAEIANDYDV
+2664 SITVQAEIANDYDV
-2678 DRLTKKI
+2678 ERLTKKI

>member
-6 TVSGTINLKALLDV
+6 TTSGTINLKALLDV

-37 SLPKNIS
+37 TLPKNID
-44 NALNK
+44 NALTK
-49 NLEKMKSDM
+49 NLEKMKLEM

-64 LAGNITADSSKDALS
+64 LAGDVTANSSKEALS
-79 TAQRI
+79 AAQKI
-84 LKAYTDIKVAVAQA
+84 LKAYADIKVAVAQT

-132 EKYNRGIASRKGNIT
+132 EKYNKGTATRKGNIT
-147 KQQSREAELQRKLAA
+147 KWQNREAEAQSKLAA
-162 EQAKPTNATINGQ
+162 EQAKPTNATVNGQ
-175 VYNAKDLR
+175 VYTAKELR
-183 DQASATQKEI
+183 DQASAAQKEI
-193 DNAQKKMQQW
+193 DEAQKKMQQW

-222 TYRQIADELEAAKK
+222 TYRQIADELDAAKK
-236 KLKEFTDAQA
+236 KLQEFINAQA
-246 TVQDSSAINSL
+246 TVQDSSAITRFVN
-257 ISQITT
+257 QIAEAQT
-263 VQGKIKDAQK
+263 KIKDAQK

-278 QTNNSGTAD
+278 QTQNSGSAD

-300 DMSNLPQ
+300 DMSQLPQ
-307 DVDGARQ
+307 DVNGAKA
-314 AIAKLTN
+314 AIAQFTSGELTKL
-321 DELSK
+321 
-326 IQSQISGVI
+326 QSQMNGVI
-335 SATDKGSGAF
+335 SATNNGTGAF
-345 DNYASGA
+345 DGYADGV

-381 FNNSVQLLKNAVRDA
+381 FNNSVQLLKRAVRDA

-403 DKAMTETAVVTD
+403 DAVMTETAVVTD

-494 LNHASSQRVNDVYSE
+494 LNQVSSQRVNDVYSE

-522 IAMSKTASLAHSA
+522 VAMSKTASLAHSA
-535 NMEFETTAAL
+535 NMKFETTAAL
-545 LAQGV
+545 LAQGI
-550 EATRESPE
+550 EATREAPE

-630 NTLDLATQRYIAT
+630 GTLDLATQRYIAT

-681 FEKTLDSLEAK
+681 FEKTLDSLQAK
-692 INKLTNAWDTFTMGL
+692 INQLTNAWDTFTMGL
-707 ANNAIIKAVVDT
+707 ANNVIIKGAVDA
-719 LTTILTIINKITG
+719 LTGILTIINKITG
-732 AFGDGAG
+732 AFGSGAG

-753 GGVAFGSG
+753 GGVVFGSG

-773 KGQKIPKFGAVANAY
+773 KGQKIPKFGTVANAY

-802 NAFVGPWSW
+802 NAFVGPWAW
-811 IINRPKA
+811 LINRPKA
-818 IKASLVAAKAQKATR
+818 VKHQLAKNTTASERYNKLMTRVGGDSERKKRLEQFAQARNSST
-833 LSDWGEVDQSKIFE
+833 L
-847 QKDLDIYAKFLNKQT
+847 
-862 KAGRI
+862 AGRFGLWASKKGFGANSI
-867 GTWLSEKLSMGQ
+867 GKDTA
-879 KRLNK
+879 NK
-884 YNTKLAA
+884 IQNT
-891 DPSAK
+891 
-896 ASLGVKA
+896 
-903 AQKVAEKLGLVG
+903 LGLVG
-915 EQGLQ
+915 AE
-920 AASALTTLGAAL
+920 GAK
-932 GLIAVAAGAITA
+932 AAGALA
-944 VVKLIDLN
+944 KLVKILGIFGGIALATFAAIKLTDLH

-1004 NEALVAANENVLE
+1004 NEALVAANKNVLE
-1017 MAKNWGDLGLTYSVD
+1017 MAKNWGDLGLTYSID

-1050 KLASATNESAFKT
+1050 KLTSATNESAFKT

-1290 KGVLGDKFDLL
+1290 KGVLGDKFDSL

-1383 LKSLSDNTSALSLP
+1383 LKSLSDNTSALSLS

-1413 LEDLIDEFGKLDAD
+1413 LEDLVDEFGKLDAD

-1585 TDTLSGKGFNAK
+1585 TDTLSGKGFSAK

-1952 SNHKFSKIKKTPSSA
+1952 SNHKFSKIKKAPSSA

-2015 ANLQPGDRVFTA
+2015 TNLQPGDRVFTA

-2043 SFAGGGSI
+2043 AFSGGT
-2051 LDLYD
+2051 DETKYPW
-2056 RSSSYNGKDNKD
+2056 SYPGKD
-2068 WLNDGSSSG
+2068 WLNDGSDSG

-2171 YGTYNFED
+2171 YGTYNFDD

-2218 DDALQDI
+2218 DDELQDI

-2234 RFIEEYVSFEK
+2234 RFIEEYTSFEK

-2316 DNTVAIKELEK
+2316 DNSIAIKELEK
-2327 ELSEMKQDYTD
+2327 ELGELKQDYTD

-2384 DLLNNSVGEDG
+2384 DLLNSSVGEDG

-2409 SESWESLSEVQKKLW
+2409 SESWESLSEVQKKMW

-2441 QNIDETTIK
+2441 QNIDETKIK
-2450 QEETNKLLEELV
+2450 QDETNKLLEELV

-2472 ADKNSSGSSGG
+2472 ADKNSSDSSGSGG
-2483 GGGSGGGG
+2483 GGGGG
-2491 NRNPGGQTPPGE
+2491 NPYNPDEKNPGG
-2503 ENPDEEKPQEKNSY
+2503 DNSPKAQY
-2517 TWDAYYDGKRLKG
+2517 LAYFGGTRIGDAYATEADARSALEAYKQNVINNIRDAYNKKLVGKTAGEKFTIKQEMNARIDNIKNTPTKVQPIAIKPSGKTG
-2530 GFTSAEAAKSY
+2530 G
-2541 ALKHKAQQI
+2541 
-2550 AQLQAKAKAYEQTR
+2550 LQA
-2564 NFVSADQVRA
+2564 
-2574 QIHSEQAK
+2574 
-2582 ACEAKKVSATASGGK
+2582 
-2597 NLVAR
+2597 
-2602 YKTGGLATQTGLAWL
+2602 YKTGGLAAQTGLAWL

-2638 LKDVLSSLLRGGSTT
+2638 LKDVLSDLLRGGSTT
-2653 NNTTTSGDNYF
+2653 SKTTTSGDNYF
-2664 NITVQAEIANDYDV
+2664 SITVQAEIANDYDV
-2678 DRLTKKI
+2678 ERLTKKI

>member
-183 DQASATQKEI
+183 DQASAAQKEI

-403 DKAMTETAVVTD
+403 DEAMTETAVVTD

-494 LNHASSQRVNDVYSE
+494 LNQVSSQRVNDVYSE

-692 INKLTNAWDTFTMGL
+692 LNKLTNAWDTFTMGL

-719 LTTILTIINKITG
+719 LTTILTVINKITG

-767 AKGAID
+767 AKGAFSS
-773 KGQKIPKFGAVANAY
+773 GAKIPKLKDVAKAY
-788 AQTQYGKNFGGALG
+788 TQEQYGTGFGKALG
-802 NAFVGPWSW
+802 NAFIGPWTTPIGFFRNIKPNREAEIARRTKNTQGMMSKIEASSMSKEKKAEKRLWASRYINKSSFLGRVGVGLEKKGFNNTFLGRLAYNSW
-811 IINRPKA
+811 LGGKLAPK
-818 IKASLVAAKAQKATR
+818 IKESLGLIGTEGAAAAKA
-833 LSDWGEVDQSKIFE
+833 LSSVAVI
-847 QKDLDIYAKFLNKQT
+847 L
-862 KAGRI
+862 
-867 GTWLSEKLSMGQ
+867 GT
-879 KRLNK
+879 
-884 YNTKLAA
+884 
-891 DPSAK
+891 
-896 ASLGVKA
+896 V
-903 AQKVAEKLGLVG
+903 
-915 EQGLQ
+915 
-920 AASALTTLGAAL
+920 
-932 GLIAVAAGAITA
+932 AVAAGVIAAT
-944 VVKLIDLN
+944 VKIFDLHLIN
-952 TIDTKEAQAAAEA
+952 TKEAQAAAEA

-1383 LKSLSDNTSALSLP
+1383 LKSLSDNTSALSLS

-1820 FQLTGQDADTLFAG
+1820 FQFTGQDADTLFAG

-2099 EDLIELGRDQEKLDE
+2099 EDLVELGRDQQKLDE

-2171 YGTYNFED
+2171 YGTYNFDD

-2234 RFIEEYVSFEK
+2234 RFIEEYTSFEK
-2245 RILEALVDERQ
+2245 RILDALVDERQ

-2472 ADKNSSGSSGG
+2472 ADKNSSGSNGG
-2483 GGGSGGGG
+2483 GGGGGAPY
-2491 NRNPGGQTPPGE
+2491 NPGDQNPK
-2503 ENPDEEKPQEKNSY
+2503 ENNNPKVQY
-2517 TWDAYYDGKRLKG
+2517 LAYFGGTRIGDAYATEADARSALEAYKQNVINSIRDAYNKKLVGKTADEKFTIKQEMSARIDNIKNTPTKVQPIAIKPSGKTG
-2530 GFTSAEAAKSY
+2530 G
-2541 ALKHKAQQI
+2541 
-2550 AQLQAKAKAYEQTR
+2550 LQA
-2564 NFVSADQVRA
+2564 
-2574 QIHSEQAK
+2574 
-2582 ACEAKKVSATASGGK
+2582 
-2597 NLVAR
+2597 

>member
-1 MPTNR
+1 MPINR
-6 TVSGTINLKALLDV
+6 TTSGTINLKALLDV
-20 SQIRKAAGDIE
+20 SQIKKAAGDIE
-31 SALSGI
+31 NALGGI
-37 SLPKNIS
+37 TLPKNIS
-44 NALNK
+44 NTLTK
-49 NLEKMKSDM
+49 NLEKMKLEM

-64 LAGNITADSSKDALS
+64 LAGDVTASNSKEALS
-79 TAQRI
+79 AAQKI
-84 LKAYTDIKVAVAQA
+84 LKAYADIKVAVAQV
-98 ANLSDS
+98 ANLPDS

-113 VAENIEKANRALE
+113 VAGNIEKANRALE

-132 EKYNRGIASRKGNIT
+132 EKYNKGIATRKGNIT
-147 KQQSREAELQRKLAA
+147 KWQNREAEAQSKLAA
-162 EQAKPTNATINGQ
+162 EQAKPTNATVNGQ
-175 VYNAKDLR
+175 VYTAKELR
-183 DQASATQKEI
+183 DQASAAQKEI
-193 DNAQKKMQQW
+193 DEAQKKMQQW
-203 YNAKAGRENLSEGQ
+203 YNTKAGRENLSEGQ

-222 TYRQIADELEAAKK
+222 TYRQIADELDTAKK
-236 KLKEFTDAQA
+236 KLQEFINAQA
-246 TVQDSSAINSL
+246 TVQDSSAITRFVN
-257 ISQITT
+257 QIAEAQT
-263 VQGKIKDAQK
+263 KIKDAQK

-278 QTNNSGTAD
+278 QTQNSGSAD
-287 FSTLR
+287 FSKLR

-300 DMSNLPQ
+300 DMSKVQ
-307 DVDGARQ
+307 DINGAKA
-314 AIAKLTN
+314 AIAQFTSGELTKL
-321 DELSK
+321 
-326 IQSQISGVI
+326 QSQMNGVV
-335 SATDKGSGAF
+335 SATNNGTGAF
-345 DNYASGA
+345 DGYADGV

-381 FNNSVQLLKNAVRDA
+381 FNNSVQLLKRAVRDA

-403 DKAMTETAVVTD
+403 DAVMTETAVVTD

-494 LNHASSQRVNDVYSE
+494 LNQVSSQRVNDVYSE

-522 IAMSKTASLAHSA
+522 VAMSKTASLANSA

-550 EATRESPE
+550 EATREAPE

-681 FEKTLDSLEAK
+681 FEKTLDSLQAK
-692 INKLTNAWDTFTMGL
+692 INQLTNAWDTFTMGL
-707 ANNAIIKAVVDT
+707 ANNVVIKGAVDA
-719 LTTILTIINKITG
+719 LTGILTVINKITG
-732 AFGDGAG
+732 AFGNGAG

-773 KGQKIPKFGAVANAY
+773 KGQKIPSFGAAANAY

-818 IKASLVAAKAQKATR
+818 IKASLVTAKAQKATR

-847 QKDLDIYAKFLNKQT
+847 QKNLDIYAKLLNKQT
-862 KAGRI
+862 KAGWI
-867 GTWLSEKLSMGQ
+867 GTWLSEKLNMGQ

-932 GLIAVAAGAITA
+932 GLIAVAAGVITA
-944 VVKLIDLN
+944 VVKLIDLH

-1041 KTSQKKVED
+1041 KASQKKVED

-1078 ERSRVTQSL
+1078 NRQKLIKSTSIDEYR
-1087 SGADDLEAQNKAKA
+1087 GYENKAQA

-1130 DLLDEKYLK
+1130 DLLDERYLK
-1139 GAGKEAA
+1139 DAGKEAA

-1157 EDLMSRFG
+1157 KDLMSRFG

-1170 VLSTYGNGEKLDVE
+1170 VLSTYGNGEKLDAE
-1184 LAHNA
+1184 LAHNV
-1189 LGLDDVANQLAAEV
+1189 LGLDDVANKLATEV
-1203 EGMASKFTEAFKGMA
+1203 EGMVTAFSGA
-1218 NPSES
+1218 FGNSES
-1223 AQAFLDVLNGVED
+1223 AAQAFLDVLNGVED
-1236 VDLSKLEGAGEN
+1236 VDTSKLKDIGSELPT
-1248 MYNILTSLG
+1248 IFKSLG
-1257 YEYGTEAYDN
+1257 YEEGTEAYSN
-1267 AYTQFLNNFVEAVKT
+1267 AYLQFITNFTDAIKT
-1282 TATNEARA
+1282 AAENEAIARSVVGDA
-1290 KGVLGDKFDLL
+1290 KFNQLSDQAQKDL
-1301 SSETQKQFGSM
+1301 SSM
-1312 LSDSSKYF
+1312 LTNSSKYF
-1320 GRKGANEF
+1320 GYDGQQKL
-1328 QDQLTAL
+1328 QDRFREL
-1335 SNEGELDADRLT
+1335 SNQGELDVERLT

-1383 LKSLSDNTSALSLP
+1383 LKSLSDNTSALSL
-1397 SQFEYLYEN
+1397 SNQFEYLYEN

-1447 VSAAALATTL
+1447 ISAAALATTL

-1481 NSFTNGIEGTIKE
+1481 NSFTNGIEGTIRE
-1494 LDSIDLGTDYGQM
+1494 LDDIDLGTDYGQM

-1512 DLLDPWKEMMNNGE
+1512 GLLEPWKEMMNNGE

-1566 LNNVVNTGDL
+1566 LNAVVNTGDL

-1585 TDTLSGKGFNAK
+1585 SDVLTGKGFSAK

-1604 IDWEITD
+1604 IDWEISD
-1611 ATYQDIYDSLAGKG
+1611 ATYQDIYDALSGKG
-1625 LSDTLIKLLIG
+1625 LSDILIKLLIG
-1636 DAANFSIDLAQI
+1636 DAANFSTDLAQI
-1648 VDANGVEEALKY
+1648 VDANGVEEAIKY
-1660 LIENTKGIIDQ
+1660 LIENTEGIIDQ
-1671 SLIDTIINQAAD
+1671 SLIDVIIAQAAD
-1683 PVEAQRI
+1683 PEKAMEIVDKELKAKGKTVDEWKATTLTTGINAGFAGRQESLDEGTYARAI
-1690 ADEYLAKN
+1690 ADN
-1698 NRKTD
+1698 
-1703 TWTGQTLMS
+1703 
-1712 GIQAGHN
+1712 I
-1719 QKDVSGEGEYVQGI
+1719 DVSRP
-1733 AETAFVDS
+1733 TN
-1741 IKAPIDEYKEA
+1741 K
-1752 ALEYFN
+1752 
-1758 GTEED
+1758 
-1763 LQAALKGATDK
+1763 
-1774 KDFLNYF
+1774 
-1781 VGMSEKDEADAGRK
+1781 EKDALNFD
-1795 AIEAFYE
+1795 IQT
-1802 AATSEV
+1802 ATV
-1808 EIQRTT
+1808 NLDGMVKQ
-1814 WNVDEM
+1814 
-1820 FQLTGQDADTLFAG
+1820 TGQDYEQFIGPVAQKIREEIDGTAEVMYQGHRIKVEPEILMDKSDEEVQAWFDTQVKEQDTQAWKDNIAEAVTQGVAG
-1834 LSEEIQKNADEA
+1834 LGK
-1846 YRLVWQDQTIDIDP
+1846 
-1860 NILIEQYK
+1860 
-1868 GDLSS
+1868 
-1873 YVNNEL
+1873 
-1879 DSIAAADY
+1879 
-1887 SETLSNAI
+1887 
-1895 AEGLAKF
+1895 
-1902 DGNLEITV
+1902 LEIGI
-1910 DGKSITTQVT
+1910 DGDALTG
-1920 TAINGAV
+1920 AIEGAISAATGK
-1927 NKKTY
+1927 NY
-1932 TVKVYGD
+1932 TVNVKGIVDLTDG
-1939 VELPKSLGDSTTT
+1939 SDSGSNGKT
-1952 SNHKFSKIKKTPSSA
+1952 SSKKRGMGSSGNFA
-1967 NGAYVPSYAGG
+1967 AGGYVPSHASG

-1984 GPALGGEEGAEIV
+1984 GPALTGEEGAEIV

-2003 YAYIIGAKGPQY
+2003 YAYIVGAKGPQY
-2015 ANLQPGDRVFTA
+2015 TNLQPGDRVFTA

-2051 LDLYD
+2051 PGLYD
-2056 RSSSYNGKDNKD
+2056 HSGSYNRKDNKG

-2083 DGDKWRN
+2083 DDDKWRN

-2130 VRTTA
+2130 VRITA

-2171 YGTYNFED
+2171 YGTYNFDD

-2234 RFIEEYVSFEK
+2234 RFIEEYTSFEK

-2384 DLLNNSVGEDG
+2384 DLLNSSVGEDG

-2409 SESWESLSEVQKKLW
+2409 SESWESLSEVQKKMW

-2483 GGGSGGGG
+2483 SGGTGG
-2491 NRNPGGQTPPGE
+2491 KTNPNKNQAKETWTAYYGNVPLSGTYSSQGE
-2503 ENPDEEKPQEKNSY
+2503 ALAAARKYQEKIIASYSSQVQKETNPDRKK
-2517 TWDAYYDGKRLKG
+2517 
-2530 GFTSAEAAKSY
+2530 
-2541 ALKHKAQQI
+2541 
-2550 AQLQAKAKAYEQTR
+2550 QLQAALNRAKYTAISSKKLPIYKA
-2564 NFVSADQVRA
+2564 
-2574 QIHSEQAK
+2574 
-2582 ACEAKKVSATASGGK
+2582 
-2597 NLVAR
+2597 
-2602 YKTGGLATQTGLAWL
+2602 GGLATQTGLAWL

-2638 LKDVLSSLLRGGSTT
+2638 LKDVLSDLLRGGSTT

-2678 DRLTKKI
+2678 ERLTKKI

>member
-6 TVSGTINLKALLDV
+6 TTSGTINLKALLDV

-37 SLPKNIS
+37 TLPKNID
-44 NALNK
+44 NALTK
-49 NLEKMKSDM
+49 NLEKMKLEM

-64 LAGNITADSSKDALS
+64 LAGDVTANSSKEALS
-79 TAQRI
+79 AAQKI
-84 LKAYTDIKVAVAQA
+84 LKAYADIKVAVAQA
-98 ANLSDS
+98 ANLSDA

-113 VAENIEKANRALE
+113 VAENIEKADRALE
-126 KYNSNL
+126 KYSSNL
-132 EKYNRGIASRKGNIT
+132 EKYNKGIATRKGNIT
-147 KQQSREAELQRKLAA
+147 KWKNREAEAQSKLAA
-162 EQAKPTNATINGQ
+162 EQAKPTNATVNGQ
-175 VYNAKDLR
+175 VYTAKELR
-183 DQASATQKEI
+183 DQASAAQKEI
-193 DNAQKKMQQW
+193 DEAQKKMQQW

-222 TYRQIADELEAAKK
+222 TYRQIADELDTAKK
-236 KLKEFTDAQA
+236 NLQEFINAQA
-246 TVQDSSAINSL
+246 TVQDSSAITRFVN
-257 ISQITT
+257 QIAEAQT
-263 VQGKIKDAQK
+263 KIEDAQK

-278 QTNNSGTAD
+278 QTQNSGSAD
-287 FSTLR
+287 FSILR

-300 DMSNLPQ
+300 DMSQFPQ
-307 DVDGARQ
+307 DVNGAKA
-314 AIAKLTN
+314 AIAQFTSGELT
-321 DELSK
+321 K
-326 IQSQISGVI
+326 VQSQISGVI
-335 SATDKGSGAF
+335 SATNNGTTAF
-345 DNYASGA
+345 DDYADGA

-381 FNNSVQLLKNAVRDA
+381 FNNSVQLLKRAVRDA

-403 DKAMTETAVVTD
+403 DAVMTETAVVTD

-494 LNHASSQRVNDVYSE
+494 LNQVSSQRVNDVYSE
-509 LAAITASDVEELG
+509 LAAITASDVKELG
-522 IAMSKTASLAHSA
+522 VAMSKTASLAHSA

-550 EATRESPE
+550 EATREAPE

-617 GLDDVLLQLSSRW
+617 GLDDVLLQLSSHW
-630 NTLDLATQRYIAT
+630 GTLDLATQRYIAT

-681 FEKTLDSLEAK
+681 FEKTLDSLKAK
-692 INKLTNAWDTFTMGL
+692 LNKLTNAWDTFTMGL
-707 ANNAIIKAVVDT
+707 ANNVVIKAIVDT
-719 LTTILTIINKITG
+719 LTTILTVINKITG
-732 AFGDGAG
+732 AFGNGAG

-773 KGQKIPKFGAVANAY
+773 KGQKIPKFGTVANTY

-818 IKASLVAAKAQKATR
+818 IKAGLDVAKTQKATR

-867 GTWLSEKLSMGQ
+867 GIWLSEKLNMGQ

-891 DPSAK
+891 DPLAK
-896 ASLGVKA
+896 APLGVKA

-920 AASALTTLGAAL
+920 AASALTTLGTAL
-932 GLIAVAAGAITA
+932 GLVAIAAGVITA
-944 VVKLIDLN
+944 AVKLTDLH

-1004 NEALVAANENVLE
+1004 NEALAAANENVLE

-1032 NETGALQLD
+1032 NETGALQLG

-1050 KLASATNESAFKT
+1050 KLASATNESAFKA

-1078 ERSRVTQSL
+1078 NRQKLIKSTSL
-1087 SGADDLEAQNKAKA
+1087 EEYRGYENKAQA
-1101 SLNTANSLLDSGLSS
+1101 SLNTANSLLDSGLSN

-1139 GAGKEAA
+1139 DAGKEAA
-1146 KYFWHTTGDMT
+1146 KYIWHTTGDMT

-1170 VLSTYGNGEKLDVE
+1170 VLSTYGNGEKLDAE

-1189 LGLDDVANQLAAEV
+1189 LGLDDAANKLLTEVQTKAKNFSLVAGDA
-1203 EGMASKFTEAFKGMA
+1203 G
-1218 NPSES
+1218 
-1223 AQAFLDVLNGVED
+1223 QAFLDVFNGIEGA
-1236 VDLSKLEGAGEN
+1236 DLSKLEGFGEK
-1248 MYNILTSLG
+1248 MPKVLSALG
-1257 YEYGTEAYDN
+1257 YTEGTEAYDT
-1267 AYTQFLNNFVEAVKT
+1267 AYTQFLTNFVDAVKA
-1282 TATNEARA
+1282 TAQNEARA
-1290 KGVLGDKFDLL
+1290 RTVLGDKFDSL

-1312 LSDSSKYF
+1312 LSNSSKYF

-1328 QDQLTAL
+1328 QDQLTTL
-1335 SNEGELDADRLT
+1335 SNQGELDADRLT

-1369 QSTNKEIQALGQQG
+1369 LSTNKEIQALGQQG
-1383 LKSLSDNTSALSLP
+1383 LKSLSDNTSALSL
-1397 SQFEYLYEN
+1397 SNQFEYLYEN

-1481 NSFTNGIEGTIKE
+1481 NSFTNGIEGTIRE
-1494 LDSIDLGTDYGQM
+1494 LDDIDLGTDYGQM

-1512 DLLDPWKEMMNNGE
+1512 GLLDPWKEMMNNGE

-1542 GSWRKVTQQGEAMV
+1542 GSWRKITQQGEAMV

-1566 LNNVVNTGDL
+1566 LNDVVNTGDL

-1585 TDTLSGKGFNAK
+1585 SDILTGKGFSAK

-1611 ATYQDIYDSLAGKG
+1611 ATYQDIYDSFAGMG
-1625 LSDTLIKLLIG
+1625 LSDILIKLLIG
-1636 DAANFSIDLAQI
+1636 DSANSSIDLAQI
-1648 VDANGVEEALKY
+1648 VDANGVEEAIKD

-1703 TWTGQTLMS
+1703 TWTGTTLTS
-1712 GIQAGHN
+1712 GIQAAHDIAEG
-1719 QKDVSGEGEYVQGI
+1719 KTPTSLGEYEKAIVGSYRSGQK
-1733 AETAFVDS
+1733 E
-1741 IKAPIDEYKEA
+1741 APIEEYAQAVLELTNFEKESLEA
-1752 ALEYFN
+1752 AAGNASSLE
-1758 GTEED
+1758 
-1763 LQAALKGATDK
+1763 
-1774 KDFLNYF
+1774 DFLNNF
-1781 VGMSEKDEADAGRK
+1781 NDTESR
-1795 AIEAFYE
+1795 E
-1802 AATSEV
+1802 AAERYWKAFNKEEQLTFEG
-1808 EIQRTT
+1808 
-1814 WNVDEM
+1814 WNVDKLIEE
-1820 FQLTGQDADTLFAG
+1820 TGQDAETVLAS
-1834 LSEEIQKNADEA
+1834 LSADIQKQAADIIE
-1846 YRLVWQDQTIDIDP
+1846 LDWQGKTIEISP
-1860 NILIEQYK
+1860 KILKEDYE
-1868 GDLSS
+1868 GDLLA
-1873 YVNNEL
+1873 YANDAL
-1879 DSIAAADY
+1879 DQLETAQY
-1887 SETLSNAI
+1887 SEIITQAI
-1895 AEGLAKF
+1895 VAALKAF
-1902 DGNLEITV
+1902 DSELEITV
-1910 DGKSITTQVT
+1910 DGKSITGQVSS
-1920 TAINGAV
+1920 AINNATKG
-1927 NKKTY
+1927 KTY
-1932 TVKVYGD
+1932 TVKIQGD
-1939 VELPKSLGDSTTT
+1939 VELPKSLDGSTTT
-1952 SNHKFSKIKKTPSSA
+1952 KNTSNHVKKTISSA
-1967 NGAYVPSYAGG
+1967 NGTYVPSYAGG

-2015 ANLQPGDRVFTA
+2015 TNLQPGDRVFTA

-2043 SFAGGGSI
+2043 AFSGGT
-2051 LDLYD
+2051 DETKYPW
-2056 RSSSYNGKDNKD
+2056 SYPGKN
-2068 WLNDGSSSG
+2068 WLNDGSGSG

-2114 KYEDYLADISK
+2114 KYEDYLTDISK

-2130 VRTTA
+2130 VRVTA

-2149 LAYEKRLQE
+2149 LAYEKRLKE
-2158 MREYLAVNAQYAE
+2158 MHEYLEVNAQYAE
-2171 YGTYNFED
+2171 YGTYNFDD

-2218 DDALQDI
+2218 DDELQDI

-2316 DNTVAIKELEK
+2316 DNSIAIKELEK
-2327 ELSEMKQDYTD
+2327 ELGELKQDYTD

-2384 DLLNNSVGEDG
+2384 DLLNSSVGEDG

-2409 SESWESLSEVQKKLW
+2409 SESWESLSEVQKKMW

-2472 ADKNSSGSSGG
+2472 ADKNSSDSSGG
-2483 GGGSGGGG
+2483 GGGSGGAGGGG
-2491 NRNPGGQTPPGE
+2491 NNTPDSYAAYFAGQRVGTTYSSE
-2503 ENPDEEKPQEKNSY
+2503 AAAQSALEKHKQKLIDSLNKNYQAMKNETKNKAEKNAIDEKRK
-2517 TWDAYYDGKRLKG
+2517 DAIQRIRNTPTRITKL
-2530 GFTSAEAAKSY
+2530 SA
-2541 ALKHKAQQI
+2541 
-2550 AQLQAKAKAYEQTR
+2550 
-2564 NFVSADQVRA
+2564 
-2574 QIHSEQAK
+2574 
-2582 ACEAKKVSATASGGK
+2582 
-2597 NLVAR
+2597 

-2638 LKDVLSSLLRGGSTT
+2638 LKDVLSDLLRGGSTT

-2678 DRLTKKI
+2678 ERLTKKI

>member
-6 TVSGTINLKALLDV
+6 TTSGTINLKALLDV
-20 SQIRKAAGDIE
+20 SQIKKAAGDIE

-37 SLPKNIS
+37 TLPKNID
-44 NALNK
+44 NALTK
-49 NLEKMKSDM
+49 NLEKMKLEM

-64 LAGNITADSSKDALS
+64 LAGDVTASSSKEALS
-79 TAQRI
+79 AAQKI
-84 LKAYTDIKVAVAQA
+84 LKAYADIKVAVAQA

-132 EKYNRGIASRKGNIT
+132 EKYNKGIATRKGNIT
-147 KQQSREAELQRKLAA
+147 KWQNREAEAQSKLAA
-162 EQAKPTNATINGQ
+162 EQAKPTNATVNGQ
-175 VYNAKDLR
+175 VYTAKELR
-183 DQASATQKEI
+183 DQASAAQKEI
-193 DNAQKKMQQW
+193 AEAQKKMQQW
-203 YNAKAGRENLSEGQ
+203 YNTKAGRENLSEGQ

-222 TYRQIADELEAAKK
+222 TYRQIADELDAAKK
-236 KLKEFTDAQA
+236 KLQEFINAQT
-246 TVQDSSAINSL
+246 TVQDSSAITRFVN
-257 ISQITT
+257 QIAEAQT
-263 VQGKIKDAQK
+263 KIKDAQK

-278 QTNNSGTAD
+278 QTQNSSSAD

-300 DMSNLPQ
+300 DMSQLPQ
-307 DVDGARQ
+307 DVNGAKA
-314 AIAKLTN
+314 AIAQFTSGELT
-321 DELSK
+321 K

-335 SATDKGSGAF
+335 SATNNGTRAF
-345 DNYASGA
+345 DGYADGA

-381 FNNSVQLLKNAVRDA
+381 FNNSVQLLKRAVRDA

-403 DKAMTETAVVTD
+403 DAVMTETAVVTD

-444 TLTLFYQQGLNQN
+444 TLTLFYQQGLNRN

-494 LNHASSQRVNDVYSE
+494 LNQVSSQRVNDVYSE

-522 IAMSKTASLAHSA
+522 VAMSKTASLAHSA

-550 EATRESPE
+550 EATREAPE

-630 NTLDLATQRYIAT
+630 GTLDLATQRYIAT

-681 FEKTLDSLEAK
+681 FEKTLDSLQAK
-692 INKLTNAWDTFTMGL
+692 INQLTNAWDTFTMGL
-707 ANNAIIKAVVDT
+707 ANNVIIKGAVDA
-719 LTTILTIINKITG
+719 LTGILTIINKITG
-732 AFGDGAG
+732 AFGNGAG

-773 KGQKIPKFGAVANAY
+773 KGQKIPSFGAAANAY
-788 AQTQYGKNFGGALG
+788 TQTQYGKNFGGALG
-802 NAFVGPWSW
+802 NAFVGPWAW
-811 IINRPKA
+811 LINRPKVVKHQLA
-818 IKASLVAAKAQKATR
+818 KNATASERYNKLMTRVGGDSERKKRLEQFAQARNSST
-833 LSDWGEVDQSKIFE
+833 L
-847 QKDLDIYAKFLNKQT
+847 
-862 KAGRI
+862 AGRFGLWASKKGFGANSI
-867 GTWLSEKLSMGQ
+867 GKDTA
-879 KRLNK
+879 NK
-884 YNTKLAA
+884 IQNT
-891 DPSAK
+891 
-896 ASLGVKA
+896 
-903 AQKVAEKLGLVG
+903 LGLVG
-915 EQGLQ
+915 AE
-920 AASALTTLGAAL
+920 GAK
-932 GLIAVAAGAITA
+932 AAGALAKLVKILGVFGGIALAAFTA
-944 VVKLIDLN
+944 IKLIDLH
-952 TIDTKEAQAAAEA
+952 TIDTKEAQAAVEA

-979 FKEQISTYRQLQ
+979 FKEQISTYHQLQ
-991 TTLKETTKGTDAW
+991 TTLKETIKGTDAW

-1050 KLASATNESAFKT
+1050 KLAFATNESAFKT

-1078 ERSRVTQSL
+1078 NRQKLIKSTSL
-1087 SGADDLEAQNKAKA
+1087 EEYQGYENKAQA
-1101 SLNTANSLLDSGLSS
+1101 SLNTANSLLDSGLSN

-1139 GAGKEAA
+1139 DAGKEAA
-1146 KYFWHTTGDMT
+1146 KYIWHTTGDMT

-1189 LGLDDVANQLAAEV
+1189 LGLDDAANKLLTEVQTKAKNFSLVAGDA
-1203 EGMASKFTEAFKGMA
+1203 G
-1218 NPSES
+1218 
-1223 AQAFLDVLNGVED
+1223 QAFLDVFNGIEGA
-1236 VDLSKLEGAGEN
+1236 DLSKLEGFGEK
-1248 MYNILTSLG
+1248 MPKVLSALG
-1257 YEYGTEAYDN
+1257 YTEGTEAYDT
-1267 AYTQFLNNFVEAVKT
+1267 AYTQFLTNFVDAVKA
-1282 TATNEARA
+1282 TAQNEARA
-1290 KGVLGDKFDLL
+1290 RTVLGDKFDSL

-1312 LSDSSKYF
+1312 LSNSSKYF

-1328 QDQLTAL
+1328 QDQLTTL
-1335 SNEGELDADRLT
+1335 SNQGELDADRLT

-1383 LKSLSDNTSALSLP
+1383 LKSLSDNTSALSL
-1397 SQFEYLYEN
+1397 SNQFEYLYEN

-1413 LEDLIDEFGKLDAD
+1413 LEDLLDEFGKLDAD

-1447 VSAAALATTL
+1447 ISAAALATTL
-1457 NRINKNGLNPNLIS
+1457 NRINKNGLNSNLIS

-1481 NSFTNGIEGTIKE
+1481 NSFTNGIEGTIRE
-1494 LDSIDLGTDYGQM
+1494 LDDIDLGTDYGQM

-1535 YDLFFGA
+1535 YDLFFGT

-1566 LNNVVNTGDL
+1566 LNDVVNTGDL

-1585 TDTLSGKGFNAK
+1585 SDTLTGKGFNAK

-1703 TWTGQTLMS
+1703 TWTGTTLTS
-1712 GIQAGHN
+1712 GIQAAHDRAEG
-1719 QKDVSGEGEYVQGI
+1719 KTPTSLGEYEKAI
-1733 AETAFVDS
+1733 AGSYRSGQKE
-1741 IKAPIDEYKEA
+1741 APIEEYAQAVLELTNFEKESLEA
-1752 ALEYFN
+1752 AAGNASSLE
-1758 GTEED
+1758 
-1763 LQAALKGATDK
+1763 
-1774 KDFLNYF
+1774 DFLNNF
-1781 VGMSEKDEADAGRK
+1781 NDTESR
-1795 AIEAFYE
+1795 E
-1802 AATSEV
+1802 AAERYWKAFNKEGQLTFEG
-1808 EIQRTT
+1808 
-1814 WNVDEM
+1814 WNVDKLIEE
-1820 FQLTGQDADTLFAG
+1820 TGQDAETVLAS
-1834 LSEEIQKNADEA
+1834 LSADIQKQAADIIE
-1846 YRLVWQDQTIDIDP
+1846 LDWQGKTIEISP
-1860 NILIEQYK
+1860 KILKEDYE
-1868 GDLSS
+1868 GDLLA
-1873 YVNNEL
+1873 YANDAL
-1879 DSIAAADY
+1879 DQLETAQY
-1887 SETLSNAI
+1887 SETITQAI
-1895 AEGLAKF
+1895 VAALKAF
-1902 DGNLEITV
+1902 DSELEITV
-1910 DGKSITTQVT
+1910 DGKSITGQVSS
-1920 TAINGAV
+1920 AINNATKG
-1927 NKKTY
+1927 KTY
-1932 TVKVYGD
+1932 TVKIQGD
-1939 VELPKSLGDSTTT
+1939 VELPKSLDGSTTT
-1952 SNHKFSKIKKTPSSA
+1952 KNTFNHVKKTISSA
-1967 NGAYVPSYAGG
+1967 NGTYVPSYAGG

-2015 ANLQPGDRVFTA
+2015 TNLQPGDRVFTA

-2043 SFAGGGSI
+2043 AFSGGT
-2051 LDLYD
+2051 DETKYPW
-2056 RSSSYNGKDNKD
+2056 SYPGKD
-2068 WLNDGSSSG
+2068 WLNDGSGSG

-2130 VRTTA
+2130 VRVTA

-2149 LAYEKRLQE
+2149 LAYEKRLKE
-2158 MREYLAVNAQYAE
+2158 MHEYLEVNAQYAE
-2171 YGTYNFED
+2171 YGTYNFDD

-2218 DDALQDI
+2218 DDELQDI

-2301 KKERRLAF
+2301 KKERRLSF

-2316 DNTVAIKELEK
+2316 DNSIAIKELEK
-2327 ELSEMKQDYTD
+2327 ELGELKQDYTD

-2375 TGQLWEQIH
+2375 TGQLWGQIH

-2409 SESWESLSEVQKKLW
+2409 SESWESLSEVQKKMW

-2433 AAYAYVLA
+2433 AAYAYILS
-2441 QNIDETTIK
+2441 QNIDETKIK
-2450 QEETNKLLEELV
+2450 QDETNKLLEELV

-2483 GGGSGGGG
+2483 SGGSGGTGG
-2491 NRNPGGQTPPGE
+2491 KTNSNENSNPSKETWSAFYGGQLVASGFSTR
-2503 ENPDEEKPQEKNSY
+2503 QEALN
-2517 TWDAYYDGKRLKG
+2517 
-2530 GFTSAEAAKSY
+2530 AANKY
-2541 ALKHKAQQI
+2541 KAQEI
-2550 AQLQAKAKAYEQTR
+2550 NKYKVLLGKTK
-2564 NFVSADQVRA
+2564 
-2574 QIHSEQAK
+2574 SEQVKQLAERDLK
-2582 ACEAKKVSATASGGK
+2582 NAEKKVASVGRTIA
-2597 NLVAR
+2597 V
-2602 YKTGGLATQTGLAWL
+2602 YKTGGLAAQTGLAWL

-2638 LKDVLSSLLRGGSTT
+2638 LKDVLSDLLRGGSAAS
-2653 NNTTTSGDNYF
+2653 NTTTAGDNYF
-2664 NITVQAEIANDYDV
+2664 SITVQAEIANDYDV
-2678 DRLTKKI
+2678 ERLTKKI

>member
-1 MPTNR
+1 MPMNR
-6 TVSGTINLKALLDV
+6 TTSGTINLKALLDV
-20 SQIRKAAGDIE
+20 SQIKKAAGDIE
-31 SALSGI
+31 NALGGI
-37 SLPKNIS
+37 TLPKNIS
-44 NALNK
+44 NALTK
-49 NLEKMKSDM
+49 NLEKMKLEM

-64 LAGNITADSSKDALS
+64 LAGDVTASSSKEALS
-79 TAQRI
+79 AAQKI
-84 LKAYTDIKVAVAQA
+84 LKAYADIKVAVAQVV
-98 ANLSDS
+98 NLPDS

-132 EKYNRGIASRKGNIT
+132 EKYNKGIATRKGNIT
-147 KQQSREAELQRKLAA
+147 KWQNREAEAQSKLAA
-162 EQAKPTNATINGQ
+162 EQAKPTNATVNGQ
-175 VYNAKDLR
+175 VYTAKELR
-183 DQASATQKEI
+183 DQASAAQKEI
-193 DNAQKKMQQW
+193 DEAQKKMQQW

-222 TYRQIADELEAAKK
+222 TYRQIADELDTAKK
-236 KLKEFTDAQA
+236 KLQEFINAQA
-246 TVQDSSAINSL
+246 TVQDSSAITRFVN
-257 ISQITT
+257 QIAEAQT
-263 VQGKIKDAQK
+263 KIKDAQK

-278 QTNNSGTAD
+278 QTQNSGSAD
-287 FSTLR
+287 FSKLR

-300 DMSNLPQ
+300 DMSKVQ
-307 DVDGARQ
+307 DINGAKA
-314 AIAKLTN
+314 AIAQFTSGELTKL
-321 DELSK
+321 
-326 IQSQISGVI
+326 QSQMNGVV
-335 SATDKGSGAF
+335 SATNNGTGAF
-345 DNYASGA
+345 DGYADGV

-381 FNNSVQLLKNAVRDA
+381 FNNSVQLLKRAVRDA

-403 DKAMTETAVVTD
+403 DAVMTETAVVTD

-494 LNHASSQRVNDVYSE
+494 LNQASSQRVNDVYSE

-522 IAMSKTASLAHSA
+522 VAMSKTASLAHSA

-550 EATRESPE
+550 EATREAPE

-630 NTLDLATQRYIAT
+630 DTLDLATQRYIAT

-681 FEKTLDSLEAK
+681 FEKTLDSLQAK
-692 INKLTNAWDTFTMGL
+692 INQLTNAWDTFTMGL
-707 ANNAIIKAVVDT
+707 ANNVVIKGVVDA
-719 LTTILTIINKITG
+719 LTGILTIINKITG

-739 AVLKFMTAMSLIKA
+739 AILKFMTAMSLIKA

-773 KGQKIPKFGAVANAY
+773 KGQKIPSFGAAANTY
-788 AQTQYGKNFGGALG
+788 TQTQYGKNFGGALG
-802 NAFVGPWSW
+802 NAFVGPWMW
-811 IINRPKA
+811 PVNAVKN
-818 IKASLVAAKAQKATR
+818 AKANRLAANSQRATDWADYQAQRSKDIEKYRGEKFSKTQYQK
-833 LSDWGEVDQSKIFE
+833 GYGVFDQMYAR
-847 QKDLDIYAKFLNKQT
+847 DLNSQT
-862 KAGRI
+862 LLGRF
-867 GTWLSEKLSMGQ
+867 GTWAMSKGIGQGKFGSAVVNTGAGKAVTSGIEK
-879 KRLNK
+879 
-884 YNTKLAA
+884 A
-891 DPSAK
+891 
-896 ASLGVKA
+896 
-903 AQKVAEKLGLVG
+903 LGLVG
-915 EQGLQ
+915 TEATAT
-920 AASALTTLGAAL
+920 AAALTTVASVLG
-932 GLIAVAAGAITA
+932 IVAAAAA
-944 VVKLIDLN
+944 VLFAAYKIYDWTHIN
-952 TIDTKEAQAAAEA
+952 TKEAQAAADA
-965 QKSAQSQARQNQSS
+965 QKAAQSTILQNQKTY
-979 FKEQISTYRQLQ
+979 KEQISTYNQLQ
-991 TTLKETTKGTDAW
+991 SNLQKITQGTDAW
-1004 NEALVAANENVLE
+1004 NEALVEANAQVLD
-1017 MAKNWGDLGLTYSVD
+1017 MFSQWKDLGLDYEVD
-1032 NETGALQLD
+1032 KQTGALTLT
-1041 KTSQKKVED
+1041 KNSQSKVED
-1050 KLASATNESAFKT
+1050 KLANAADEANYRSAFS
-1063 AFTQAYANAVQGRDY
+1063 QAMVYWSEAQDY
-1078 ERSRVTQSL
+1078 EQKAYDKSFWNGTTEQRIQ
-1087 SGADDLEAQNKAKA
+1087 AEAAARNYRNEKKR
-1101 SLNTANSLLDSGLSS
+1101 SLNSGNALLDSGLSS
-1116 IVDSFDGFGSAISN
+1116 AIDGLSNFGSALNDSSLLENYYAKAEKAAASYVGEKDN
-1130 DLLDEKYLK
+1130 DLIEK
-1139 GAGKEAA
+1139 
-1146 KYFWHTTGDMT
+1146 
-1157 EDLMSRFG
+1157 LMSRKG
-1165 LTREQ
+1165 LTRAE
-1170 VLSTYGNGEKLDVE
+1170 VLSTYGNGTKLDKE
-1184 LAHNA
+1184 TARNA
-1189 LGLDDVANQLAAEV
+1189 LGMDDAASELLKN
-1203 EGMASKFTEAFKGMA
+1203 AQDNATEILNNLGDAAQSFIDVVNGA
-1218 NPSES
+1218 DISDFES
-1223 AQAFLDVLNGVED
+1223 LKDV
-1236 VDLSKLEGAGEN
+1236 KLTPEE
-1248 MYNILTSLG
+1248 ILKNLGTLG
-1257 YEYGTEAYDN
+1257 YSGDE
-1267 AYTQFLNNFVEAVKT
+1267 LNKAFENWVQNYI
-1282 TATNEARA
+1282 NESVDQAQKRA
-1290 KGVLGDKFDLL
+1290 KAWNIFGKDNFEKNFSEATQNALL
-1301 SSETQKQFGSM
+1301 SMFNSVQ
-1312 LSDSSKYF
+1312 KYF
-1320 GRKGANEF
+1320 GASGAKDFEARITAANQKGNF
-1328 QDQLTAL
+1328 
-1335 SNEGELDADRLT
+1335 DAKTLAD
-1347 QAYNSI
+1347 AYSTI

-1369 QSTNKEIQALGQQG
+1369 KSTNKEIRLLGEQG
-1383 LKSLSDNTSALSLP
+1383 LKALNDNDSALSL
-1397 SQFEYLYEN
+1397 SNQFTYLYEN

-1413 LEDLIDEFGKLDAD
+1413 LQDLLDEFGNLDAD
-1427 DIYDLADSFSD
+1427 DIYTLADSFSD
-1438 LKTFLKESG
+1438 LKTFIKDSDI
-1447 VSAAALATTL
+1447 SAAALATTL
-1457 NRINKNGLNPNLIS
+1457 NQINKNGLNPNLVDS
-1471 GEFLTAMSKL
+1471 NLLQALSKM
-1481 NSFTNGIEGTIKE
+1481 NSFTNGIAST
-1494 LDSIDLGTDYGQM
+1494 LDTLSKADFGSDYGEIS
-1507 TDFVA
+1507 DFWSGMA
-1512 DLLDPWKEMMNNGE
+1512 DDWLDMMNNNE
-1526 FGNAQASGI
+1526 FGNARVSGM
-1535 YDLFFGA
+1535 YDYWFGA
-1542 GSWRKVTQQGEAMV
+1542 GSWNDIAKQGKEAARAAGQQYYDILQSI
-1556 KQEGQRLFDL
+1556 QE
-1566 LNNVVNTGDL
+1566 TGDL
-1576 SPIWETVLG
+1576 SSIWKTLLG
-1585 TDTLSGKGFNAK
+1585 DSGLIGEGFSAV
-1597 WNDELGR
+1597 WNDALGQ
-1604 IDWEITD
+1604 IDWTISG
-1611 ATYQDIYDSLAGKG
+1611 ATYQDIANAMKSWGLADEAINSLLGDAASKSLTLASAVDKQGITEALKTLIAGESDIIDQASLDAIINASSDPSAAREIANNLIQSSGKAIDKWTGETLGKG
-1625 LSDTLIKLLIG
+1625 LS
-1636 DAANFSIDLAQI
+1636 AAF
-1648 VDANGVEEALKY
+1648 EK
-1660 LIENTKGIIDQ
+1660 
-1671 SLIDTIINQAAD
+1671 
-1683 PVEAQRI
+1683 
-1690 ADEYLAKN
+1690 
-1698 NRKTD
+1698 
-1703 TWTGQTLMS
+1703 
-1712 GIQAGHN
+1712 
-1719 QKDVSGEGEYVQGI
+1719 
-1733 AETAFVDS
+1733 
-1741 IKAPIDEYKEA
+1741 
-1752 ALEYFN
+1752 
-1758 GTEED
+1758 
-1763 LQAALKGATDK
+1763 
-1774 KDFLNYF
+1774 
-1781 VGMSEKDEADAGRK
+1781 SEKDLGAYGN
-1795 AIEAFYE
+1795 AIRDTVETSTEDGLLSVNLTALSNIGGLDYE
-1802 AATSEV
+1802 SAV
-1808 EIQRTT
+1808 
-1814 WNVDEM
+1814 
-1820 FQLTGQDADTLFAG
+1820 AG
-1834 LSEEIQKNADEA
+1834 LDQYIDKINSIKWQGVTIEIDHEKLENDFS
-1846 YRLVWQDQTIDIDP
+1846 
-1860 NILIEQYK
+1860 
-1868 GDLSS
+1868 GDLSAYLQS
-1873 YVNNEL
+1873 SLQN
-1879 DSIAAADY
+1879 I
-1887 SETLSNAI
+1887 ETQSFAQEI
-1895 AEGLAKF
+1895 GEAVRS
-1902 DGNLEITV
+1902 NLENIGITADVNSLVNQIKSAVASHPATLRVNWVWADGKPTV
-1910 DGKSITTQVT
+1910 DSSGSS
-1920 TAINGAV
+1920 
-1927 NKKTY
+1927 
-1932 TVKVYGD
+1932 GD
-1939 VELPKSLGDSTTT
+1939 VGTTG
-1952 SNHKFSKIKKTPSSA
+1952 SSA
-1967 NGAYVPSYAGG
+1967 AGGYVPSHASG

-1984 GPALGGEEGAEIV
+1984 GPALTGEEGPEIV

-2003 YAYIIGAKGPQY
+2003 YAYIVGAKGPQY
-2015 ANLQPGDRVFTA
+2015 TDLQPGDRVFTA

-2032 ILSNSDRGATP
+2032 ILSNSDRGVTP
-2043 SFAGGGSI
+2043 SFGGGGKIDNYSNHTS
-2051 LDLYD
+2051 YD
-2056 RSSSYNGKDNKD
+2056 KDTGWIKTK
-2068 WLNDGSSSG
+2068 GSSSG
-2077 SSSKSD
+2077 SGSKTD

-2130 VRTTA
+2130 VRITA

-2171 YGTYNFED
+2171 YGTYNFDD

-2234 RFIEEYVSFEK
+2234 RFIEEYTSFEK

-2384 DLLNNSVGEDG
+2384 DLLNSSVGEDG

-2409 SESWESLSEVQKKLW
+2409 SESWESLSEVQKKMW

-2441 QNIDETTIK
+2441 QNIDETKIK
-2450 QEETNKLLEELV
+2450 QDETNKLLEELV

-2483 GGGSGGGG
+2483 GGGSGGTGG
-2491 NRNPGGQTPPGE
+2491 KTNSNENSNPPKETWSAFYGGQLVASGFSTR
-2503 ENPDEEKPQEKNSY
+2503 QEALN
-2517 TWDAYYDGKRLKG
+2517 
-2530 GFTSAEAAKSY
+2530 AANKY
-2541 ALKHKAQQI
+2541 KAQEINKYKVLLGKTKNEQVK
-2550 AQLQAKAKAYEQTR
+2550 QLAERDLKNAE
-2564 NFVSADQVRA
+2564 
-2574 QIHSEQAK
+2574 
-2582 ACEAKKVSATASGGK
+2582 KKVVSVGRTIAA
-2597 NLVAR
+2597 

-2638 LKDVLSSLLRGGSTT
+2638 LKDVLSDLLRSGSTT
-2653 NNTTTSGDNYF
+2653 SNTTTSGDNYF

-2678 DRLTKKI
+2678 ERLTKKI

>member
-1 MPTNR
+1 MPMNR
-6 TVSGTINLKALLDV
+6 TTSGTINLKALLDV
-20 SQIRKAAGDIE
+20 SQIKKAAGDIE
-31 SALSGI
+31 NALGGI
-37 SLPKNIS
+37 TLPKNIS
-44 NALNK
+44 NTLTK
-49 NLEKMKSDM
+49 NLEKMKLEM

-64 LAGNITADSSKDALS
+64 LAGDVTANSSKEALS
-79 TAQRI
+79 AAQKI
-84 LKAYTDIKVAVAQA
+84 LKAYADIKVAVAQV
-98 ANLSDS
+98 ANLPDS

-132 EKYNRGIASRKGNIT
+132 EKYNKGIATRKGNIT
-147 KQQSREAELQRKLAA
+147 KWQNHEAEAQSKLAA
-162 EQAKPTNATINGQ
+162 EQAKPTNATVNGQ
-175 VYNAKDLR
+175 VYTAKELR
-183 DQASATQKEI
+183 DQASAVQKEI
-193 DNAQKKMQQW
+193 DEAQKKMQQW

-222 TYRQIADELEAAKK
+222 TYRQIADELDTAKK
-236 KLKEFTDAQA
+236 KLQEFINAQA
-246 TVQDSSAINSL
+246 TVQDSSAITRFVN
-257 ISQITT
+257 QIAEAQT
-263 VQGKIKDAQK
+263 KIKDAQK

-278 QTNNSGTAD
+278 QTQNSDSTD
-287 FSTLR
+287 FSKLR

-300 DMSNLPQ
+300 DMSKVQ
-307 DVDGARQ
+307 DINGAKA
-314 AIAKLTN
+314 AIAQFTSGELTKL
-321 DELSK
+321 
-326 IQSQISGVI
+326 QSQMNGIV
-335 SATDKGSGAF
+335 SATNNGTGAF
-345 DNYASGA
+345 DGYADGV

-381 FNNSVQLLKNAVRDA
+381 FNNSVQLLKRAVRDA

-403 DKAMTETAVVTD
+403 DAVMTETAVVTD

-494 LNHASSQRVNDVYSE
+494 LNQVSSQRVNDVYSE

-522 IAMSKTASLAHSA
+522 VAMSKTASLANSA

-550 EATRESPE
+550 EATREAPE

-630 NTLDLATQRYIAT
+630 DTLDLATQRYIAT

-681 FEKTLDSLEAK
+681 FEKTLDSLQAK
-692 INKLTNAWDTFTMGL
+692 INQLTNAWDTFTMGL
-707 ANNAIIKAVVDT
+707 ANNVVIKSAVDA
-719 LTTILTIINKITG
+719 LTGILTIINKITG

-773 KGQKIPKFGAVANAY
+773 KGQKIPSFGTAANAY

-802 NAFVGPWSW
+802 NAFVGPWTW

-847 QKDLDIYAKFLNKQT
+847 QKGLDIYAKFLNKQT

-867 GTWLSEKLSMGQ
+867 GTWLSEKLNIGQ
-879 KRLNK
+879 KRLDK

-944 VVKLIDLN
+944 VVKLIDLH

-991 TTLKETTKGTDAW
+991 TTLKETTKDTDAW

-1050 KLASATNESAFKT
+1050 KLSSATNESAFKT
-1063 AFTQAYANAVQGRDY
+1063 AFTQAYANAVQGHDY
-1078 ERSRVTQSL
+1078 NRQKLIKSTSIDEYR
-1087 SGADDLEAQNKAKA
+1087 GYENKAQA

-1130 DLLDEKYLK
+1130 DLLDERYLK
-1139 GAGKEAA
+1139 DAGKEAA

-1170 VLSTYGNGEKLDVE
+1170 VLSTYGNGEKLDAE
-1184 LAHNA
+1184 LAHNV
-1189 LGLDDVANQLAAEV
+1189 LGLDDVANKLATEV
-1203 EGMASKFTEAFKGMA
+1203 EGMVTAFSGA
-1218 NPSES
+1218 FDNSES
-1223 AQAFLDVLNGVED
+1223 AAQAFLDVLNGVED
-1236 VDLSKLEGAGEN
+1236 VDTSKLKDIGSKLPT
-1248 MYNILTSLG
+1248 IFKSLG
-1257 YEYGTEAYDN
+1257 YEEGTEAYSN
-1267 AYTQFLNNFVEAVKT
+1267 AYLQFITNFTDAIKT
-1282 TATNEARA
+1282 AAENEAIARSVVGDA
-1290 KGVLGDKFDLL
+1290 KFNQLSDQTQKDL
-1301 SSETQKQFGSM
+1301 SSM
-1312 LSDSSKYF
+1312 LTNSSKYF
-1320 GRKGANEF
+1320 GYDGQQKL
-1328 QDQLTAL
+1328 QDRFREL
-1335 SNEGELDADRLT
+1335 SNQGELDVERLT
-1347 QAYNSI
+1347 QAYNLI

-1383 LKSLSDNTSALSLP
+1383 LKSLSDNTSALSL
-1397 SQFEYLYEN
+1397 SNQFEYLYEN

-1447 VSAAALATTL
+1447 ISAAALATTL

-1481 NSFTNGIEGTIKE
+1481 NSFTNGIEGTIRE
-1494 LDSIDLGTDYGQM
+1494 LDDIDLGTDYGQM

-1535 YDLFFGA
+1535 YDLFFGV

-1566 LNNVVNTGDL
+1566 LNDVVNTGDL

-1585 TDTLSGKGFNAK
+1585 SDVLTGKGFNAK

-1604 IDWEITD
+1604 IDWEISD

-1625 LSDTLIKLLIG
+1625 LSDTLVKLLIG

-1648 VDANGVEEALKY
+1648 VDANGVEEAIKY
-1660 LIENTKGIIDQ
+1660 LIENTEGIIDQ
-1671 SLIDTIINQAAD
+1671 SLIDAIIAQAAD
-1683 PVEAQRI
+1683 PEKAREIVDKELKAKGKTADEWKATTLTTGINAGFAGQQESLDEGTYARAI
-1690 ADEYLAKN
+1690 ADN
-1698 NRKTD
+1698 
-1703 TWTGQTLMS
+1703 
-1712 GIQAGHN
+1712 
-1719 QKDVSGEGEYVQGI
+1719 
-1733 AETAFVDS
+1733 
-1741 IKAPIDEYKEA
+1741 IDISRP
-1752 ALEYFN
+1752 
-1758 GTEED
+1758 
-1763 LQAALKGATDK
+1763 TDK
-1774 KDFLNYF
+1774 KKDAFQDELASNLSSFL
-1781 VGMSEKDEADAGRK
+1781 SEKKRETYDKDNLAYLATGWLDVYEGDVEKAFSGFIENLGLSDEAVDSAARE
-1795 AIEAFYE
+1795 AAREYLEAF
-1802 AATSEV
+1802 AKNFDIQTAT
-1808 EIQRTT
+1808 I
-1814 WNVDEM
+1814 NLDEM
-1820 FQLTGQDADTLFAG
+1820 VKQTGQDYEQFIGPVAQKIR
-1834 LSEEIQKNADEA
+1834 EEIDGAAEVMYQGHKIKVEPEILMDKSDEEVQA
-1846 YRLVWQDQTIDIDP
+1846 WFDTQVKEQDTQAWKDNIAEAVTQGVAELGELEIGIDGDA
-1860 NILIEQYK
+1860 LTGAIEGAISAATGKDYTVNVK
-1868 GDLSS
+1868 GIVDLTDGSNS
-1873 YVNNEL
+1873 G
-1879 DSIAAADY
+1879 
-1887 SETLSNAI
+1887 SNA
-1895 AEGLAKF
+1895 K
-1902 DGNLEITV
+1902 TS
-1910 DGKSITTQVT
+1910 GK
-1920 TAINGAV
+1920 
-1927 NKKTY
+1927 KK
-1932 TVKVYGD
+1932 
-1939 VELPKSLGDSTTT
+1939 S
-1952 SNHKFSKIKKTPSSA
+1952 KFSKINKTPIPA
-1967 NGAYVPSYAGG
+1967 NGAYVPSHASG

-1984 GPALGGEEGAEIV
+1984 GPALTGEEGAEIV

-2015 ANLQPGDRVFTA
+2015 TNLQPGDRVFTA

-2043 SFAGGGSI
+2043 AFAGGGSI
-2051 LDLYD
+2051 PDLYD
-2056 RSSSYNGKDNKD
+2056 HSGSYNRKDNKG

-2077 SSSKSD
+2077 SNSKTD

-2130 VRTTA
+2130 VRITA

-2171 YGTYNFED
+2171 YGTYNFDD

-2218 DDALQDI
+2218 DDELQDI

-2234 RFIEEYVSFEK
+2234 RFIEEYTSFEK

-2327 ELSEMKQDYTD
+2327 ELGELKQDYTD

-2384 DLLNNSVGEDG
+2384 DLLNSSVGEDG

-2409 SESWESLSEVQKKLW
+2409 SESWESLSEVQKKMW

-2472 ADKNSSGSSGG
+2472 ADKNSSDSSGG
-2483 GGGSGGGG
+2483 GGGSGGAGGGG
-2491 NRNPGGQTPPGE
+2491 NNTPDSYAAYFAGQRVGTTY
-2503 ENPDEEKPQEKNSY
+2503 S
-2517 TWDAYYDGKRLKG
+2517 
-2530 GFTSAEAAKSY
+2530 SEAAAQS
-2541 ALKHKAQQI
+2541 ALEKHKQKLI
-2550 AQLQAKAKAYEQTR
+2550 DSLNKNYQAMKNETKNKAEKYAIDEKRKDAIQRVRNTPTR
-2564 NFVSADQVRA
+2564 ITKLSA
-2574 QIHSEQAK
+2574 
-2582 ACEAKKVSATASGGK
+2582 
-2597 NLVAR
+2597 

-2638 LKDVLSSLLRGGSTT
+2638 LKDVLSDLLRSGSTT
-2653 NNTTTSGDNYF
+2653 SNITTSGDNYF

-2678 DRLTKKI
+2678 ERLTKKI

>member
-6 TVSGTINLKALLDV
+6 TTSGTINLKALLDV

-37 SLPKNIS
+37 TLPKNID
-44 NALNK
+44 NALTK
-49 NLEKMKSDM
+49 NLEKMKLEM

-64 LAGNITADSSKDALS
+64 LAGDVTANSSKEALS
-79 TAQRI
+79 AAQKI
-84 LKAYTDIKVAVAQA
+84 LKAYADIKVAVAQA

-132 EKYNRGIASRKGNIT
+132 EKYNKGTATRKGNIT
-147 KQQSREAELQRKLAA
+147 KWQNREAEAQSKLAA
-162 EQAKPTNATINGQ
+162 EQAKPTNATVNGQ
-175 VYNAKDLR
+175 VYTAKELR
-183 DQASATQKEI
+183 DQASAAQKEI
-193 DNAQKKMQQW
+193 DEAQKKMQQW

-222 TYRQIADELEAAKK
+222 TYRQIADELDAAKK
-236 KLKEFTDAQA
+236 KLQEFINAQTA
-246 TVQDSSAINSL
+246 VQDSSAITRFVN
-257 ISQITT
+257 QIAEAQT
-263 VQGKIKDAQK
+263 KIKDAQK

-278 QTNNSGTAD
+278 QTQNSSSAD

-300 DMSNLPQ
+300 DMSQLPQ
-307 DVDGARQ
+307 DVNGAKA
-314 AIAKLTN
+314 AIAQFTSGELT
-321 DELSK
+321 K

-335 SATDKGSGAF
+335 SATNNGTRAF
-345 DNYASGA
+345 DGYADGA

-381 FNNSVQLLKNAVRDA
+381 FNNSVQLLKRAVRDA

-403 DKAMTETAVVTD
+403 DAVMTETAVVTD

-494 LNHASSQRVNDVYSE
+494 LNQVSSQRVNDVYSE

-522 IAMSKTASLAHSA
+522 VAMSKTASLAHSA

-550 EATRESPE
+550 EATREAPE

-630 NTLDLATQRYIAT
+630 GTLDLATQRYIAT

-681 FEKTLDSLEAK
+681 FEKTLDSLQAK
-692 INKLTNAWDTFTMGL
+692 INQLTNAWDTFTMGL
-707 ANNAIIKAVVDT
+707 ANNVIIKGTVDA
-719 LTTILTIINKITG
+719 LTGILTIINKITG
-732 AFGDGAG
+732 AFGNGAG

-767 AKGAID
+767 AKGAIN
-773 KGQKIPKFGAVANAY
+773 KGQKIPSFGAAANAY
-788 AQTQYGKNFGGALG
+788 TQTQYGKNFGGALG
-802 NAFVGPWSW
+802 NAFVGPW
-811 IINRPKA
+811 IGLVNLPKTMKANR
-818 IKASLVAAKAQKATR
+818 LAANAQRAT
-833 LSDWGEVDQSKIFE
+833 DWNNYKIQKRKDTRAVWRQDGIDAARKYWQGYKVFDQMYAR
-847 QKDLDIYAKFLNKQT
+847 DLNSQT
-862 KAGRI
+862 LLGRF
-867 GTWLSEKLSMGQ
+867 GTWAMDKGVGKEKFGSYMSTHGLG
-879 KRLNK
+879 KNI
-884 YNTKLAA
+884 TAGIE
-891 DPSAK
+891 K
-896 ASLGVKA
+896 A
-903 AQKVAEKLGLVG
+903 LGLVG
-915 EQGLQ
+915 TEATAT
-920 AASALTTLGAAL
+920 AAALTTVASVLGIVAAA
-932 GLIAVAAGAITA
+932 AVAAFAAYKIY
-944 VVKLIDLN
+944 DLTHIN
-952 TIDTKEAQAAAEA
+952 TKEAKEAAEA
-965 QKSAQSQARQNQSS
+965 QKTAQSTAKQNQQNY
-979 FKEQISTYRQLQ
+979 KEQISTYNQLQ
-991 TTLKETTKGTDAW
+991 NSLKSLTRGTDAW
-1004 NEALVAANENVLE
+1004 NEALVEANSQVLE
-1017 MAKNWGDLGLTYSVD
+1017 IVSQWKEFGLDYTV
-1032 NETGALQLD
+1032 NEQTGALELT
-1041 KTSQKKVED
+1041 KESQKVVKTKLED
-1050 KLASATNESAFKT
+1050 ITKEAGYRSAFNQAMVSWSEASNYLQKANQLNAAKESRPDAEQPQIET
-1063 AFTQAYANAVQGRDY
+1063 AILKYQN
-1078 ERSRVTQSL
+1078 ERQRSIN
-1087 SGADDLEAQNKAKA
+1087 SG
-1101 SLNTANSLLDSGLSS
+1101 NTLLDSGLSS
-1116 IVDSFDGFGSAISN
+1116 AIDGLSNFGSALNDTSFLEDYYAKAEKAAASYSGLFDNTLIEELISR
-1130 DLLDEKYLK
+1130 K
-1139 GAGKEAA
+1139 GLSKAE
-1146 KYFWHTTGDMT
+1146 
-1157 EDLMSRFG
+1157 
-1165 LTREQ
+1165 
-1170 VLSTYGNGEKLDVE
+1170 VLSTYGNGTKLDAE
-1184 LAHNA
+1184 LARNA
-1189 LGLDDVANQLAAEV
+1189 LGMDDAASELL
-1203 EGMASKFTEAFKGMA
+1203 EEAQKQASTILNNLGDAAQSFIDVVNGADISDFESLKGA
-1218 NPSES
+1218 ELTPDKILRN
-1223 AQAFLDVLNGVED
+1223 
-1236 VDLSKLEGAGEN
+1236 LE
-1248 MYNILTSLG
+1248 TLG
-1257 YEYGTEAYDN
+1257 YSGDELHKAFENWVQNYI
-1267 AYTQFLNNFVEAVKT
+1267 
-1282 TATNEARA
+1282 NESVDQAQKRA
-1290 KGVLGDKFDLL
+1290 KAWNIFGKDNFEKNFSEATQNALL
-1301 SSETQKQFGSM
+1301 SMFNSVQ
-1312 LSDSSKYF
+1312 KYF
-1320 GRKGANEF
+1320 GTTGAKDFEAQITTANQKGNF
-1328 QDQLTAL
+1328 
-1335 SNEGELDADRLT
+1335 DAKTLAD
-1347 QAYNSI
+1347 AYSTI

-1369 QSTNKEIQALGQQG
+1369 KSTNKEIRLLGEQG
-1383 LKSLSDNTSALSLP
+1383 LKALNDNDSALSL
-1397 SQFEYLYEN
+1397 SNQFTYLYEN

-1413 LEDLIDEFGKLDAD
+1413 LQDLLDEFGNLDAD
-1427 DIYDLADSFSD
+1427 DIYTLADSFSD
-1438 LKTFLKESG
+1438 LKTFIKDSDI
-1447 VSAAALATTL
+1447 SAAALATTL
-1457 NRINKNGLNPNLIS
+1457 NQINKNGLNPNLVDS
-1471 GEFLTAMSKL
+1471 NLLQALSKM
-1481 NSFTNGIEGTIKE
+1481 NSFTNGIAST
-1494 LDSIDLGTDYGQM
+1494 LDTLSKADFGSDYGEIS
-1507 TDFVA
+1507 DFWGGMA
-1512 DLLDPWKEMMNNGE
+1512 DDWLDMMNNNE
-1526 FGNAQASGI
+1526 FGNARVSGM
-1535 YDLFFGA
+1535 YDYWFGA
-1542 GSWRKVTQQGEAMV
+1542 GSWSDIAKQGKEAARAAGQQYYDILQSI
-1556 KQEGQRLFDL
+1556 QE
-1566 LNNVVNTGDL
+1566 TGDL
-1576 SPIWETVLG
+1576 SSIWKTLLG
-1585 TDTLSGKGFNAK
+1585 DSGLVGEGFSAV
-1597 WNDELGR
+1597 WNDALGQ
-1604 IDWEITD
+1604 IDWTISG
-1611 ATYQDIYDSLAGKG
+1611 ATYQDIANGIKSWGLSDEAINSLLGDAASKSLTLAGVVDEQGVTEALKTLIAGESDIIDQASLDAIINASSDPSAAREIANNLIQSSGKAIDKWTGETLGKG
-1625 LSDTLIKLLIG
+1625 LS
-1636 DAANFSIDLAQI
+1636 AAVEGSKKDLGAYGNAI
-1648 VDANGVEEALKY
+1648 R
-1660 LIENTKGIIDQ
+1660 
-1671 SLIDTIINQAAD
+1671 DTIKTAQGRISVDLTALSNIGGLDYENAIAGLNQYID
-1683 PVEAQRI
+1683 KLQ
-1690 ADEYLAKN
+1690 
-1698 NRKTD
+1698 
-1703 TWTGQTLMS
+1703 
-1712 GIQAGHN
+1712 
-1719 QKDVSGEGEYVQGI
+1719 
-1733 AETAFVDS
+1733 S
-1741 IKAPIDEYKEA
+1741 IK
-1752 ALEYFN
+1752 
-1758 GTEED
+1758 
-1763 LQAALKGATDK
+1763 
-1774 KDFLNYF
+1774 
-1781 VGMSEKDEADAGRK
+1781 
-1795 AIEAFYE
+1795 
-1802 AATSEV
+1802 
-1808 EIQRTT
+1808 
-1814 WNVDEM
+1814 
-1820 FQLTGQDADTLFAG
+1820 
-1834 LSEEIQKNADEA
+1834 
-1846 YRLVWQDQTIDIDP
+1846 WQGVTIDIDHEKLE
-1860 NILIEQYK
+1860 NDFG
-1868 GDLSS
+1868 GDLSAYIQS
-1873 YVNNEL
+1873 SLQNIETQSFAEEIGTAVSQAL
-1879 DSIAAADY
+1879 DKIDIGFDKDGLMNALSTTVANTPA
-1887 SETLSNAI
+1887 TLKIGWAW
-1895 AEGLAKF
+1895 K
-1902 DGNLEITV
+1902 
-1910 DGKSITTQVT
+1910 
-1920 TAINGAV
+1920 NGAPSISSFES
-1927 NKKTY
+1927 
-1932 TVKVYGD
+1932 GSS
-1939 VELPKSLGDSTTT
+1939 KS
-1952 SNHKFSKIKKTPSSA
+1952 PSSKKGYTGSSGNFA
-1967 NGAYVPSYAGG
+1967 AGGYVPSYAGG

-2015 ANLQPGDRVFTA
+2015 TNLQPGDRVFTA

-2043 SFAGGGSI
+2043 AFSGGGKIDIYSNPTS
-2051 LDLYD
+2051 YD
-2056 RSSSYNGKDNKD
+2056 KDTNWVKAK
-2068 WLNDGSSSG
+2068 GSSSG

-2130 VRTTA
+2130 VRVTA

-2149 LAYEKRLQE
+2149 LAYEKRLKE
-2158 MREYLAVNAQYAE
+2158 MHEYLEVNAQYAE
-2171 YGTYNFED
+2171 YGTYNFDD

-2218 DDALQDI
+2218 DDELQDI

-2301 KKERRLAF
+2301 KKERRLSF

-2316 DNTVAIKELEK
+2316 DNSIAIKELEK
-2327 ELSEMKQDYTD
+2327 ELGELKQDYTD

-2409 SESWESLSEVQKKLW
+2409 SESWESLSEVQKKMW

-2433 AAYAYVLA
+2433 VAYAYILS
-2441 QNIDETTIK
+2441 QNIDETKIK
-2450 QEETNKLLEELV
+2450 QDETNKLLEELV

-2483 GGGSGGGG
+2483 GGGSGGTGG
-2491 NRNPGGQTPPGE
+2491 KTNLNENQTKETWIAYYGKVPLSGTYSSQGE
-2503 ENPDEEKPQEKNSY
+2503 ALAAARKYQEKLIASYSSQVRKEMNS
-2517 TWDAYYDGKRLKG
+2517 DRKK
-2530 GFTSAEAAKSY
+2530 
-2541 ALKHKAQQI
+2541 
-2550 AQLQAKAKAYEQTR
+2550 QLQAALDRAKYTAISSKKL
-2564 NFVSADQVRA
+2564 SA
-2574 QIHSEQAK
+2574 
-2582 ACEAKKVSATASGGK
+2582 
-2597 NLVAR
+2597 
-2602 YKTGGLATQTGLAWL
+2602 YKTGGLAAQTGLAWL

-2638 LKDVLSSLLRGGSTT
+2638 LKDVLSDLLRGGSTT
-2653 NNTTTSGDNYF
+2653 SNITTSGDNYF
-2664 NITVQAEIANDYDV
+2664 SITVQAEIANDYDV

>member
-1 MPTNR
+1 
-6 TVSGTINLKALLDV
+6 
-20 SQIRKAAGDIE
+20 
-31 SALSGI
+31 
-37 SLPKNIS
+37 
-44 NALNK
+44 
-49 NLEKMKSDM
+49 
-58 TRLDQI
+58 
-64 LAGNITADSSKDALS
+64 
-79 TAQRI
+79 
-84 LKAYTDIKVAVAQA
+84 
-98 ANLSDS
+98 
-104 QLKKLFPES
+104 
-113 VAENIEKANRALE
+113 
-126 KYNSNL
+126 
-132 EKYNRGIASRKGNIT
+132 
-147 KQQSREAELQRKLAA
+147 
-162 EQAKPTNATINGQ
+162 
-175 VYNAKDLR
+175 
-183 DQASATQKEI
+183 
-193 DNAQKKMQQW
+193 
-203 YNAKAGRENLSEGQ
+203 
-217 KRKSS
+217 
-222 TYRQIADELEAAKK
+222 
-236 KLKEFTDAQA
+236 
-246 TVQDSSAINSL
+246 
-257 ISQITT
+257 
-263 VQGKIKDAQK
+263 
-273 ALQDF
+273 
-278 QTNNSGTAD
+278 
-287 FSTLR
+287 
-292 TELEKLGI
+292 
-300 DMSNLPQ
+300 
-307 DVDGARQ
+307 
-314 AIAKLTN
+314 
-321 DELSK
+321 
-326 IQSQISGVI
+326 
-335 SATDKGSGAF
+335 
-345 DNYASGA
+345 
-352 NRARD
+352 
-357 AVRQLNNQEREL
+357 
-369 QQFQSRVEYFFG
+369 
-381 FNNSVQLLKNAVRDA
+381 
-396 IDTVKDL
+396 
-403 DKAMTETAVVTD
+403 
-415 FSVGDMWKQLPKYTD
+415 
-430 EANKLG
+430 
-436 ATVKGAYE
+436 
-444 TLTLFYQQGLNQN
+444 
-457 QAWDLGIETMKMARI
+457 
-472 AGLDYANATDLMTSA
+472 MTSA

-494 LNHASSQRVNDVYSE
+494 LNQVSSQRVNDVYSE

-681 FEKTLDSLEAK
+681 FEKTLDSLKAK

-707 ANNAIIKAVVDT
+707 ANNAVIKAIVDT
-719 LTTILTIINKITG
+719 LTTILTVINKITG

-773 KGQKIPKFGAVANAY
+773 KGQKIPNFGTVANAY
-788 AQTQYGKNFGGALG
+788 ARTQYGKNFGGALS
-802 NAFVGPWSW
+802 NAFVGPWAGLVNLPKTMRA
-811 IINRPKA
+811 NRLAANAQRATDWNNYKNQKKKDIWAVRARDGKA
-818 IKASLVAAKAQKATR
+818 AARKYRKGYGVFDQMYLRDLNSQTLAGRLGTWAMTKGVGKGKFGSFVTNTGSGKKATA
-833 LSDWGEVDQSKIFE
+833 GIE
-847 QKDLDIYAKFLNKQT
+847 
-862 KAGRI
+862 KA
-867 GTWLSEKLSMGQ
+867 
-879 KRLNK
+879 
-884 YNTKLAA
+884 
-891 DPSAK
+891 
-896 ASLGVKA
+896 
-903 AQKVAEKLGLVG
+903 LGLVG
-915 EQGLQ
+915 SEATAT
-920 AASALTTLGAAL
+920 AAALTTVASVLG
-932 GLIAVAAGAITA
+932 IVAVAAGLIAG
-944 VVKLIDLN
+944 VVKLFDLN
-952 TIDTKEAQAAAEA
+952 LINAEEAQAAAEA

-1050 KLASATNESAFKT
+1050 KLASATSESAYKT
-1063 AFTQAYANAVQGRDY
+1063 AFMQAYANAVQGRDY
-1078 ERSRVTQSL
+1078 NRQKLIKSTSIDEYR
-1087 SGADDLEAQNKAKA
+1087 GYENKAQA

-1116 IVDSFDGFGSAISN
+1116 IIDSFDGFGSAISN

-1139 GAGKEAA
+1139 DAGKEAA

-1170 VLSTYGNGEKLDVE
+1170 VLSTYGNGEKLDAE
-1184 LAHNA
+1184 LARNA
-1189 LGLDDVANQLAAEV
+1189 LGLDDVANKLATEV
-1203 EGMASKFTEAFKGMA
+1203 EDMVDAFSKAFD
-1218 NPSES
+1218 NSES
-1223 AQAFLDVLNGVED
+1223 AQAFLDILNDVED
-1236 VDLSKLEGAGEN
+1236 VDTSKLKGIGSN
-1248 MYNILTSLG
+1248 LPVIFKSLG
-1257 YEYGTEAYDN
+1257 YEEGTEAYSN
-1267 AYTQFLNNFVEAVKT
+1267 AYLQFMTNYTDAIKT
-1282 TATNEARA
+1282 AAENEAIARS
-1290 KGVLGDKFDLL
+1290 VVGDTKFNQL
-1301 SSETQKQFGSM
+1301 SDQTQKGLSSM
-1312 LSDSSKYF
+1312 LSNSSKYL
-1320 GRKGANEF
+1320 GYDGQQKL
-1328 QDQLTAL
+1328 QDRLREL
-1335 SNEGELDADRLT
+1335 SERGELDADRLT

-1369 QSTNKEIQALGQQG
+1369 QSANAEIKALGDQG
-1383 LKSLSDNTSALSLP
+1383 LKSLTDNTSALSL
-1397 SQFEYLYEN
+1397 SNQFEYLYEN

-1413 LEDLIDEFGKLDAD
+1413 LEDLLDEFGKLEAD

-1481 NSFTNGIEGTIKE
+1481 NSFTNGIEGTIRE
-1494 LDSIDLGTDYGQM
+1494 LDDIDLGTDYGQM

-1585 TDTLSGKGFNAK
+1585 TDVLSGNGFNAR

-1648 VDANGVEEALKY
+1648 VDANGVEEAIKY
-1660 LIENTKGIIDQ
+1660 LIENTEGIIDQ
-1671 SLIDTIINQAAD
+1671 SLIDTIIAQAAD
-1683 PVEAQRI
+1683 PEKAKEIVDKELKAKGKTADEWKADTLTTGVNAGFAGEQKNLDEGTYARTI
-1690 ADEYLAKN
+1690 ADSINVSTPTKEERDTLEDNLATNLQGFLSEKKQNIYNKEGLAYTAKGWLDVYNGDVEQALPGFIENLGLSDEAIDSAAREAAREYLEAFAKN
-1698 NRKTD
+1698 FD
-1703 TWTGQTLMS
+1703 
-1712 GIQAGHN
+1712 
-1719 QKDVSGEGEYVQGI
+1719 
-1733 AETAFVDS
+1733 
-1741 IKAPIDEYKEA
+1741 IKSA
-1752 ALEYFN
+1752 
-1758 GTEED
+1758 
-1763 LQAALKGATDK
+1763 
-1774 KDFLNYF
+1774 
-1781 VGMSEKDEADAGRK
+1781 
-1795 AIEAFYE
+1795 
-1802 AATSEV
+1802 
-1808 EIQRTT
+1808 
-1814 WNVDEM
+1814 NVNLDEM
-1820 FQLTGQDADTLFAG
+1820 VKQTGQDYEQFIGPVAEKIRNEIDGAVEVMYQGHKIEVEPEVLMDKSDDEVQAWFDEQVKQQDTETWKNNIADAVAQGIVGLESIDVGINAG
-1834 LSEEIQKNADEA
+1834 ELTSKVQNAILAAVQNTSYTVNVKGNVIMPE
-1846 YRLVWQDQTIDIDP
+1846 TID
-1860 NILIEQYK
+1860 
-1868 GDLSS
+1868 GSS
-1873 YVNNEL
+1873 
-1879 DSIAAADY
+1879 
-1887 SETLSNAI
+1887 
-1895 AEGLAKF
+1895 G
-1902 DGNLEITV
+1902 
-1910 DGKSITTQVT
+1910 T
-1920 TAINGAV
+1920 TAAG
-1927 NKKTY
+1927 
-1932 TVKVYGD
+1932 G
-1939 VELPKSLGDSTTT
+1939 
-1952 SNHKFSKIKKTPSSA
+1952 
-1967 NGAYVPSYAGG
+1967 YVPSYAGG
-1978 TRRAKA
+1978 TRHAKA
-1984 GPALGGEEGAEIV
+1984 GPTLTGEEGPEIV

-2003 YAYIIGAKGPQY
+2003 YAYIVGAKGPQY
-2015 ANLQPGDRVFTA
+2015 ADLQPGDRVFTA

-2032 ILSNSDRGATP
+2032 ILGNSDRGATP
-2043 SFAGGGSI
+2043 SFGGGGSI
-2051 LDLYD
+2051 PDPYKE
-2056 RSSSYNGKDNKD
+2056 SGSYNDKNKG

-2099 EDLIELGRDQEKLDE
+2099 EDLVELGRDQEKLDE

-2130 VRTTA
+2130 VRVTA

-2171 YGTYNFED
+2171 YGTYNFDD

-2245 RILEALVDERQ
+2245 RILKALVDERQ

-2301 KKERRLAF
+2301 KKERRLSF

-2384 DLLNNSVGEDG
+2384 DLLNSSVGEDG

-2409 SESWESLSEVQKKLW
+2409 SETWESLSEVQKKLW

-2433 AAYAYVLA
+2433 AAYAYVLS
-2441 QNIDETTIK
+2441 QNIDEATIK

-2472 ADKNSSGSSGG
+2472 ADKNSTSSSGG
-2483 GGGSGGGG
+2483 GGSGSQ
-2491 NRNPGGQTPPGE
+2491 NPGGKE
-2503 ENPDEEKPQEKNSY
+2503 LPDEDTTPKPPAKTLWNVFYGGTKIRGGFESQSAAQKWAYEYKQSLL
-2517 TWDAYYDGKRLKG
+2517 TPLQSDLAYY
-2530 GFTSAEAAKSY
+2530 
-2541 ALKHKAQQI
+2541 
-2550 AQLQAKAKAYEQTR
+2550 
-2564 NFVSADQVRA
+2564 
-2574 QIHSEQAK
+2574 
-2582 ACEAKKVSATASGGK
+2582 KKVNNARGISETNKKISDIQNKGIEVRRAPGK
-2597 NLVAR
+2597 ENNILP

-2638 LKDVLSSLLRGGSTT
+2638 LKDVLSSLLRSGSTT
-2653 NNTTTSGDNYF
+2653 SSTTTSGDNYF

>member
-1 MPTNR
+1 MPRNR
-6 TVSGTINLKALLDV
+6 TTSGTINLKALLDV
-20 SQIRKAAGDIE
+20 SQIKKAAGDIE
-31 SALSGI
+31 NALGGI
-37 SLPKNIS
+37 TLPKNIS
-44 NALNK
+44 NTLTK
-49 NLEKMKSDM
+49 NLGKMKLEM

-64 LAGNITADSSKDALS
+64 LAGDVTASSSKEALS
-79 TAQRI
+79 AAQKI
-84 LKAYTDIKVAVAQA
+84 LKAYADIKVAVAQV
-98 ANLSDS
+98 ANLPDS

-132 EKYNRGIASRKGNIT
+132 EKYNKGIATRKGNIT
-147 KQQSREAELQRKLAA
+147 KWQNREAEAQSKLAA
-162 EQAKPTNATINGQ
+162 EQAKPINATVNGQ
-175 VYNAKDLR
+175 VYTAKELR
-183 DQASATQKEI
+183 DQASAAQKEI
-193 DNAQKKMQQW
+193 DEAQKKMQQW

-222 TYRQIADELEAAKK
+222 TYRQIADELDAAKK
-236 KLKEFTDAQA
+236 KLQEFINAQA
-246 TVQDSSAINSL
+246 TVQDSSAITRFVN
-257 ISQITT
+257 QIAEAQT
-263 VQGKIKDAQK
+263 KIKDAQK

-278 QTNNSGTAD
+278 QTQNSGSAD
-287 FSTLR
+287 FSKLR

-300 DMSNLPQ
+300 DMSKVQ
-307 DVDGARQ
+307 DINGAKV
-314 AIAKLTN
+314 AIAQFTSGELTKL
-321 DELSK
+321 
-326 IQSQISGVI
+326 QSQMNGVV
-335 SATDKGSGAF
+335 SATNNGAGAF
-345 DNYASGA
+345 DGYADGA

-381 FNNSVQLLKNAVRDA
+381 FNNSVQLLKRAVRDA

-403 DKAMTETAVVTD
+403 DTVMTETAVVTD

-472 AGLDYANATDLMTSA
+472 AGLDYANATNLMTSA

-494 LNHASSQRVNDVYSE
+494 LNQVSSQRVNDVYSE

-522 IAMSKTASLAHSA
+522 VAMSKTASLAHSA

-550 EATRESPE
+550 EATREAPE

-681 FEKTLDSLEAK
+681 FEKTLDSLQAK
-692 INKLTNAWDTFTMGL
+692 INQLTNAWDTFTMGL
-707 ANNAIIKAVVDT
+707 ANNVVIKGVVDA
-719 LTTILTIINKITG
+719 LTGILTIINKITG

-773 KGQKIPKFGAVANAY
+773 KGQKIPSFGAAANTY

-802 NAFVGPWSW
+802 NAFVGPW
-811 IINRPKA
+811 IGLVNLPKTMKANR
-818 IKASLVAAKAQKATR
+818 LAANAQRATDWNNYKIQKRKNTWAVRQQDGMAAARKYWQGYGVFDQMYARDLNSQTLAGRLGTWAMLKGVDTGKLGSFVTNTGLGKKATA
-833 LSDWGEVDQSKIFE
+833 GIE
-847 QKDLDIYAKFLNKQT
+847 
-862 KAGRI
+862 KA
-867 GTWLSEKLSMGQ
+867 
-879 KRLNK
+879 
-884 YNTKLAA
+884 
-891 DPSAK
+891 
-896 ASLGVKA
+896 
-903 AQKVAEKLGLVG
+903 LGLVG
-915 EQGLQ
+915 TE
-920 AASALTTLGAAL
+920 ATATAEALTTVASVLGI
-932 GLIAVAAGAITA
+932 IAVAAGVIAAAI
-944 VVKLIDLN
+944 KIFDLH
-952 TIDTKEAQAAAEA
+952 TINAEEAQAAAEA

-1078 ERSRVTQSL
+1078 NRQKLIKSTSIDEYR
-1087 SGADDLEAQNKAKA
+1087 DYENKAQA
-1101 SLNTANSLLDSGLSS
+1101 SLNTANSLLDSGLSN

-1130 DLLDEKYLK
+1130 DLLDERYLK
-1139 GAGKEAA
+1139 DAGKEAA

-1157 EDLMSRFG
+1157 EDLMSRFS

-1170 VLSTYGNGEKLDVE
+1170 VLSTYGNGEKLDAE
-1184 LAHNA
+1184 LAHNV
-1189 LGLDDVANQLAAEV
+1189 LGLDDVTNKLATEV
-1203 EGMASKFTEAFKGMA
+1203 EGMVTAFSGA
-1218 NPSES
+1218 FGNSES
-1223 AQAFLDVLNGVED
+1223 AQAFLDILNGVED
-1236 VDLSKLEGAGEN
+1236 VDTSKLKDIGSELPTIFE
-1248 MYNILTSLG
+1248 SLG
-1257 YEYGTEAYDN
+1257 YEEGTEAYSN
-1267 AYTQFLNNFVEAVKT
+1267 AYLQFITNFTDAIKT
-1282 TATNEARA
+1282 AAENEAIARSVVGDA
-1290 KGVLGDKFDLL
+1290 KFNQLSDQTQKDL
-1301 SSETQKQFGSM
+1301 SSM
-1312 LSDSSKYF
+1312 LTNSSKYF
-1320 GRKGANEF
+1320 GYDGQQKL
-1328 QDQLTAL
+1328 QDRFREL
-1335 SNEGELDADRLT
+1335 SNQGELDVERLT

-1383 LKSLSDNTSALSLP
+1383 LKSLSDNTSALSL
-1397 SQFEYLYEN
+1397 SNQFEYLYEN

-1427 DIYDLADSFSD
+1427 DIYDLADGFSD

-1535 YDLFFGA
+1535 YDLFFGT

-1566 LNNVVNTGDL
+1566 LNDVVNTGDL
-1576 SPIWETVLG
+1576 SPIWEAVLG
-1585 TDTLSGKGFNAK
+1585 SDVLTGKGFNAK

-1604 IDWEITD
+1604 IDWEISD
-1611 ATYQDIYDSLAGKG
+1611 ATYQNIYDSLSGKG

-1648 VDANGVEEALKY
+1648 VDANGVEEAIKY
-1660 LIENTKGIIDQ
+1660 LIENTEGIIDQ
-1671 SLIDTIINQAAD
+1671 SLIDAIIAQAAD
-1683 PVEAQRI
+1683 PEKAKEIVDKELKAKGKTADEWKATTLTTGINAGFAGQQESLDEGTYARAI
-1690 ADEYLAKN
+1690 ADN
-1698 NRKTD
+1698 
-1703 TWTGQTLMS
+1703 
-1712 GIQAGHN
+1712 
-1719 QKDVSGEGEYVQGI
+1719 
-1733 AETAFVDS
+1733 
-1741 IKAPIDEYKEA
+1741 IDISRP
-1752 ALEYFN
+1752 
-1758 GTEED
+1758 
-1763 LQAALKGATDK
+1763 TDK
-1774 KDFLNYF
+1774 KKDAFQDELASNLSSFLSGKKRKTYDKDNLAYLATGWLD
-1781 VGMSEKDEADAGRK
+1781 VYEGDVEKAFSGFIENLGLSDEAVDSAARE
-1795 AIEAFYE
+1795 AAREYLEAF
-1802 AATSEV
+1802 AKNFDIQTAT
-1808 EIQRTT
+1808 I
-1814 WNVDEM
+1814 NLDEM
-1820 FQLTGQDADTLFAG
+1820 VKQTGQDYEQFIGPVAQKIR
-1834 LSEEIQKNADEA
+1834 EEIDGAAEVMYQGHKIKVEPEILMDKSDEEVQA
-1846 YRLVWQDQTIDIDP
+1846 WFDTQVKEQDTQAWKDNIAEAVTQGVAELGELEIGIDGDA
-1860 NILIEQYK
+1860 LTGAIEGAISAATGKDYTVNVK
-1868 GDLSS
+1868 GIVDLTDGSNS
-1873 YVNNEL
+1873 
-1879 DSIAAADY
+1879 D
-1887 SETLSNAI
+1887 SNA
-1895 AEGLAKF
+1895 K
-1902 DGNLEITV
+1902 TS
-1910 DGKSITTQVT
+1910 GK
-1920 TAINGAV
+1920 
-1927 NKKTY
+1927 KK
-1932 TVKVYGD
+1932 
-1939 VELPKSLGDSTTT
+1939 S
-1952 SNHKFSKIKKTPSSA
+1952 KFSKINKTPSPA
-1967 NGAYVPSYAGG
+1967 NGAYVPSHASG

-1984 GPALGGEEGAEIV
+1984 GPALTGEEGAEIV

-2015 ANLQPGDRVFTA
+2015 TNLQPGDRVFTA

-2043 SFAGGGSI
+2043 AFAGGGSI
-2051 LDLYD
+2051 PDLYD
-2056 RSSSYNGKDNKD
+2056 RSGSYNRKDNKG

-2171 YGTYNFED
+2171 YGTYNFDD

-2218 DDALQDI
+2218 DDELQDI

-2234 RFIEEYVSFEK
+2234 RFIEEYTSFEK

-2384 DLLNNSVGEDG
+2384 DLLNSSVGEDG

-2409 SESWESLSEVQKKLW
+2409 SESWESLSEVQKKMW

-2433 AAYAYVLA
+2433 AAYAYVLS
-2441 QNIDETTIK
+2441 QNIDETKIK
-2450 QEETNKLLEELV
+2450 QDETNKLLEELV

-2472 ADKNSSGSSGG
+2472 ADKNSSGSGG
-2483 GGGSGGGG
+2483 AGGGSGGTGRKTNLNEDQPKETWIAYYG
-2491 NRNPGGQTPPGE
+2491 KVPLSGTYSSQGE
-2503 ENPDEEKPQEKNSY
+2503 ALAAARKYQEKMIASYSSQIQKETNS
-2517 TWDAYYDGKRLKG
+2517 DRKK
-2530 GFTSAEAAKSY
+2530 
-2541 ALKHKAQQI
+2541 
-2550 AQLQAKAKAYEQTR
+2550 QLQAALDRAKYTAI
-2564 NFVSADQVRA
+2564 S
-2574 QIHSEQAK
+2574 S
-2582 ACEAKKVSATASGGK
+2582 KK
-2597 NLVAR
+2597 LPI

-2638 LKDVLSSLLRGGSTT
+2638 LKDVLSDLLRSGSTT
-2653 NNTTTSGDNYF
+2653 SNTTTSGDNYF

-2678 DRLTKKI
+2678 ERLTKKI

>member
-6 TVSGTINLKALLDV
+6 TTSGTINLKALLDV

-37 SLPKNIS
+37 TLPKNID
-44 NALNK
+44 NALTK
-49 NLEKMKSDM
+49 NLEKMKLEM

-64 LAGNITADSSKDALS
+64 LAGDVTANSSKEALS
-79 TAQRI
+79 AAQKI
-84 LKAYTDIKVAVAQA
+84 LKAYADIKVAVAQA

-132 EKYNRGIASRKGNIT
+132 EKYNKGTATRKGNIT
-147 KQQSREAELQRKLAA
+147 KWQNREAEAQSKLAA
-162 EQAKPTNATINGQ
+162 EQAKPTNATVNGQ
-175 VYNAKDLR
+175 VYTAKELR
-183 DQASATQKEI
+183 DQASAAQKEI
-193 DNAQKKMQQW
+193 DEAQKKMQQW

-222 TYRQIADELEAAKK
+222 TYRQIVDELDAAKK
-236 KLKEFTDAQA
+236 KLQEFINAQA
-246 TVQDSSAINSL
+246 TVQDSSAITRFVN
-257 ISQITT
+257 QIAEAQT
-263 VQGKIKDAQK
+263 KIKDAQK

-278 QTNNSGTAD
+278 QTQNSGSAD

-300 DMSNLPQ
+300 DMSQLPQ
-307 DVDGARQ
+307 DVNGAKT
-314 AIAKLTN
+314 AIAQFTSGELT
-321 DELSK
+321 K

-335 SATDKGSGAF
+335 SATNNGTRAF
-345 DNYASGA
+345 DGYADGA

-381 FNNSVQLLKNAVRDA
+381 FNNSVQLLKRAVRDA

-403 DKAMTETAVVTD
+403 DAVMTETAVVTD

-494 LNHASSQRVNDVYSE
+494 LNQVSSQRVNDVYSE

-522 IAMSKTASLAHSA
+522 VAMSKTASLAHSA

-550 EATRESPE
+550 EATREAPE

-630 NTLDLATQRYIAT
+630 GTLDLATQRYIAT

-681 FEKTLDSLEAK
+681 FEKTLDSLQAK
-692 INKLTNAWDTFTMGL
+692 INQLTNAWDTFTMGL
-707 ANNAIIKAVVDT
+707 ANNVVIKGAVDT
-719 LTTILTIINKITG
+719 LTGILTIINKITG
-732 AFGDGAG
+732 AFGNGAG

-773 KGQKIPKFGAVANAY
+773 KGQKIPSFGAAANAY
-788 AQTQYGKNFGGALG
+788 TQTQYGKNFGGALG
-802 NAFVGPWSW
+802 NAFVGPWAW
-811 IINRPKA
+811 LINRPKA
-818 IKASLVAAKAQKATR
+818 VKHQLAKNATASERYNKLMTRVGGDSERKKRLEQSAQARNSST
-833 LSDWGEVDQSKIFE
+833 L
-847 QKDLDIYAKFLNKQT
+847 
-862 KAGRI
+862 AGRFGLWASKKGFGANSI
-867 GTWLSEKLSMGQ
+867 GKDTA
-879 KRLNK
+879 NK
-884 YNTKLAA
+884 IQNT
-891 DPSAK
+891 
-896 ASLGVKA
+896 
-903 AQKVAEKLGLVG
+903 LGLVG
-915 EQGLQ
+915 AE
-920 AASALTTLGAAL
+920 GAK
-932 GLIAVAAGAITA
+932 AAGALAKLVKILGVFGGIALATFTA
-944 VVKLIDLN
+944 IKLTDLH

-1078 ERSRVTQSL
+1078 NRQKLIKSTSL
-1087 SGADDLEAQNKAKA
+1087 EEYQGYENKAQA
-1101 SLNTANSLLDSGLSS
+1101 SLNTANSLLDSGLSN

-1139 GAGKEAA
+1139 DAGKEAA
-1146 KYFWHTTGDMT
+1146 KYIWHTTGDMT

-1170 VLSTYGNGEKLDVE
+1170 VLSTYGNGEKLDAE

-1189 LGLDDVANQLAAEV
+1189 LGLDDVANKLATEV
-1203 EGMASKFTEAFKGMA
+1203 EGMATAFSEAFD
-1218 NPSES
+1218 NSES
-1223 AQAFLDVLNGVED
+1223 AQTFLDVLNGVED
-1236 VDLSKLEGAGEN
+1236 VDISKLEGVGKN
-1248 MYNILTSLG
+1248 MHDILTSLG
-1257 YEYGTEAYDN
+1257 YEYGTEAYDT
-1267 AYTQFLNNFVEAVKT
+1267 AYTQFLTNFVDAIKT
-1282 TATNEARA
+1282 TALNEVRART
-1290 KGVLGDKFDLL
+1290 VLGGKFDSL

-1312 LSDSSKYF
+1312 LSNSSKYF
-1320 GRKGANEF
+1320 GRKGTNEF
-1328 QDQLTAL
+1328 QDQLTTL
-1335 SNEGELDADRLT
+1335 SNQGELDADRLT

-1360 AMSQLRKMA
+1360 AMSQLRKMT

-1383 LKSLSDNTSALSLP
+1383 LKSLFDNTSALSL
-1397 SQFEYLYEN
+1397 SNQFEYLYEN

-1413 LEDLIDEFGKLDAD
+1413 LEDLLDEFGKLDAD

-1481 NSFTNGIEGTIKE
+1481 NSFTNGIEGTIRE
-1494 LDSIDLGTDYGQM
+1494 LDDIDLGTDYGQM

-1542 GSWRKVTQQGEAMV
+1542 GSWQKVTQQGEAMV

-1566 LNNVVNTGDL
+1566 LNDVVNTGNL

-1585 TDTLSGKGFNAK
+1585 SDTLTGKGFNAK

-1671 SLIDTIINQAAD
+1671 SLIDTIINQAAN
-1683 PVEAQRI
+1683 PVEAKRI

-1741 IKAPIDEYKEA
+1741 IKAPIDKYKEA

-1774 KDFLNYF
+1774 KDFLKYF
-1781 VGMSEKDEADAGRK
+1781 EGMSEKDEADAGRK
-1795 AIEAFYE
+1795 AVEAFYE
-1802 AATSEV
+1802 AATKEV

-1814 WNVDEM
+1814 WDVDEM

-1873 YVNNEL
+1873 YVNDEL

-1902 DGNLEITV
+1902 DGSLEITV

-1952 SNHKFSKIKKTPSSA
+1952 KNTFGRPKKTPSSA

-2015 ANLQPGDRVFTA
+2015 TNLQPGDRVFTA

-2043 SFAGGGSI
+2043 AFSGGGSI
-2051 LDLYD
+2051 PDPYD
-2056 RSSSYNGKDNKD
+2056 HSGSYNRKDNKG

-2130 VRTTA
+2130 VRVTA

-2149 LAYEKRLQE
+2149 LAYEKRLKE
-2158 MREYLAVNAQYAE
+2158 MHEYLEVNAQYAE
-2171 YGTYNFED
+2171 YGTYNFDD

-2218 DDALQDI
+2218 DDELQDI

-2301 KKERRLAF
+2301 KKERRLSF

-2316 DNTVAIKELEK
+2316 DNSIAIKELEK
-2327 ELSEMKQDYTD
+2327 ELGELKQDYTD

-2375 TGQLWEQIH
+2375 TGQLWGQIH

-2409 SESWESLSEVQKKLW
+2409 SESWESLSEVQKKMW

-2433 AAYAYVLA
+2433 VAYAYILS
-2441 QNIDETTIK
+2441 QNIDETKIK
-2450 QEETNKLLEELV
+2450 QDETNKLLEELV

-2483 GGGSGGGG
+2483 GGGSGGTGG
-2491 NRNPGGQTPPGE
+2491 KTNSNENSNSSKETWSAFYGGQLVASGFSTR
-2503 ENPDEEKPQEKNSY
+2503 QEALN
-2517 TWDAYYDGKRLKG
+2517 
-2530 GFTSAEAAKSY
+2530 AANKY
-2541 ALKHKAQQI
+2541 KAQEINKYKVLLEKTKNEQVK
-2550 AQLQAKAKAYEQTR
+2550 QLAERDLKNAE
-2564 NFVSADQVRA
+2564 
-2574 QIHSEQAK
+2574 
-2582 ACEAKKVSATASGGK
+2582 KKVASVGRTI
-2597 NLVAR
+2597 AA

-2638 LKDVLSSLLRGGSTT
+2638 LKDVLSDLLRGGSTT
-2653 NNTTTSGDNYF
+2653 SNITTSGDNYF
-2664 NITVQAEIANDYDV
+2664 SITVQAEIANDYDV
-2678 DRLTKKI
+2678 ERLTKKI

>member
-6 TVSGTINLKALLDV
+6 TTSGTINLKALLDV
-20 SQIRKAAGDIE
+20 SQIKKAAGDIE
-31 SALSGI
+31 NALGGI
-37 SLPKNIS
+37 TLPKNIS
-44 NALNK
+44 NALTK
-49 NLEKMKSDM
+49 NLEKMKLEM

-64 LAGNITADSSKDALS
+64 LAGDVTANSSKEALS
-79 TAQRI
+79 AAQKI
-84 LKAYTDIKVAVAQA
+84 LKAYADIKVAVAQV
-98 ANLSDS
+98 ANLPDS

-132 EKYNRGIASRKGNIT
+132 EKYNKGIATRKGNIT
-147 KQQSREAELQRKLAA
+147 KWQNREAEAQSKLAA
-162 EQAKPTNATINGQ
+162 EQAKPTNATVNGQ
-175 VYNAKDLR
+175 VYTAKELR
-183 DQASATQKEI
+183 DQASVAQKEI
-193 DNAQKKMQQW
+193 DEIQKKMQQW

-222 TYRQIADELEAAKK
+222 TYRQIADELDTAKK
-236 KLKEFTDAQA
+236 KLQEFINAQA
-246 TVQDSSAINSL
+246 TVQDSSAITRFVN
-257 ISQITT
+257 QIAEAQT
-263 VQGKIKDAQK
+263 KIKDAQK

-278 QTNNSGTAD
+278 QTQNSGSAD
-287 FSTLR
+287 FSKLR

-300 DMSNLPQ
+300 DMSKVQ
-307 DVDGARQ
+307 DINGAKA
-314 AIAKLTN
+314 AIAQFTSGELAKL
-321 DELSK
+321 
-326 IQSQISGVI
+326 QSQMSGVV
-335 SATDKGSGAF
+335 SATNKGAGAF
-345 DNYASGA
+345 DSYADGA

-381 FNNSVQLLKNAVRDA
+381 FNNSVQLLKRAVRDA

-403 DKAMTETAVVTD
+403 DAVMAETAVVTD

-494 LNHASSQRVNDVYSE
+494 LNQVSSQRVNDVYSE

-522 IAMSKTASLAHSA
+522 VAMSKTASLANSA

-550 EATRESPE
+550 EATREAPE

-630 NTLDLATQRYIAT
+630 DTLDLATQRYIAT

-681 FEKTLDSLEAK
+681 FEKTLDSLQAK
-692 INKLTNAWDTFTMGL
+692 INQLTNAWDTFTMGL
-707 ANNAIIKAVVDT
+707 ANNVVIKGVVDA
-719 LTTILTIINKITG
+719 LTGILTVINKITG

-739 AVLKFMTAMSLIKA
+739 AILKFMTAMSLIKA
-753 GGVAFGSG
+753 GGVAFGSS

-773 KGQKIPKFGAVANAY
+773 KGQKIPSFGSAVNAY

-818 IKASLVAAKAQKATR
+818 IKASLAAAKAQKATR

-847 QKDLDIYAKFLNKQT
+847 QKGLDIYAKFLNKQT

-867 GTWLSEKLSMGQ
+867 GTWLSEKLNMGQ
-879 KRLNK
+879 KRLDK
-884 YNTKLAA
+884 YNTKLTA
-891 DPSAK
+891 DPLAK
-896 ASLGVKA
+896 TSLGIKA

-932 GLIAVAAGAITA
+932 GLVAVAAAA
-944 VVKLIDLN
+944 VKLIDLH

-1078 ERSRVTQSL
+1078 NRQKLIKSTSL
-1087 SGADDLEAQNKAKA
+1087 EEYQGYENKAQA
-1101 SLNTANSLLDSGLSS
+1101 SLNTANSLLDSSLSG

-1139 GAGKEAA
+1139 DAGKEAA

-1170 VLSTYGNGEKLDVE
+1170 VLSTYGNGEKLDAE

-1189 LGLDDVANQLAAEV
+1189 LGLDDAANKLATEV
-1203 EGMASKFTEAFKGMA
+1203 EGMVSEFTNAFAGLE
-1218 NPSES
+1218 NSSES

-1236 VDLSKLEGAGEN
+1236 VDTSKLKDIGSELPT
-1248 MYNILTSLG
+1248 IFKSLG
-1257 YEYGTEAYDN
+1257 YEEGTEAYSN
-1267 AYTQFLNNFVEAVKT
+1267 AYLQFITNFTDAIKT
-1282 TATNEARA
+1282 AAENEAIARSVVGDA
-1290 KGVLGDKFDLL
+1290 KFNQLSDQTQKDL
-1301 SSETQKQFGSM
+1301 SSM
-1312 LSDSSKYF
+1312 LTNSSKYF
-1320 GRKGANEF
+1320 GYDGQQKL
-1328 QDQLTAL
+1328 QDSLREL
-1335 SNEGELDADRLT
+1335 SNQGELDAERLT

-1383 LKSLSDNTSALSLP
+1383 LKSLSDNTSALSL
-1397 SQFEYLYEN
+1397 SNQFEYLYEN

-1413 LEDLIDEFGKLDAD
+1413 LEDLIDEFGKLDAN

-1447 VSAAALATTL
+1447 ISAAALATTL
-1457 NRINKNGLNPNLIS
+1457 NRINKNDLNPNLIS

-1494 LDSIDLGTDYGQM
+1494 LDSINLGTDYGQM

-1512 DLLDPWKEMMNNGE
+1512 GLLDPWKEMMNNGE

-1542 GSWRKVTQQGEAMV
+1542 GSWRKVTQQGEAMA

-1585 TDTLSGKGFNAK
+1585 SDVLTGKGFSAK

-1604 IDWEITD
+1604 IDWEISN
-1611 ATYQDIYDSLAGKG
+1611 ATYQDIYDALAGKG
-1625 LSDTLIKLLIG
+1625 LSDILIKLLIG
-1636 DAANFSIDLAQI
+1636 DAANSSIDLAQI
-1648 VDANGVEEALKY
+1648 VDANGVEEAIKY
-1660 LIENTKGIIDQ
+1660 LIENTEGIIDQ
-1671 SLIDTIINQAAD
+1671 SLIDAIIAQAAD
-1683 PVEAQRI
+1683 PEKAKEIVDKELKAKGKTADEWKATTLTTGINAGFAGQQESLDEGTYARAI
-1690 ADEYLAKN
+1690 ADNIDVSRPTNEKKDAFQDELASNLSSFLSEKKRKTYDKDNLAYLA
-1698 NRKTD
+1698 
-1703 TWTGQTLMS
+1703 TGLL
-1712 GIQAGHN
+1712 
-1719 QKDVSGEGEYVQGI
+1719 DV
-1733 AETAFVDS
+1733 
-1741 IKAPIDEYKEA
+1741 
-1752 ALEYFN
+1752 
-1758 GTEED
+1758 
-1763 LQAALKGATDK
+1763 
-1774 KDFLNYF
+1774 
-1781 VGMSEKDEADAGRK
+1781 
-1795 AIEAFYE
+1795 YE
-1802 AATSEV
+1802 
-1808 EIQRTT
+1808 
-1814 WNVDEM
+1814 
-1820 FQLTGQDADTLFAG
+1820 
-1834 LSEEIQKNADEA
+1834 
-1846 YRLVWQDQTIDIDP
+1846 
-1860 NILIEQYK
+1860 
-1868 GDLSS
+1868 
-1873 YVNNEL
+1873 
-1879 DSIAAADY
+1879 
-1887 SETLSNAI
+1887 
-1895 AEGLAKF
+1895 
-1902 DGNLEITV
+1902 
-1910 DGKSITTQVT
+1910 
-1920 TAINGAV
+1920 
-1927 NKKTY
+1927 
-1932 TVKVYGD
+1932 GD
-1939 VELPKSLGDSTTT
+1939 VEKAFSDFIENLGLSDEAVDSAAREAAREYLEAFAKNFDIQTATVNLDGMVKQT
-1952 SNHKFSKIKKTPSSA
+1952 GRDYEQFIGPVAQKIREEIDGVAEVMYQGHKIKVEPEILMDKSDEEVQAWLDTQVKEQDTQAWKDNIAEAVTQGVAKLGELEIGIDSDALIDAIEGAISAATGKNYTVNVKGIVDLTDGSDSGFNGKTSSKKRSRGSSGNFA
-1967 NGAYVPSYAGG
+1967 ASGYVPSHASG

-1984 GPALGGEEGAEIV
+1984 GPALTGEEGAEIV

-2003 YAYIIGAKGPQY
+2003 YAYIVGAKGPQY
-2015 ANLQPGDRVFTA
+2015 TNLQPGDRVFTA

-2051 LDLYD
+2051 PDLYD
-2056 RSSSYNGKDNKD
+2056 HSSSYNRKDNKG

-2130 VRTTA
+2130 VRITA

-2171 YGTYNFED
+2171 YGTYNFDD

-2218 DDALQDI
+2218 DDELQDI

-2234 RFIEEYVSFEK
+2234 RFIEEYTSFEK
-2245 RILEALVDERQ
+2245 RILEALVNERQ

-2384 DLLNNSVGEDG
+2384 DLLNSSVGEDG

-2409 SESWESLSEVQKKLW
+2409 SESWESLSEVQKKMW

-2483 GGGSGGGG
+2483 GGGSGGTGG
-2491 NRNPGGQTPPGE
+2491 KTNSNKNSNPPKETWSAFYGGQLVASGFSTRQAALDVANKYKARE
-2503 ENPDEEKPQEKNSY
+2503 INKYKVLL
-2517 TWDAYYDGKRLKG
+2517 GK
-2530 GFTSAEAAKSY
+2530 
-2541 ALKHKAQQI
+2541 
-2550 AQLQAKAKAYEQTR
+2550 TR
-2564 NFVSADQVRA
+2564 NEQVK
-2574 QIHSEQAK
+2574 QLAK
-2582 ACEAKKVSATASGGK
+2582 RDLKNAEKKVAS
-2597 NLVAR
+2597 VVRTIAA

-2638 LKDVLSSLLRGGSTT
+2638 LKDVLSDLLRGGSTT

-2678 DRLTKKI
+2678 ERLTKKI